1 MKRRR
6 EKQPPPYLDGR
17 VAGNAVSMRRS
28 MRTPAGRFMQFFLC
42 VMMLMAFSVQKA
54 SAYDDWDNKWISQW
68 YDPINATIVLDI
80 RVYQSWGGGS
90 PGGHCGFIGDNG
102 YLTVNVAGYGIKING
117 PSGTWNN
124 SDDLEKYVK
133 NDDDETLN
141 KDVSVEWLD
150 SRVVTSNGKS
160 AYFLK
165 ITVPLTQDRIGTD
178 QEVEYKGK
186 WWRKALAAED
196 QKVNFKE
203 KVDTRYGCTPT
214 IITNAYY
221 GVKQNK
227 PGYVI
232 AWKKDGK
239 AGKNSIDDKGDFI
252 LYSNDKPVDGI
263 STISANLGSTGEF
276 FIPAESLN
284 LDNPSEYKII
294 QRYEPTYNKNVTY
307 ETSSSANKT
316 RPAYPQVKEISA
328 DYNQVTRKIKV
339 NWNLSAAPTQNCI
352 EDNMVLTIKSTN
364 GATNAVKTTTQ
375 NIKYMA
381 GKTAYSY
388 EFDVPLGESLNY
400 EFSIKRSHT
409 GNYAVWNNAFIKH
422 TSLSASAKHCNV
434 TAGSVHAVLDE
445 EAKTATITWQTDGDI
460 WSSGTKAVLTRLNVT
475 NNTTDNI
482 ELSKENFQSGKYVDK
497 MIMVCNEYSYRLT
510 VKPAEAYGTLTPVEA
525 PESIMPTSIGNL
537 VAFTAGKGYY
547 SDRVELAWSSK
558 GNFERFV
565 INRKE
570 HGAPDTDYKQI
581 AVTEGNE
588 AQNDYYYNDVNAV
601 PGVVYDYQIK
611 GQVMCSGN
619 LLESDE
625 VLTDVGFRTPT
636 GDIYGRVTFESGQ
649 AVSGAKVSA
658 EPTDGSGVPG
668 KSYVFSGA
676 SNLTVDNDQLLND
689 ATQAATLQA
698 WVRAANEG
706 TIIEKPGMYK
716 LAYKDKKIEFSAG
729 SQTLKTPKKLS
740 EYVSSDQF
748 VHLSAVASAT
758 HLYIYVNGLAVA
770 EAERTAQ
777 ITGNNNKVVMGEGFE
792 GAIDEVRLWNKALSA
807 DTIASDYSRY
817 LVGNEDGLQAYYTFD
832 YSVDD
837 AFYDISYKGTKY
849 NMNHGVATGVKISS
863 KDIPTSAQLGH
874 SSYTSVDGS
883 YQIRSLPYTG
893 NGTTYMIVPTLGI
906 HQFASAKELRLIN
919 SQAQSHTVNFTDKS
933 AFNISGKVMYKGGN
947 VPVEG
952 VSFAVDG
959 VTVMDGKSNIVKTD
973 AHGQFTISVPVGQHE
988 VKAVLA
994 NHTFENGGKL
1004 TNSDGTDRNYQD
1016 DESGFE
1022 LFDVTTVRYIGRIAG
1037 GTKQE
1042 ALPVGH
1048 SLSKNNLADDVR
1060 IELTYQNEAY
1070 KMTTEARDTT
1080 LNHFKGA
1087 YVSKQHK
1094 NRVAYDGNKITIYPD
1109 AETGEFYADLIPEK
1123 YKINV
1128 VVPGH
1133 DNIPGS
1139 GEDLNLSN
1147 EFVQQNEVNE
1157 YVDSVS
1163 TQGVFVN
1170 CSDTVYYN
1178 KKQQFIKRY
1187 TPSILVK
1194 EKVKG
1199 KLQDFFGKE
1208 ELNVATLDQTKT
1220 IKVKTYN
1227 PDNAAQP
1234 YTLGVPVYEQGQ
1246 YVTYHITTAEVY
1258 EYKDKDGRRKE
1269 GVKEDIV
1276 PTPEAT
1282 LSFSRGDLAYG
1293 TQENITTDE
1302 NGEAEWTF
1310 QVNNPEMTS
1319 AMRSA
1324 AMDMTYTENSQS
1336 SSSTTINW
1344 KEGFDGKGNT
1354 KAIIVGAKTMG
1365 SDFVTNGPDKV
1376 LFVLRDPPGSNSYSY
1391 LEKGVTVTS
1400 TSSYEGSVANE
1411 GVLNSEAKINTEL
1424 VTFVGAGAG
1433 VINKNDIK
1441 NEYSFGVS
1449 HSEMIGGTDTDT
1461 KTMTTTTRF
1470 ETSSD
1475 PQYVGP
1481 DGDLFV
1487 GFSTNIGVGK
1497 TQNIAVV
1504 SREMYQSAPD
1514 KYELFGD
1521 VTPAANDYLLVK
1533 ATGLGLS
1540 QKYGTMF
1547 TYPQVHIEK
1556 VLLPKLEE
1564 VRNSMLHQQSEAL
1577 DFQAMANNT
1586 KKPVYVSKLGVD
1598 DANYGKSNNDKVFK
1612 GANANDPLDGP
1623 SYKIYAPAGQPL
1635 KEDTI
1640 MFLNQSIDNW
1650 KKQLRNNE
1658 EQKVKAELMQN
1669 HSFQGGASYEY
1680 SEEYEVGRSET
1691 TRFSLLIGA
1700 QFSTNFGWELNGT
1713 GMILNID
1720 EKFTTEHGGE
1730 FTNEETARHCKGYVL
1745 AEEGSDYISVDV
1757 CREAGYKDGDQYINY
1772 KDMKDEEGQTFSTFI
1787 FKTRGGATS
1796 CPFEGEYKTKYYEP
1810 GQHVINEATVQM
1822 EVPEITV
1829 EKDFIENVP
1838 SGKSAYF
1845 TLYLRNNSESQDD
1858 NWYNLVIDDS
1868 SNPNGAQL
1876 LIDGAPIGNGRAL
1889 LVPAG
1894 GTLTKTLEVRKGSVM
1909 NYDNLRLMLQS
1920 QCQCDPTDFQDEI
1933 YDDVTF
1939 SVHFTPSATDVNL
1952 KKPTDNWTYNTKLP
1966 TAEVNGVQ
1974 KHYMDVVID
1983 GFDVNYDNFH
1993 RIMLQYKPSSGSDND
2008 WTTLM
2013 SYYNNQ
2019 ALYDQ
2024 AVKNGMNAEMIKA
2037 ADAGTIKYSWFM
2049 DDLQDQRY
2057 DLRTVGTSMINNAEV
2072 YNYSAVHS
2080 GIKDMYNPRLFG
2092 SAQPA
2097 NGVLTVNDEVKLTFN
2112 EPIADG
2118 LLTDNNFSVTGIRN
2132 GAQTDHSV
2140 SVRLDGKNDELVSEF
2155 QRNWSGKNL
2164 TVEMWTL
2171 ADKAQDAVLFSQ
2183 GNANSAIELATTSD
2197 NRLKVKVADKTI
2209 VSDKA
2214 FDYEQGT
2221 WAHVALVYNN
2231 EGNVSAYYNYEQ
2243 LISAAEVGEY
2253 NGEGAYVFGAS
2264 VDGSG
2269 HFAGKMHGARIW
2281 DKVLTPAR
2289 LQTNSLTMLSGA
2301 ESNLIAYY
2309 PMSEAKGDVLA
2320 DKAHG
2325 ANLEM
2330 RGAEWANPEG
2340 RAAAFN
2346 GKDQYLKLSAGS
2358 SCVVD
2363 NTMDYTIE
2371 TWFKADEAQQ
2381 TATIISNGRGD
2392 GEDMGGSLNL
2402 FALNLEEGRLVFHNN
2417 GVRVACDGSYADNDW
2432 HHVAVAVNRTSG
2444 RAQIYVDGK
2453 LNTYFEAADLGGIA
2467 AAYIHLGARVWT
2479 PADNLQQEKADN
2491 FFKGEIDEVRVW
2503 NLYKSETLVENG
2515 NSNRLDGA
2523 EKGLLAYYPFE
2534 TYIEWQGVKELQF
2547 SLKDQKQQA
2556 DPTQKVPDAVVVGGD
2571 VETKTSAPVKA
2582 KGPESKLLYD
2592 FVVNNDALIINLKEP
2607 YERIE
2612 KTIVKFTVDGVRD
2625 KNGNEILSPITWS
2638 AFIDRNQLKW
2648 SDNALTVVKKL
2659 NEEKTIRVKALNNGG
2674 SIEHFTVENLPSWL
2688 EAEPASG
2695 TIDPTASQDIVLTID
2710 PSLNIG
2716 TYDETLYLRGDN
2728 NVVEALQLTVKVEGE
2743 KPDWTVNAADF
2754 KYNMSVF
2761 GKLYINKVYSSDD
2774 EDMLAAF
2781 SGGKCVG
2788 VCNNR
2793 YYKQND
2799 MYYAM
2804 LTVYSNDVSSD
2815 NLEFRIWDASTGQ
2828 TYIAESEKPISFENN
2843 AVVGSPSQPVLF
2855 TAKDYRVQN
2864 ISLNEGWTWISTN
2877 IASDKLSDLNK
2888 LLADG
2893 KWTSDDQVKNEQY
2906 GFASWTKRNG
2916 WMGQLTAIDND
2927 QMYLVHSSQPQSL
2940 HISGPVVDPTSHKLT
2955 IRGAK
2960 ADGTARWNY
2969 ISYLP
2974 SDNFTL
2980 KEALAGYD
2988 AKEGDIVK
2996 SQTQMAMYS
3005 GNLGWIGSLTYMENG
3020 KGYMLQRQS
3029 QDDAQLQYPSKT
3041 SVGRKTKA
3049 AMAAAKSA
3057 DGTNAYFPYS
3067 ANMTAV
3073 VEVEG
3078 VELQQGD
3085 RLVSYVAGELRGYA
3099 EAIALPDGR
3108 TVFMLTIGGD
3118 KPEGVDVT
3126 IERDGD
3132 VVAKAP
3138 SAVSYA
3144 ANSNV
3149 GTLSEPMRISFLG
3162 TEGGLYIYPSPF
3174 YSQLKIRATVD
3185 RDAYTDVYVSDMSG
3199 KRIVAW
3205 NDCNAGGNVDITWNA
3220 GNSVP
3225 AGVYIV
3231 SISVDGNVY
3240 SMKAIKK

>member
-6 EKQPPPYLDGR
+6 EKQPPPYLDRR
-17 VAGNAVSMRRS
+17 VAGNSVSTRRS
-28 MRTPAGRFMQFFLC
+28 MRTSAGRFMQFFLC
-42 VMMLMAFSVQKA
+42 VVMLMAFSVQKA
-54 SAYDDWDNKWISQW
+54 SAGDDWNNSWLKQRFN
-68 YDPINATIVLDI
+68 PVNATLELDI
-80 RVYQSWGGGS
+80 RVYQDWGGS
-90 PGGHCGFIGDNG
+90 NKGHCGFCDKG
-102 YLTVNVAGYGIKING
+102 YLDVDVAGMKIKIDG
-117 PSGTWNN
+117 SGNKWEKL
-124 SDDLEKYVK
+124 DDGKITGIDK
-133 NDDDETLN
+133 SNI
-141 KDVSVEWLD
+141 EWL
-150 SRVVTSNGKS
+150 GKL
-160 AYFLK
+160 YDENNNNKPVFYVRLH
-165 ITVPLTQDRIGTD
+165 IPLTQTKINSSESVT
-178 QEVEYKGK
+178 YTGK
-186 WWRKALAAED
+186 WWREGKSSEQAVSHTVPIKTD
-196 QKVNFKE
+196 
-203 KVDTRYGCTPT
+203 YGCTKT
-214 IITNAYY
+214 IITGGKYEVVN
-221 GVKQNK
+221 NT
-227 PGYVI
+227 PGYNI
-232 AWKKDGK
+232 FFKKDGK
-239 AGKNSIDDKGDFI
+239 ASDFSIDSYGSFVLCNSAGQEISGIGSVSASKTSGSFFVPTDKM
-252 LYSNDKPVDGI
+252 S
-263 STISANLGSTGEF
+263 
-276 FIPAESLN
+276 
-284 LDNPSEYKII
+284 LDNFSDYKVKQKYTPS
-294 QRYEPTYNKNVTY
+294 YNKQVTY
-307 ETSSSANKT
+307 STLGDSHT

-328 DYNQVTRKIKV
+328 DYDQVTRKIKV
-339 NWNLSAAPTQNCI
+339 DWNLSEAPTQNYI
-352 EDNMVLTIKSTN
+352 DDNMVLTIKSTDR
-364 GATNAVKTTTQ
+364 ATNAVETTTQ

-409 GNYAVWNNAFIKH
+409 GNSDVWNNAFSKH
-422 TSLSASAKHCNV
+422 TSLSASAKHSNV

-445 EAKTATITWQTDGDI
+445 EAKTATITWQTEGDI
-460 WSSGTKAVLTRLNVT
+460 WSSGTKAVLTRVNVT
-475 NNTTDNI
+475 TNTTDNI
-482 ELSKENFQSGKYVDK
+482 ELSKEEFLSGKYVDD
-497 MIMVCNEYSYRLT
+497 MIMICNEYRYRLT
-510 VKPAEAYGTLTPVEA
+510 VKPTEAYGTLPTVAA

-537 VAFTAGKGYY
+537 VTFTAGKGYY

-588 AQNDYYYNDVNAV
+588 AQNDYYYNDVNAI
-601 PGVVYDYQIK
+601 PGVVYDYRIK
-611 GQVMCSGN
+611 GQVMCSGK

-625 VLTDVGFRTPT
+625 ELADVGFRTPT
-636 GDIYGRVTFESGQ
+636 GDVYGRVTFESGQ

-658 EPTDGSGVPG
+658 EPTEGSGVPG
-668 KSYVFSGA
+668 KSYVFTGA

-689 ATQAATLQA
+689 ATQAVTLQA
-698 WVRAANEG
+698 WVRAAKEG

-716 LAYKDKKIEFSAG
+716 LAYNGKKIEFTAG

-740 EYVSSDQF
+740 DYASSAQF

-758 HLYIYVNGLAVA
+758 HLIIYINGQAVA

-792 GAIDEVRLWNKALSA
+792 GAIDEVRLWNKALTA
-807 DTIASDYSRY
+807 DTIASDYNRY

-849 NMNHGVATGVKISS
+849 NMNHGVATGVTISS
-863 KDIPTSAQLGH
+863 KDIPTSAQLGY
-874 SSYTSVDGS
+874 SSYTATDGS

-933 AFNISGKVMYKGGN
+933 SFKISGKVMYKGGN

-1016 DESGFE
+1016 DDNGFE
-1022 LFDVTTVRYIGRIAG
+1022 IFDVTTVRYIGRVAG

-1042 ALPVGH
+1042 AFPVGH

-1060 IELTYQNEAY
+1060 IELTYQNDAY
-1070 KMTTEARDTT
+1070 KMTAEARETT
-1080 LNHFKGA
+1080 LNHVKGV
-1087 YVSKQHK
+1087 YVSKQHQ

-1147 EFVQQNEVNE
+1147 EFAKQSEVNA
-1157 YVDSVS
+1157 YVDSIS
-1163 TQGVFVN
+1163 TQGKFVN
-1170 CSDTVYYN
+1170 CSDTVNYN

-1187 TPSILVK
+1187 TPSIIVK

-1208 ELNVATLDQTKT
+1208 ELSISTLDQTKT
-1220 IKVKTYN
+1220 IKVKTYD

-1258 EYKDKDGRRKE
+1258 EYKDKDGRRKD

-1276 PTPEAT
+1276 PTPEAK
-1282 LSFSRGDLAYG
+1282 LSFSRGDIAYG
-1293 TQENITTDE
+1293 TQEDITTDE
-1302 NGEAEWTF
+1302 KGEAEWTF

-1319 AMRSA
+1319 ALRSA
-1324 AMDMTYTENSQS
+1324 AMDMTYSEST
-1336 SSSTTINW
+1336 SSTTINW
-1344 KEGFDGKGNT
+1344 KGGFDGKGNT
-1354 KAIIVGAKTMG
+1354 KAIVIGAKTLG

-1376 LFVLRDPPGSNSYSY
+1376 LFVLRDPPGSNSYAY

-1400 TSSYEGSVANE
+1400 TSTYEGNVTNE
-1411 GVLNSEAKINTEL
+1411 GVLNNEAK
-1424 VTFVGAGAG
+1424 VGAKVITFTGLGAG
-1433 VINKNDIK
+1433 VVNENDVK
-1441 NEYSFGVS
+1441 NEFSFGAS
-1449 HSEMIGGTDTDT
+1449 HSETIGGTDSDT

-1475 PQYVGP
+1475 PQYVGS

-1487 GFSTNIGVGK
+1487 GYSTNIGVGK
-1497 TQNIAVV
+1497 TENIAVTT
-1504 SREMYQSAPD
+1504 REMYQANPSE
-1514 KYELFGD
+1514 YELFGD
-1521 VTPAANDYLLVK
+1521 VTPENSEYLLVK
-1533 ATGLGLS
+1533 TTGLGLS

-1547 TYPQVHIEK
+1547 TYPQVHIEQ
-1556 VLLPKLEE
+1556 VLLPKLED
-1564 VRNSMLHQQSEAL
+1564 VRNKLLHQQAEGV

-1586 KKPVYVSKLGVD
+1586 KLPVYVSKLAAD
-1598 DANYGKSNNDKVFK
+1598 DPNFGKSNNDKVFK

-1650 KKQLRNNE
+1650 KMQLRNNE

-1691 TRFSLLIGA
+1691 QRFSILIGA
-1700 QFSTNFGWELNGT
+1700 QFTNNFGWTLNGT
-1713 GMILNID
+1713 GMVLTVD
-1720 EKFTTEHGGE
+1720 ESLTTEHGGE
-1730 FTNEETARHCKGYVL
+1730 FSTEETARHCKGYVL
-1745 AEEGSDYISVDV
+1745 AEEGSDYLSVDV
-1757 CREAGYKDGDQYINY
+1757 CREAGYKNGDQYIKY
-1772 KDMKDEEGQTFSTFI
+1772 KDMKDEEEQTFSTFI

-1796 CPFEGEYKTKYYEP
+1796 CPYEGEYKTKYYEP

-1920 QCQCDPTDFQDEI
+1920 QCQCDPTDFQGDI

-2013 SYYNNQ
+2013 SYYNDK

-2024 AVKNGMNAEMIKA
+2024 ALTNGMNAEMIKA
-2037 ADAGTIKYSWFM
+2037 ADAGTIKYRWFL

-2057 DLRTVGTSMINNAEV
+2057 DLRTVGTSMINNEEV
-2072 YNYSAVHS
+2072 FNYSAVHS

-2097 NGVLTVNDEVKLTFN
+2097 NGVLTVNDEVMLTFN

-2140 SVRLDGKNDELVSEF
+2140 SVRLDGQNDELVSEF

-2164 TVEMWTL
+2164 TIEMWTL
-2171 ADKAQDAVLFSQ
+2171 ADKPQDAVLFSQ
-2183 GNANSAIELATTSD
+2183 GNANSSIELATTSD

-2209 VSDKA
+2209 VSDKT

-2309 PMSEAKGDVLA
+2309 PMSEAKGSVLA

-2330 RGAEWANPEG
+2330 RGGEWANPEG

-2346 GKDQYLKLSAGS
+2346 GKDQYLKLSSGS

-2392 GEDMGGSLNL
+2392 GEEMGGSLNL

-2417 GVRVACDGSYADNDW
+2417 GVRVACDGSFADNDW

-2444 RAQIYVDGK
+2444 RGQIYVDGK

-2479 PADNLQQEKADN
+2479 PADNLQQETVDN

-2515 NSNRLDGA
+2515 NSNRLDGT

-2547 SLKDQKQQA
+2547 SLMDQKQQA
-2556 DPTQKVPDAVVVGGD
+2556 DPTQKVPDAVAVGGD
-2571 VETKTSAPVKA
+2571 VETKASAPVKA

-2638 AFIDRNQLKW
+2638 AYIDRNQLKW

-2659 NEEKTIRVKALNNGG
+2659 NEEKTIKVKALNKGG
-2674 SIEHFTVENLPSWL
+2674 SIEHFTIENLPSWL

-2695 TIDPTASQDIVLTID
+2695 TIDPTSSADIVLTID

-2743 KPDWTVNAADF
+2743 KPEWTVNPADF

-2804 LTVYSNDVSSD
+2804 LTVYSNDVNNSD
-2815 NLEFRIWDASTGQ
+2815 LEFRIWDASTGQ
-2828 TYIAESEKPISFENN
+2828 TYIAQSEKPISFENN

-2893 KWTSDDQVKNEQY
+2893 KWTSDDQVKSEQY

-2916 WMGQLTAIDND
+2916 WVGQLTGIDND
-2927 QMYLVHSSQPQSL
+2927 QMYLVHSSAPQNL

-2960 ADGTARWNY
+2960 EDGTPRWNY

-3029 QDDAQLQYPSKT
+3029 QDDAVLQYPSKT
-3041 SVGRKTKA
+3041 SVGRKAKA
-3049 AMAAAKSA
+3049 AMAAAKNA
-3057 DGTNAYFPYS
+3057 DDTNAYFPYS

-3078 VELQQGD
+3078 VSLQQGD
-3085 RLVSYVAGELRGYA
+3085 RLVSYVAGEPRGYA
-3099 EAIALPDGR
+3099 EAIELPDGR
-3108 TVFMLTIGGD
+3108 TIFMLTVGGD
-3118 KPEGVDVT
+3118 KPEAVDVT
-3126 IERDGD
+3126 IERGGD
-3132 VVAKAP
+3132 VIAKAP
-3138 SAVSYA
+3138 SVISYA

-3149 GTLSEPMRISFLG
+3149 GTINEPMHISFLG
-3162 TEGGLYIYPSPF
+3162 TEGGLYVYPSPF
-3174 YSQLKIRATVD
+3174 HSQLKIRANVD
-3185 RDAYTDVYVSDMSG
+3185 RNAQTDVFVSDMSG
-3199 KRIVAW
+3199 KRVVAW
-3205 NDCNAGGNVDITWNA
+3205 DNCNDNGNVDITWNS
-3220 GNSVP
+3220 GNTVP
-3225 AGVYIV
+3225 SGVYIV

>member
-6 EKQPPPYLDGR
+6 EKQPPPYLDRR
-17 VAGNAVSMRRS
+17 VAGNSVSTRRS
-28 MRTPAGRFMQFFLC
+28 MRTSAGRFMQFFLC
-42 VMMLMAFSVQKA
+42 VVMLMAFSVQKA
-54 SAYDDWDNKWISQW
+54 SAGDDWNNSWLKQRFN
-68 YDPINATIVLDI
+68 PVNATLELDI
-80 RVYQSWGGGS
+80 RVYQDWGGS
-90 PGGHCGFIGDNG
+90 NKGHCGFCDKG
-102 YLTVNVAGYGIKING
+102 YLDVDVAGMKIKIDG
-117 PSGTWNN
+117 SGNKWEKL
-124 SDDLEKYVK
+124 DDGKITGIDK
-133 NDDDETLN
+133 SNI
-141 KDVSVEWLD
+141 EWL
-150 SRVVTSNGKS
+150 GKL
-160 AYFLK
+160 YDENNNNKPVFYVRLH
-165 ITVPLTQDRIGTD
+165 IPLTQTKINSSESVT
-178 QEVEYKGK
+178 YTGK
-186 WWRKALAAED
+186 WWREGKSSEQAVSHTVPIKTD
-196 QKVNFKE
+196 
-203 KVDTRYGCTPT
+203 YGCTKT
-214 IITNAYY
+214 IITGGKYEVVN
-221 GVKQNK
+221 NT
-227 PGYVI
+227 PGYNI
-232 AWKKDGK
+232 FFKKDGK
-239 AGKNSIDDKGDFI
+239 ASDFSIDSYGSFVLCNSAGQEISGIGSVSASKTSGSFFVPTDKM
-252 LYSNDKPVDGI
+252 S
-263 STISANLGSTGEF
+263 
-276 FIPAESLN
+276 
-284 LDNPSEYKII
+284 LDNFSDYKVKQKYTPS
-294 QRYEPTYNKNVTY
+294 YNKQVTY
-307 ETSSSANKT
+307 STLGDSHT

-328 DYNQVTRKIKV
+328 DYDQVTRKIKV
-339 NWNLSAAPTQNCI
+339 DWNLSEAPTQNFI
-352 EDNMVLTIKSTN
+352 DDDMVLTIKSTDR
-364 GATNAVKTTTQ
+364 ATNAVETTTQ

-409 GNYAVWNNAFIKH
+409 GNSDVWNNAFSKH
-422 TSLSASAKHCNV
+422 TSLSASAKHSNV

-445 EAKTATITWQTDGDI
+445 EAKTATITWQTEGDI
-460 WSSGTKAVLTRLNVT
+460 WSSGTKAVLTRVNVT
-475 NNTTDNI
+475 TNTTDNI
-482 ELSKENFQSGKYVDK
+482 ELSKEEFLSGKYVDD
-497 MIMVCNEYSYRLT
+497 MIMICNEYRYRLT
-510 VKPAEAYGTLTPVEA
+510 VKPTEAYGTLPTVAA

-658 EPTDGSGVPG
+658 EPTEGSGVPG
-668 KSYVFSGA
+668 KSYVFTGA

-689 ATQAATLQA
+689 ATQAVTLQA
-698 WVRAANEG
+698 WVRAAKEG

-716 LAYKDKKIEFSAG
+716 LAYNGKKIEFTAG

-740 EYVSSDQF
+740 DYASSAQF

-758 HLYIYVNGLAVA
+758 HLIIYINGMAVA

-792 GAIDEVRLWNKALSA
+792 GAIDEVRLWNKALNA
-807 DTIASDYSRY
+807 DTLANDYDRY
-817 LVGNEDGLQAYYTFD
+817 IVGNEDGLQAYYTFD

-849 NMNHGVATGVKISS
+849 NMNHGVATGVTISS
-863 KDIPTSAQLGH
+863 KDIPTSAQLGY
-874 SSYTSVDGS
+874 SSYTATDGS

-933 AFNISGKVMYKGGN
+933 SFKISGKVMYKGGN

-1016 DESGFE
+1016 DDNGFE
-1022 LFDVTTVRYIGRIAG
+1022 IFDVTTVRYIGRVAG

-1042 ALPVGH
+1042 AFPVGH

-1060 IELTYQNEAY
+1060 IELTYQNDAY
-1070 KMTTEARDTT
+1070 KMTAEARETT
-1080 LNHFKGA
+1080 LNHVKGV
-1087 YVSKQHK
+1087 YVSKQHQ

-1147 EFVQQNEVNE
+1147 EFAKQSEVNA
-1157 YVDSVS
+1157 YVDSIS
-1163 TQGVFVN
+1163 TQGKFVN

-1187 TPSILVK
+1187 TPSIIVK
-1194 EKVKG
+1194 EKG

-1208 ELNVATLDQTKT
+1208 ELSISTLDQTKT
-1220 IKVKTYN
+1220 IKVKTYD

-1258 EYKDKDGRRKE
+1258 EYKDKDGRRKD

-1276 PTPEAT
+1276 PTPEAK
-1282 LSFSRGDLAYG
+1282 LSFSRGDIAYG
-1293 TQENITTDE
+1293 TQEDITTDE
-1302 NGEAEWTF
+1302 KGEAEWTF

-1319 AMRSA
+1319 ALRSA
-1324 AMDMTYTENSQS
+1324 AMDMTYSENSES
-1336 SSSTTINW
+1336 TSSTTINW
-1344 KEGFDGKGNT
+1344 KGGFDGKGNT
-1354 KAIIVGAKTMG
+1354 KAIVIGAKTLG

-1376 LFVLRDPPGSNSYSY
+1376 LFVLRDPPGSNSYAY

-1400 TSSYEGSVANE
+1400 TSTYEGNVTNE
-1411 GVLNSEAKINTEL
+1411 GVLNNEAK
-1424 VTFVGAGAG
+1424 VGAKVITFTGLGAG
-1433 VINKNDIK
+1433 VVNENDVK
-1441 NEYSFGVS
+1441 NEFSFGAS
-1449 HSEMIGGTDTDT
+1449 HSETIGGTDSDT

-1475 PQYVGP
+1475 PQYVGS

-1487 GFSTNIGVGK
+1487 GYSTNIGVGK
-1497 TQNIAVV
+1497 TENIAVTT
-1504 SREMYQSAPD
+1504 REMYQANPSE
-1514 KYELFGD
+1514 YELFGD
-1521 VTPAANDYLLVK
+1521 VTPENSEYLLVK
-1533 ATGLGLS
+1533 TTGLGLS

-1547 TYPQVHIEK
+1547 TYPQVHIEQ
-1556 VLLPKLEE
+1556 VLLPKLED
-1564 VRNSMLHQQSEAL
+1564 VRNKLLHQQAEGV

-1586 KKPVYVSKLGVD
+1586 KLPVYVSKLAAD
-1598 DANYGKSNNDKVFK
+1598 DPNFGKSNNDKVFK

-1650 KKQLRNNE
+1650 KMQLRNNE

-1691 TRFSLLIGA
+1691 QRFSILIGA
-1700 QFSTNFGWELNGT
+1700 QFTNNFGWTLNGT
-1713 GMILNID
+1713 GMVLTVD
-1720 EKFTTEHGGE
+1720 ESLTTEHGGE
-1730 FTNEETARHCKGYVL
+1730 FSTEETARHCKGYVL

-1757 CREAGYKDGDQYINY
+1757 CREAGYKNGDQYIKY

-1796 CPFEGEYKTKYYEP
+1796 CPYEGEYKTKYYEP

-1920 QCQCDPTDFQDEI
+1920 QCQCDPTDFQGDI

-2013 SYYNNQ
+2013 SYYNDKT
-2019 ALYDQ
+2019 LYDQ
-2024 AVKNGMNAEMIKA
+2024 ALTNGMNAEMIKA
-2037 ADAGTIKYSWFM
+2037 ADAGTIKYRWFL

-2057 DLRTVGTSMINNAEV
+2057 DLRTVGTSMINNEEV
-2072 YNYSAVHS
+2072 FNYSAVHS

-2097 NGVLTVNDEVKLTFN
+2097 NGVLTVNDEVMLTFN

-2140 SVRLDGKNDELVSEF
+2140 SVRLDGQNDELVSEF

-2164 TVEMWTL
+2164 TIEMWTL
-2171 ADKAQDAVLFSQ
+2171 ADKPQDAVLFSQ
-2183 GNANSAIELATTSD
+2183 GNANSSIELATTSD

-2309 PMSEAKGDVLA
+2309 PMSEAKGSVLA

-2330 RGAEWANPEG
+2330 RGGEWANPEG

-2346 GKDQYLKLSAGS
+2346 GKDQYLKLSSGS

-2363 NTMDYTIE
+2363 NSMDYTIE
-2371 TWFKADEAQQ
+2371 TWFKADDAQQ

-2392 GEDMGGSLNL
+2392 GEEMGGSLNL
-2402 FALNLEEGRLVFHNN
+2402 FALNLEDGRLVFHNN
-2417 GVRVACDGSYADNDW
+2417 GVRVACDGSFADNDW

-2444 RAQIYVDGK
+2444 RGQIYVDGK
-2453 LNTYFEAADLGGIA
+2453 LNTYFEAADLGGIS

-2479 PADNLQQEKADN
+2479 PADNLQQETVDN

-2515 NSNRLDGA
+2515 NSNRLDGT

-2547 SLKDQKQQA
+2547 SLMDQKQQA
-2556 DPTQKVPDAVVVGGD
+2556 DPTQKVPDAVAVGGD
-2571 VETKTSAPVKA
+2571 VETKASAPVKA

-2638 AFIDRNQLKW
+2638 AYIDRNQLKW

-2659 NEEKTIRVKALNNGG
+2659 NEEKTIKVKALNKGG
-2674 SIEHFTVENLPSWL
+2674 SIEHFTIENLPSWL

-2695 TIDPTASQDIVLTID
+2695 TIDPTSSADIVLTID

-2743 KPDWTVNAADF
+2743 KPEWTVNPADF

-2804 LTVYSNDVSSD
+2804 LTVYSNDVNNSD
-2815 NLEFRIWDASTGQ
+2815 LEFRIWDASTGQ
-2828 TYIAESEKPISFENN
+2828 TYIAQSEKPISFENN

-2893 KWTSDDQVKNEQY
+2893 KWTSDDQVKSEQY

-2916 WMGQLTAIDND
+2916 WVGQLTGIDND
-2927 QMYLVHSSQPQSL
+2927 QMYLVHSSAPQNL

-2960 ADGTARWNY
+2960 EDGTPRWNY

-3029 QDDAQLQYPSKT
+3029 QDDAVLQYPSKT
-3041 SVGRKTKA
+3041 SVGRKAKA
-3049 AMAAAKSA
+3049 AMAAAKNA
-3057 DGTNAYFPYS
+3057 DDTNAYFPYS

-3078 VELQQGD
+3078 VSLQQGD
-3085 RLVSYVAGELRGYA
+3085 RLVSYVAGEPRGYA
-3099 EAIALPDGR
+3099 EAIELPDGR
-3108 TVFMLTIGGD
+3108 TIFMLTVGGD
-3118 KPEGVDVT
+3118 KPEAVDVT
-3126 IERDGD
+3126 IERGGD
-3132 VVAKAP
+3132 VIAKAP
-3138 SAVSYA
+3138 SVISYA

-3149 GTLSEPMRISFLG
+3149 GTINEPMHISFLG
-3162 TEGGLYIYPSPF
+3162 TEGGLYVYPSPF
-3174 YSQLKIRATVD
+3174 HSQLKIRANVD
-3185 RDAYTDVYVSDMSG
+3185 RNAQTDVFVSDMSG
-3199 KRIVAW
+3199 KRVVAW
-3205 NDCNAGGNVDITWNA
+3205 DNCNDNGNVDITWNA
-3220 GNSVP
+3220 GNTVP
-3225 AGVYIV
+3225 SGVYIV

>member
-1 MKRRR
+1 
-6 EKQPPPYLDGR
+6 
-17 VAGNAVSMRRS
+17 
-28 MRTPAGRFMQFFLC
+28 MQFFLC
-42 VMMLMAFSVQKA
+42 VVMLMAFSVQKA
-54 SAYDDWDNKWISQW
+54 SADDWNNAWIKQRFN
-68 YDPINATIVLDI
+68 PVNATLELDI
-80 RVYQSWGGGS
+80 RVYQDWGGSGN
-90 PGGHCGFIGDNG
+90 GHCGFCRDDG
-102 YLTVNVAGYGIKING
+102 YLTVNVAGKEIKLRGPKNEWTSLEVGSDQVTGI
-117 PSGTWNN
+117 
-124 SDDLEKYVK
+124 DYKYVQ
-133 NDDDETLN
+133 
-141 KDVSVEWLD
+141 WLGKLTD
-150 SRVVTSNGKS
+150 PTNGKK
-160 AYFLK
+160 AYYLRLIIPLK
-165 ITVPLTQDRIGTD
+165 QVNSSESVTYT
-178 QEVEYKGK
+178 GK
-186 WWRKALAAED
+186 WWRRGSSDDNNLTHT
-196 QKVNFKE
+196 VNIK
-203 KVDTRYGCTPT
+203 TNYGCTKT
-214 IITNAYY
+214 VITGGRYY
-221 GVKQNK
+221 VLNRT
-227 PGYVI
+227 PGYI
-232 AWKKDGK
+232 IFFKKDGK
-239 AGKNSIDDKGDFI
+239 ASDYSIDSYGSFVLCNSAGEEISGIGSVSASNTSGSFFVPTDKM
-252 LYSNDKPVDGI
+252 S
-263 STISANLGSTGEF
+263 
-276 FIPAESLN
+276 
-284 LDNPSEYKII
+284 LDNFSDYKVKQKYTPS
-294 QRYEPTYNKNVTY
+294 YNKQVTY
-307 ETSSSANKT
+307 STLSDSHT

-328 DYNQVTRKIKV
+328 NYDKVTRKAKV
-339 NWNLSAAPTQNCI
+339 NWNLSAAQTQNFI
-352 EDNMVLTIKSTN
+352 DDDMVLTIKSTDR
-364 GATNAVKTTTQ
+364 ATNAVETTTQ

-388 EFDVPLGESLNY
+388 EFDVPLGKSLNY

-409 GNYAVWNNAFIKH
+409 GNSDVWNNAFSKH
-422 TSLSASAKHCNV
+422 TSLSASAKHSNV

-445 EAKTATITWQTDGDI
+445 EAKTATITWQTEGDI
-460 WSSGTKAVLTRLNVT
+460 WSSGTKAVITRINVT
-475 NNTTDNI
+475 TNTTDNI
-482 ELSKENFQSGKYVDK
+482 ELSKEEFLSGKYVDD
-497 MIMVCNEYSYRLT
+497 MIMVCNEYRYRLT
-510 VKPAEAYGTLTPVEA
+510 VKPTEAYGTLPTVAA

-570 HGAPDTDYKQI
+570 HGAPDADYKQI

-588 AQNDYYYNDVNAV
+588 AQNDYYYNDVNAI
-601 PGVVYDYQIK
+601 PGIVYDYRIR
-611 GQVMCSGN
+611 GQVMCSGK
-619 LLESDE
+619 LIESDE
-625 VLTDVGFRTPT
+625 KLTDVGFRTPT

-658 EPTDGSGVPG
+658 EPTEGSGVPG

-689 ATQAATLQA
+689 ATQAVTLQA
-698 WVRAANEG
+698 WVRAAKEG

-716 LAYKDKKIEFSAG
+716 LAYNGKKIEFTAG
-729 SQTLKTPKKLS
+729 TQTLKTPKKLS
-740 EYVSSDQF
+740 DYVSSDQF

-758 HLYIYVNGLAVA
+758 HLIIYINGEAVA

-777 ITGNNNKVVMGEGFE
+777 ITGNNNNVVMGEGFE
-792 GAIDEVRLWNKALSA
+792 GAIDEVRLWNKALNA
-807 DTIASDYSRY
+807 DTIASDYNRY

-849 NMNHGVATGVKISS
+849 NMNHGVATNVTTSS
-863 KDIPTSAQLGH
+863 KDIPTSAQLGY
-874 SSYTSVDGS
+874 SSYTATDGS
-883 YQIRSLPYTG
+883 YQIRSLPYTD

-933 AFNISGKVMYKGGN
+933 SFKISGKVMYKGGN

-1016 DESGFE
+1016 DDNGFE
-1022 LFDVTTVRYIGRIAG
+1022 IFDVTTVRYIGRVAG

-1042 ALPVGH
+1042 AFPVGH

-1060 IELTYQNEAY
+1060 IELTYQNDAY
-1070 KMTTEARDTT
+1070 QMTATKHEET
-1080 LNHFKGA
+1080 LNHFKGVYA
-1087 YVSKQHK
+1087 KKQYD
-1094 NRVAYDGNKITIYPD
+1094 NRVVYEGNKITIYPN
-1109 AETGEFYADLIPEK
+1109 AETGEFFADLIPEK

-1147 EFVQQNEVNE
+1147 EFAKQSEVNA
-1157 YVDSVS
+1157 YVDSIS
-1163 TQGVFVN
+1163 TQGKFVN

-1187 TPSILVK
+1187 TPSIIVK

-1208 ELNVATLDQTKT
+1208 ELSIATLDQTKT

-1258 EYKDKDGRRKE
+1258 EYKDKDGRRKD

-1276 PTPEAT
+1276 PTPEAK
-1282 LSFSRGDLAYG
+1282 LSFSRGDIAYG
-1293 TQENITTDE
+1293 TQEDITTDE
-1302 NGEAEWTF
+1302 KGEAEWTF

-1319 AMRSA
+1319 ALRSA
-1324 AMDMTYTENSQS
+1324 AMDMTYSEST
-1336 SSSTTINW
+1336 SSTTINW
-1344 KEGFDGKGNT
+1344 KGGFDGKGNT
-1354 KAIIVGAKTMG
+1354 KAIVIGAKTLG

-1376 LFVLRDPPGSNSYSY
+1376 LFVLRDPPGSNSYAY

-1400 TSSYEGSVANE
+1400 TSTYEGNVTNE
-1411 GVLNSEAKINTEL
+1411 GVLNNEAK
-1424 VTFVGAGAG
+1424 VGAKVITFTGLGAG
-1433 VINKNDIK
+1433 VVNENDVK
-1441 NEYSFGVS
+1441 NEFSFGAS
-1449 HSEMIGGTDTDT
+1449 HSETIGGTDSDT

-1475 PQYVGP
+1475 PQYVGS

-1487 GFSTNIGVGK
+1487 GYSTNIGVGK
-1497 TQNIAVV
+1497 TENIAVTT
-1504 SREMYQSAPD
+1504 REMYLANPSE
-1514 KYELFGD
+1514 YELFGS
-1521 VTPAANDYLLVK
+1521 VTPESNEYLLVK
-1533 ATGLGLS
+1533 TTGLGLS

-1547 TYPQVHIEK
+1547 TYPQVHIEQ
-1556 VLLPKLEE
+1556 VLLPKLED
-1564 VRNSMLHQQSEAL
+1564 VRNKLLHQQAEGV

-1586 KKPVYVSKLGVD
+1586 KKPVYVSKLAVD
-1598 DANYGKSNNDKVFK
+1598 DPNFGKSNNDKVFK
-1612 GANANDPLDGP
+1612 GANANTPTDGP
-1623 SYKIYAPAGQPL
+1623 SYKIYAPVGQPL

-1650 KKQLRNNE
+1650 KMQLRNNE

-1691 TRFSLLIGA
+1691 QRFSILIGA
-1700 QFSTNFGWELNGT
+1700 QFTNNFGWTLNGT
-1713 GMILNID
+1713 GMVLTVD
-1720 EKFTTEHGGE
+1720 ESFTTEHGGE
-1730 FTNEETARHCKGYVL
+1730 FSTEETARHCKGYVL
-1745 AEEGSDYISVDV
+1745 AEEGSDYLSVDV
-1757 CREAGYKDGDQYINY
+1757 CREAGYKDGDQYIKY
-1772 KDMKDEEGQTFSTFI
+1772 KDMKNEEGQTFSTFI

-1796 CPFEGEYKTKYYEP
+1796 CPYEGEYKTKYYEP

-1829 EKDFIENVP
+1829 EKDFVENVP

-1920 QCQCDPTDFQDEI
+1920 QCQCDPTDFQGDI

-1939 SVHFTPSATDVNL
+1939 SVHFTPSATDVKL

-2013 SYYNNQ
+2013 SYYDDET
-2019 ALYDQ
+2019 LYDQ

-2037 ADAGTIKYSWFM
+2037 ADAGTIKYRWFM
-2049 DDLQDQRY
+2049 DDQQDQRY
-2057 DLRTVGTSMINNAEV
+2057 DLRTVGTSMINNEEV
-2072 YNYSAVHS
+2072 YNYSAVHT

-2097 NGVLTVNDEVKLTFN
+2097 NGVLTVNDEVMLRFN

-2132 GAQTDHSV
+2132 SARTDHSV
-2140 SVRLDGKNDELVSEF
+2140 SVRLDGKNDVLVSEF
-2155 QRNWSGKNL
+2155 QRNWSGKSL
-2164 TVEMWTL
+2164 TIEMWTL

-2197 NRLKVKVADKTI
+2197 NRLKVKVAEKTI

-2231 EGNVSAYYNYEQ
+2231 EGDVSAYYNYEQ

-2309 PMSEAKGDVLA
+2309 PMSEAKGSVLA

-2330 RGAEWANPEG
+2330 RGGEWANPEG

-2346 GKDQYLKLSAGS
+2346 GKDQYLKLSSGS

-2363 NTMDYTIE
+2363 KSMDYTIE

-2392 GEDMGGSLNL
+2392 GEEMGGSLNL

-2417 GVRVACDGSYADNDW
+2417 GVRVACDGSFADNDW

-2444 RAQIYVDGK
+2444 RGQIYVDGK

-2479 PADNLQQEKADN
+2479 PADNLQQERADN

-2515 NSNRLDGA
+2515 NSNRLDGT

-2547 SLKDQKQQA
+2547 SLMDQKQQA
-2556 DPTQKVPDAVVVGGD
+2556 DPAQKVPDAVAVGGD
-2571 VETKTSAPVKA
+2571 VETKASAPVKA

-2638 AFIDRNQLKW
+2638 AYIDRNQLKW

-2659 NEEKTIRVKALNNGG
+2659 NEEKTLKVKALNKGG

-2695 TIDPTASQDIVLTID
+2695 TIDPTSSADILLTID

-2743 KPDWTVNAADF
+2743 KPEWTVNPADF

-2804 LTVYSNDVSSD
+2804 LTVYSNDVNGSD
-2815 NLEFRIWDASTGQ
+2815 LEFRIWDASTGQ
-2828 TYIAESEKPISFENN
+2828 TYIAQSEKPISFENN

-2864 ISLNEGWTWISTN
+2864 ITLNEGWTWISTN

-2893 KWTSDDQVKNEQY
+2893 KWTSDDQVKSEQY

-2916 WMGQLTAIDND
+2916 WVGQLTEIDND
-2927 QMYLVHSSQPQSL
+2927 QMYLVHSSAPQNL
-2940 HISGPVVDPTSHKLT
+2940 HISGPAVDPTSHKLT

-2960 ADGTARWNY
+2960 EDGTPRWNY

-3041 SVGRKTKA
+3041 SVGRKAKA
-3049 AMAAAKSA
+3049 AMAAAKNA

-3085 RLVSYVAGELRGYA
+3085 RLVSYVGGEPRGYA
-3099 EAIALPDGR
+3099 EGITLPDGR
-3108 TVFMLTIGGD
+3108 TIFMLAVGGD
-3118 KPEGVDVT
+3118 KPEAVDVT
-3126 IERDGD
+3126 IERGGNII
-3132 VVAKAP
+3132 AKAP
-3138 SAVSYA
+3138 SAISYA

-3149 GTLSEPMRISFLG
+3149 GTINEPMHISFLG
-3162 TEGGLYIYPSPF
+3162 TEGGLYVYPSPF
-3174 YSQLKIRATVD
+3174 YSQLKIRAMVD
-3185 RDAYTDVYVSDMSG
+3185 RDAYADVYVTDMSG
-3199 KRIVAW
+3199 KRVVAW

-3220 GNSVP
+3220 GNTVP
-3225 AGVYIV
+3225 SGVYIV

>member
-1 MKRRR
+1 
-6 EKQPPPYLDGR
+6 
-17 VAGNAVSMRRS
+17 
-28 MRTPAGRFMQFFLC
+28 MQFFLC
-42 VMMLMAFSVQKA
+42 VVMLMAFSVQKA
-54 SAYDDWDNKWISQW
+54 SADDWNNAWIKQRFN
-68 YDPINATIVLDI
+68 PVNATLELDI
-80 RVYQSWGGGS
+80 RVYQDWGASGD
-90 PGGHCGFIGDNG
+90 GHCGFCRKNG
-102 YLTVNVAGYGIKING
+102 YLTVNVAGKEIKIRG
-117 PSGTWNN
+117 PKDEWTSLEVG
-124 SDDLEKYVK
+124 SDQVTGIDYKYVQ
-133 NDDDETLN
+133 
-141 KDVSVEWLD
+141 WL
-150 SRVVTSNGKS
+150 GKS
-160 AYFLK
+160 TDPTNDKKAYYLRLIIPLK
-165 ITVPLTQDRIGTD
+165 QVNSSESVTYT
-178 QEVEYKGK
+178 GK
-186 WWRKALAAED
+186 WWRRGRD
-196 QKVNFKE
+196 DNNVTHTVNIK
-203 KVDTRYGCTPT
+203 TNYGCTKT
-214 IITNAYY
+214 VITGGRYY
-221 GVKQNK
+221 VLNST
-227 PGYVI
+227 PGYI
-232 AWKKDGK
+232 IFFKKDGK
-239 AGKNSIDDKGDFI
+239 ASDYSIDSYGSFVLCNSAGEEISGIGSVSASNTSGSFFVPTDKM
-252 LYSNDKPVDGI
+252 S
-263 STISANLGSTGEF
+263 
-276 FIPAESLN
+276 
-284 LDNPSEYKII
+284 LDNFSDYNVKQKYTPS
-294 QRYEPTYNKNVTY
+294 YNKQVTY
-307 ETSSSANKT
+307 STLSDSHT

-328 DYNQVTRKIKV
+328 DYNQVTRKAKV

-352 EDNMVLTIKSTN
+352 EDNMVLTIKSTDK
-364 GATNAVKTTTQ
+364 ATNAVETTTQ
-375 NIKYMA
+375 NIQYMA

-388 EFDVPLGESLNY
+388 EFDVPLGKSLNY

-409 GNYAVWNNAFIKH
+409 GNSDVWNNAFSKH
-422 TSLSASAKHCNV
+422 TSLSASAKHSNV

-445 EAKTATITWQTDGDI
+445 EAKTATITWQTEGDI
-460 WSSGTKAVLTRLNVT
+460 WSSGTKAVITRINVT
-475 NNTTDNI
+475 TNTTDNI
-482 ELSKENFQSGKYVDK
+482 ELSKEEFLSGKYVDD
-497 MIMVCNEYSYRLT
+497 MIMVCNEYRYRLT
-510 VKPAEAYGTLTPVEA
+510 VKPTEAYGTLPTVAA

-570 HGAPDTDYKQI
+570 HGAPDADYKQI

-588 AQNDYYYNDVNAV
+588 AQNDYYYNDVNAI
-601 PGVVYDYQIK
+601 PGIVYDYRIR
-611 GQVMCSGN
+611 GQVMCSGK
-619 LLESDE
+619 LIESDE
-625 VLTDVGFRTPT
+625 KLTDVGFRTPT

-658 EPTDGSGVPG
+658 EPTEGSGVPG
-668 KSYVFSGA
+668 KSYVFTGA

-689 ATQAATLQA
+689 ATQAVTLQA
-698 WVRAANEG
+698 WVRAAKEG

-716 LAYKDKKIEFSAG
+716 LAYNGKKIEFTAG
-729 SQTLKTPKKLS
+729 TQTLKTPKKLS
-740 EYVSSDQF
+740 DYASSAQF
-748 VHLSAVASAT
+748 VHLSAVANDT

-792 GAIDEVRLWNKALSA
+792 GAIDEVRLWNKALNA
-807 DTIASDYSRY
+807 DTIASDYNRY

-849 NMNHGVATGVKISS
+849 NMNHGVATNVTTSS
-863 KDIPTSAQLGH
+863 KDIPTSAQLGY
-874 SSYTSVDGS
+874 SSYTATDGS

-933 AFNISGKVMYKGGN
+933 SFKISGKVMYKGGN

-1016 DESGFE
+1016 DDNGFE
-1022 LFDVTTVRYIGRIAG
+1022 IFDVTTVRYIGRVAG

-1042 ALPVGH
+1042 AFPVGH

-1060 IELTYQNEAY
+1060 IELTYQNDAY
-1070 KMTTEARDTT
+1070 QMTATKHEET
-1080 LNHFKGA
+1080 LNHFKGVYA
-1087 YVSKQHK
+1087 KKQYD
-1094 NRVAYDGNKITIYPD
+1094 NRVVYEGNKITIYPN
-1109 AETGEFYADLIPEK
+1109 AETGEFFADLIPEK

-1147 EFVQQNEVNE
+1147 EFAKQSEVNA
-1157 YVDSVS
+1157 YVDSIS
-1163 TQGVFVN
+1163 TQGKFVN

-1187 TPSILVK
+1187 TPSIIVK

-1208 ELNVATLDQTKT
+1208 ELSIATLDQTKT

-1258 EYKDKDGRRKE
+1258 EYKDKDGRRKD

-1276 PTPEAT
+1276 PTPEAK
-1282 LSFSRGDLAYG
+1282 LSFSRGDIAYG
-1293 TQENITTDE
+1293 TQEDITTDE
-1302 NGEAEWTF
+1302 KGEAEWTF

-1319 AMRSA
+1319 ALRSA
-1324 AMDMTYTENSQS
+1324 AMDMTYSENSES
-1336 SSSTTINW
+1336 TSSTTINW
-1344 KEGFDGKGNT
+1344 KGGFDGKGNT
-1354 KAIIVGAKTMG
+1354 KAIVIGAKTLG

-1376 LFVLRDPPGSNSYSY
+1376 LFVLRDPPGSNSYAY

-1400 TSSYEGSVANE
+1400 TSTYEGNVTNE
-1411 GVLNSEAKINTEL
+1411 GVLNNEAK
-1424 VTFVGAGAG
+1424 VGAKVITFTGLGAG
-1433 VINKNDIK
+1433 VVNENDVK
-1441 NEYSFGVS
+1441 NEFSFGAS
-1449 HSEMIGGTDTDT
+1449 HSETIGGTDSDT

-1475 PQYVGP
+1475 PQYVGS

-1487 GFSTNIGVGK
+1487 GYSTNIGVGK
-1497 TQNIAVV
+1497 TENIAVTT
-1504 SREMYQSAPD
+1504 REMYLANPTE
-1514 KYELFGD
+1514 YELFGS
-1521 VTPAANDYLLVK
+1521 VTPESNEYLLVK
-1533 ATGLGLS
+1533 TTGLGLS

-1547 TYPQVHIEK
+1547 TYPQVHIEQ
-1556 VLLPKLEE
+1556 VLLPKLED
-1564 VRNSMLHQQSEAL
+1564 VRNKLLHQQAEGV

-1586 KKPVYVSKLGVD
+1586 KKPVYVSKLAVD
-1598 DANYGKSNNDKVFK
+1598 DPNFGKSNNDKVFK
-1612 GANANDPLDGP
+1612 GANANTPTDGP

-1650 KKQLRNNE
+1650 KMQLRNNE

-1691 TRFSLLIGA
+1691 QRFSILIGA
-1700 QFSTNFGWELNGT
+1700 QFTNNFGWTLNGT
-1713 GMILNID
+1713 GMVLTVD
-1720 EKFTTEHGGE
+1720 ESFTTEHGGE
-1730 FTNEETARHCKGYVL
+1730 FSTEETARHCKGYVL
-1745 AEEGSDYISVDV
+1745 AEEGSDYLSVDV
-1757 CREAGYKDGDQYINY
+1757 CREAGYKDGDQYIKY
-1772 KDMKDEEGQTFSTFI
+1772 KDMKNEEGQTFSTFI

-1796 CPFEGEYKTKYYEP
+1796 CPYEGEYKTKYYEP

-1829 EKDFIENVP
+1829 EKDFVENVP

-1858 NWYNLVIDDS
+1858 NWYNLVIDDG

-1876 LIDGAPIGNGRAL
+1876 LMDGAPIGNGRAL

-1920 QCQCDPTDFQDEI
+1920 QCQCDPTDFQGDI

-1939 SVHFTPSATDVNL
+1939 SVHFTPSATDVKL

-2013 SYYNNQ
+2013 SYYDDET
-2019 ALYDQ
+2019 LYDQ

-2037 ADAGTIKYSWFM
+2037 ADAGTIKYRWFM
-2049 DDLQDQRY
+2049 DDQQDQRY
-2057 DLRTVGTSMINNAEV
+2057 DLRTVGTSMINNEEV
-2072 YNYSAVHS
+2072 YNYSAVHT

-2097 NGVLTVNDEVKLTFN
+2097 NGVLTVNDEVMLRFN

-2140 SVRLDGKNDELVSEF
+2140 SVRLDGKNDVLVSEF

-2164 TVEMWTL
+2164 TIEMWTL

-2197 NRLKVKVADKTI
+2197 NRLKVKVAEKTI

-2269 HFAGKMHGARIW
+2269 HFAGRMHGARIW
-2281 DKVLTPAR
+2281 DKVMTPAR

-2309 PMSEAKGDVLA
+2309 PMWEAKGSVLA

-2330 RGAEWANPEG
+2330 RGGEWANPEG

-2346 GKDQYLKLSAGS
+2346 GKDQYVKLSSGS

-2363 NTMDYTIE
+2363 SSMDYTIE

-2392 GEDMGGSLNL
+2392 GEEMGGSLNL

-2417 GVRVACDGSYADNDW
+2417 GVRVACDGSFADNDW

-2444 RAQIYVDGK
+2444 RGQIYVDGK

-2515 NSNRLDGA
+2515 NSNRLDGT

-2534 TYIEWQGVKELQF
+2534 TYTEWQGVKELQF
-2547 SLKDQKQQA
+2547 SLMDQKQQA
-2556 DPTQKVPDAVVVGGD
+2556 DPTQKVPDAVAVGDD
-2571 VETKTSAPVKA
+2571 VETKASAPVKA

-2638 AFIDRNQLKW
+2638 AYIDRNQLKW

-2659 NEEKTIRVKALNNGG
+2659 NEEKTLKVKALNKGG

-2695 TIDPTASQDIVLTID
+2695 TIDPTSSADILLTID

-2743 KPDWTVNAADF
+2743 KPEWTVNPADF

-2804 LTVYSNDVSSD
+2804 LTVYSNDVNGSD
-2815 NLEFRIWDASTGQ
+2815 LEFRIWDASTGQ
-2828 TYIAESEKPISFENN
+2828 TYIAQSEKPISFENN

-2864 ISLNEGWTWISTN
+2864 ITLNEGWTWISTN

-2893 KWTSDDQVKNEQY
+2893 KWTSDDQVKSEQY

-2916 WMGQLTAIDND
+2916 WVGQLTEIDND
-2927 QMYLVHSSQPQSL
+2927 QMYLVHSSQPQNL
-2940 HISGPVVDPTSHKLT
+2940 HISGPAVDPTSHKLT

-2960 ADGTARWNY
+2960 EDGTPRWNY

-3041 SVGRKTKA
+3041 SVGRKAKA
-3049 AMAAAKSA
+3049 AMAAAKNA

-3078 VELQQGD
+3078 VSLQQGD
-3085 RLVSYVAGELRGYA
+3085 RLVSYVGGEPRGYA
-3099 EAIALPDGR
+3099 EGITLPDGR
-3108 TVFMLTIGGD
+3108 TIFMLAVGGD
-3118 KPEGVDVT
+3118 KPEAVDVT
-3126 IERDGD
+3126 IERGGNII
-3132 VVAKAP
+3132 AKAP
-3138 SAVSYA
+3138 SVISYA

-3149 GTLSEPMRISFLG
+3149 GTINEPMHISFLG
-3162 TEGGLYIYPSPF
+3162 TEGGLYVYPSPF
-3174 YSQLKIRATVD
+3174 YSQLKIRAMVD
-3185 RDAYTDVYVSDMSG
+3185 RDAYADVYVTDMSG
-3199 KRIVAW
+3199 KRVMTW

-3220 GNSVP
+3220 GNTVP
-3225 AGVYIV
+3225 SGVYIV

>member
-6 EKQPPPYLDGR
+6 LQQPPPYLDRR
-17 VAGNAVSMRRS
+17 VAGNSVSTRRS
-28 MRTPAGRFMQFFLC
+28 MRTSAGRFMQFFLC
-42 VMMLMAFSVQKA
+42 VVMLMAFSVQKA
-54 SAYDDWDNKWISQW
+54 SADDWNNAWIKQRFNPV
-68 YDPINATIVLDI
+68 DATLELDI
-80 RVYQSWGGGS
+80 RVYQDWGASGD
-90 PGGHCGFIGDNG
+90 GHCGFCRKNG
-102 YLTVNVAGYGIKING
+102 YLTVNVAGKEIKLRGPEDKWTSLEVGGDQVTGI
-117 PSGTWNN
+117 
-124 SDDLEKYVK
+124 DYKYVQ
-133 NDDDETLN
+133 
-141 KDVSVEWLD
+141 WLGKLTD
-150 SRVVTSNGKS
+150 PTNGKK
-160 AYFLK
+160 AYYLRLIIPLK
-165 ITVPLTQDRIGTD
+165 QVNSSESVTYT
-178 QEVEYKGK
+178 GK
-186 WWRKALAAED
+186 WWRRGRD
-196 QKVNFKE
+196 DNNVTHTVNIK
-203 KVDTRYGCTPT
+203 TNYGCTKT
-214 IITNAYY
+214 VITGGRYY
-221 GVKQNK
+221 VLNRT
-227 PGYVI
+227 PGYI
-232 AWKKDGK
+232 IFFKKDGK
-239 AGKNSIDDKGDFI
+239 ASDYSIDSYGSFVLCNSAGVEISGIGSVSASNTSGSFFVPTDKM
-252 LYSNDKPVDGI
+252 S
-263 STISANLGSTGEF
+263 
-276 FIPAESLN
+276 
-284 LDNPSEYKII
+284 LDNFSDYKVKQKYTPS
-294 QRYEPTYNKNVTY
+294 YNKQVTY
-307 ETSSSANKT
+307 STLSDSHT

-328 DYNQVTRKIKV
+328 DYNQVTRKAKV

-352 EDNMVLTIKSTN
+352 EDNMVLTIKSTDK
-364 GATNAVKTTTQ
+364 ATNAVETTTQ
-375 NIKYMA
+375 NIQYMA

-388 EFDVPLGESLNY
+388 EFDVPLGKSLNY

-409 GNYAVWNNAFIKH
+409 GNSDVWNNAFSKH
-422 TSLSASAKHCNV
+422 TSLSASAKHSNV

-445 EAKTATITWQTDGDI
+445 EAKTATITWQTEGDI
-460 WSSGTKAVLTRLNVT
+460 WSSGTKAVITRINVT
-475 NNTTDNI
+475 TNTTDNI
-482 ELSKENFQSGKYVDK
+482 ELSKEEFLSGKYVDD
-497 MIMVCNEYSYRLT
+497 MIMVCNEYRYRLT
-510 VKPAEAYGTLTPVEA
+510 VKPTEAYGTLPTVAA

-547 SDRVELAWSSK
+547 SDRVELSWSSK

-588 AQNDYYYNDVNAV
+588 AQNDYYYNDVNAI
-601 PGVVYDYQIK
+601 PGIVYDYRIK
-611 GQVMCSGN
+611 GQVMCSGK
-619 LLESDE
+619 LIESDE
-625 VLTDVGFRTPT
+625 ELTDVGFRTPT

-658 EPTDGSGVPG
+658 EPTEGSGVPG
-668 KSYVFSGA
+668 KSYVFTGA

-689 ATQAATLQA
+689 ATQAVTLQA
-698 WVRAANEG
+698 WVRAAKEG

-716 LAYKDKKIEFSAG
+716 LAYNGKKIEFTAG
-729 SQTLKTPKKLS
+729 TQTLKTPKKLS
-740 EYVSSDQF
+740 DYASASQF
-748 VHLSAVASAT
+748 VHLSAVANDT
-758 HLYIYVNGLAVA
+758 HLYIYVNGLVVA

-807 DTIASDYSRY
+807 DTIASDYNRY

-849 NMNHGVATGVKISS
+849 NMNHGVATKVTTSS
-863 KDIPTSAQLGH
+863 KDIPTSAQLGY
-874 SSYTSVDGS
+874 SSYTATDGS

-933 AFNISGKVMYKGGN
+933 SFKISGKVMYKGGN

-1016 DESGFE
+1016 DDNGFE
-1022 LFDVTTVRYIGRIAG
+1022 IFDVTTVRYIGRVAG

-1042 ALPVGH
+1042 AFPVGH

-1060 IELTYQNEAY
+1060 IELTYQNDAY
-1070 KMTTEARDTT
+1070 QMTATKHEET
-1080 LNHFKGA
+1080 LNHFKGVYA
-1087 YVSKQHK
+1087 KKQYD
-1094 NRVAYDGNKITIYPD
+1094 NRVVYEGNKITIYPN
-1109 AETGEFYADLIPEK
+1109 AETGEFFADLIPEK

-1147 EFVQQNEVNE
+1147 EFAKQSEVNA
-1157 YVDSVS
+1157 YVDSIS
-1163 TQGVFVN
+1163 TQGKFVN

-1187 TPSILVK
+1187 TPSIIVK

-1208 ELNVATLDQTKT
+1208 ELSIATLDQTKT
-1220 IKVKTYN
+1220 IKVKTYD

-1258 EYKDKDGRRKE
+1258 EYKDKDGRRKD

-1276 PTPEAT
+1276 PTPEAK
-1282 LSFSRGDLAYG
+1282 LSFSRGDIAYG
-1293 TQENITTDE
+1293 TQEDITTDE
-1302 NGEAEWTF
+1302 KGEAEWTF

-1319 AMRSA
+1319 ALRSA
-1324 AMDMTYTENSQS
+1324 AMDMTYSEST
-1336 SSSTTINW
+1336 SSTTINW
-1344 KEGFDGKGNT
+1344 KGGFDGKGNT
-1354 KAIIVGAKTMG
+1354 KAIVIGAKTLG

-1376 LFVLRDPPGSNSYSY
+1376 LFVLRDPPGSNSYAY

-1400 TSSYEGSVANE
+1400 TSTYEGNVTNE
-1411 GVLNSEAKINTEL
+1411 GVLNNEAK
-1424 VTFVGAGAG
+1424 VGAKVITFTGLGAG
-1433 VINKNDIK
+1433 VVNENDVK
-1441 NEYSFGVS
+1441 NEFSFGAS
-1449 HSEMIGGTDTDT
+1449 HSETIGGTDSDT

-1475 PQYVGP
+1475 PQYVGS

-1487 GFSTNIGVGK
+1487 GYSTNIGVGK
-1497 TQNIAVV
+1497 TENIAVTT
-1504 SREMYQSAPD
+1504 REMYLANPSE
-1514 KYELFGD
+1514 YELFGS
-1521 VTPAANDYLLVK
+1521 VTPESNEYLLVK
-1533 ATGLGLS
+1533 TTGLGLS

-1547 TYPQVHIEK
+1547 TYPQVHIEQ
-1556 VLLPKLEE
+1556 VLLPKLED
-1564 VRNSMLHQQSEAL
+1564 VRNKLLHQSAEGV

-1586 KKPVYVSKLGVD
+1586 KKPVYVSKLAVD
-1598 DANYGKSNNDKVFK
+1598 DPNFGKSNNDKVFK
-1612 GANANDPLDGP
+1612 GANANTPTDGP

-1650 KKQLRNNE
+1650 KMQLRNNE

-1691 TRFSLLIGA
+1691 QRFSILIGA
-1700 QFSTNFGWELNGT
+1700 QFTNNFGWTLNGT
-1713 GMILNID
+1713 GMVLTVD
-1720 EKFTTEHGGE
+1720 ESFTTEHGGE
-1730 FTNEETARHCKGYVL
+1730 FSTEETARHCKGYVL
-1745 AEEGSDYISVDV
+1745 AEEGSDYLSVDV
-1757 CREAGYKDGDQYINY
+1757 CREAGYKDGDQYVKY
-1772 KDMKDEEGQTFSTFI
+1772 KDMKNEEGQTFSTFI

-1796 CPFEGEYKTKYYEP
+1796 CPYEGEYKTKYYEP

-1876 LIDGAPIGNGRAL
+1876 LMDGAPIGNGRAL

-1920 QCQCDPTDFQDEI
+1920 QCQCDPTDFQGDI

-1939 SVHFTPSATDVNL
+1939 SVHFTPSATDVKL

-1966 TAEVNGVQ
+1966 TTEVNGVQ

-2013 SYYNNQ
+2013 SYYDDET
-2019 ALYDQ
+2019 LYDQ

-2037 ADAGTIKYSWFM
+2037 ADAGTIKYRWFM
-2049 DDLQDQRY
+2049 DDQQDQRY
-2057 DLRTVGTSMINNAEV
+2057 DLRTVGTSMINNEEV
-2072 YNYSAVHS
+2072 YNYSAVHT

-2097 NGVLTVNDEVKLTFN
+2097 NGVLTVNDEVMLRFN

-2118 LLTDNNFSVTGIRN
+2118 LLTDNNFSVTGVRN

-2140 SVRLDGKNDELVSEF
+2140 SVRLDGKNDVLVSEF

-2164 TVEMWTL
+2164 TIEMWTL

-2197 NRLKVKVADKTI
+2197 NRLKVKVAEKTI

-2231 EGNVSAYYNYEQ
+2231 EGDVSAYYNYEQ

-2269 HFAGKMHGARIW
+2269 HFAGRMHGARIW
-2281 DKVLTPAR
+2281 DKVMTPAR

-2309 PMSEAKGDVLA
+2309 PMSEAKGSVLA

-2330 RGAEWANPEG
+2330 RGGEWANPEG

-2346 GKDQYLKLSAGS
+2346 GKDQYVKLSSGS

-2363 NTMDYTIE
+2363 NSMDYTIE

-2392 GEDMGGSLNL
+2392 GEEMGGSLNL

-2444 RAQIYVDGK
+2444 RGQIYVDGK

-2534 TYIEWQGVKELQF
+2534 TYTEWQGVKELQF
-2547 SLKDQKQQA
+2547 SLMDQKQQA
-2556 DPTQKVPDAVVVGGD
+2556 DPTQKVPEAVAVGGD

-2638 AFIDRNQLKW
+2638 AYIDRNQLKW

-2659 NEEKTIRVKALNNGG
+2659 NEEKTIRVKALNKGG

-2695 TIDPTASQDIVLTID
+2695 TIDPTASADIVLTID

-2743 KPDWTVNAADF
+2743 KPEWTVNAADF

-2788 VCNNR
+2788 VCVCNNR

-2804 LTVYSNDVSSD
+2804 LTVYSNDVNGSD
-2815 NLEFRIWDASTGQ
+2815 LEFRIWDASTGQ
-2828 TYIAESEKPISFENN
+2828 TYIAQSEKPISFENN

-2864 ISLNEGWTWISTN
+2864 ITLNEGWTWISTN

-2893 KWTSDDQVKNEQY
+2893 KWTSDDQVKSEQY

-2916 WMGQLTAIDND
+2916 WVGQLTEIDND
-2927 QMYLVHSSQPQSL
+2927 QMYLVHSSAPQNL
-2940 HISGPVVDPTSHKLT
+2940 HISGPAVDQTSHKLT

-2960 ADGTARWNY
+2960 EDGTPRWNY

-3041 SVGRKTKA
+3041 SVGRKAKA
-3049 AMAAAKSA
+3049 AMAAAKNA

-3085 RLVSYVAGELRGYA
+3085 RLVSYVGGEPRGYA
-3099 EAIALPDGR
+3099 EGITLPDGR
-3108 TVFMLTIGGD
+3108 TIFMLAVGGD
-3118 KPEGVDVT
+3118 KPEAVDVT
-3126 IERDGD
+3126 IERGGNII
-3132 VVAKAP
+3132 AKAP
-3138 SAVSYA
+3138 SVISYA

-3149 GTLSEPMRISFLG
+3149 GTINEPMHISFLG
-3162 TEGGLYIYPSPF
+3162 TEGGLYVYPSPF

-3185 RDAYTDVYVSDMSG
+3185 RDAYADVYVTDMSG

-3220 GNSVP
+3220 GNTVP
-3225 AGVYIV
+3225 SGVYIV

>member
-1 MKRRR
+1 
-6 EKQPPPYLDGR
+6 
-17 VAGNAVSMRRS
+17 
-28 MRTPAGRFMQFFLC
+28 MQFFLC
-42 VMMLMAFSVQKA
+42 VVMLMAFSVQKA
-54 SAYDDWDNKWISQW
+54 SATDDWNNSWIHHR
-68 YDPINATIVLDI
+68 YNPVNATLELDI
-80 RVYQSWGGGS
+80 RVFQTWGGIGN
-90 PGGHCGFIGDNG
+90 GHCGFCRNAG
-102 YLTVNVAGYGIKING
+102 YLNVKVGGYDIKISG
-117 PSGTWNN
+117 PDDNWKNFDVG
-124 SDDLEKYVK
+124 SDQVTGIDHKYVK
-133 NDDDETLN
+133 
-141 KDVSVEWLD
+141 WLGY
-150 SRVVTSNGKS
+150 TSDK
-160 AYFLK
+160 AYYLRLV
-165 ITVPLTQDRIGTD
+165 IPLTQSQIGTD
-178 QEVEYKGK
+178 VAVSYSGM
-186 WWRKALAAED
+186 WWRKGKTESSED
-196 QKVNFKE
+196 NPVSHN
-203 KVDTRYGCTPT
+203 TSINTSYGCTKT
-214 IITNAYY
+214 VITGGRY
-221 GVKQNK
+221 GVQRNTT
-227 PGYVI
+227 GYYI
-232 AWKKDGK
+232 DWKKDGTTPNYSIDHYGSFVLCNS
-239 AGKNSIDDKGDFI
+239 AGKEISGIGSVSASNTSGSFFVPTDKM
-252 LYSNDKPVDGI
+252 S
-263 STISANLGSTGEF
+263 
-276 FIPAESLN
+276 
-284 LDNPSEYKII
+284 LDNFSDYKVKQKYTPS
-294 QRYEPTYNKNVTY
+294 YNKQVTY
-307 ETSSSANKT
+307 STLSDSHT
-316 RPAYPQVKEISA
+316 RPAYPQVKELSA
-328 DYNQVTRKIKV
+328 DYNQVTRKAKV

-352 EDNMVLTIKSTN
+352 EDNMVLTIKSTDK
-364 GATNAVKTTTQ
+364 ATNAVETTTQ
-375 NIKYMA
+375 NFKYMA
-381 GKTAYSY
+381 GKTVYSY
-388 EFDVPLGESLNY
+388 EFDVPLGKSMNY
-400 EFSIKRSHT
+400 EFSVRRSHT
-409 GNYAVWNNAFIKH
+409 GNYAVWNNTFSKQ
-422 TSLSASAKHCNV
+422 TSLSASAKHSNV

-445 EAKTATITWQTDGDI
+445 EAKTATITWQTNGDI
-460 WSSGTKAVLTRLNVT
+460 WSSGTKAVITRINVT
-475 NNTTDNI
+475 TNTTDNI
-482 ELSKENFQSGKYVDK
+482 ELSKEDFLSGKYVDD
-497 MIMVCNEYSYRLT
+497 MIMVCNEYRYRLT
-510 VKPAEAYGTLTPVEA
+510 VKPAEAYGTLTPVAA

-658 EPTDGSGVPG
+658 EPTEGSGVPG

-689 ATQAATLQA
+689 ATQAVTLQA
-698 WVRAANEG
+698 WVRAAKEG

-716 LAYKDKKIEFSAG
+716 LAYNGKKIEFTAG
-729 SQTLKTPKKLS
+729 TQTLKTPKKLS

-758 HLYIYVNGLAVA
+758 HLIIYINGEAVA

-777 ITGNNNKVVMGEGFE
+777 ITGNNNNVVMGEGFE
-792 GAIDEVRLWNKALSA
+792 GAIDEVRLWNKALNA
-807 DTIASDYSRY
+807 DTIASDYNRY

-849 NMNHGVATGVKISS
+849 NMNHGVATNITTSS
-863 KDIPTSAQLGH
+863 KDIPTSAQLGY
-874 SSYTSVDGS
+874 SSYTATDGS

-933 AFNISGKVMYKGGN
+933 SFNISGKVMYKGGN

-1016 DESGFE
+1016 DDNGFE
-1022 LFDVTTVRYIGRIAG
+1022 IFDVTTVRYIGRVAG

-1042 ALPVGH
+1042 AFPVGH

-1060 IELTYQNEAY
+1060 IELTYQNDAY
-1070 KMTTEARDTT
+1070 QMTATKHEET
-1080 LNHFKGA
+1080 LNHFKGVYA
-1087 YVSKQHK
+1087 KKQYD
-1094 NRVAYDGNKITIYPD
+1094 NRVVYEGNKITIYPN
-1109 AETGEFYADLIPEK
+1109 AETGEFFADLIPEK

-1147 EFVQQNEVNE
+1147 EFAKQSEVNA
-1157 YVDSVS
+1157 YVDSIS
-1163 TQGVFVN
+1163 TQGKFVN

-1187 TPSILVK
+1187 TPSIIVK

-1199 KLQDFFGKE
+1199 KLQDFFGKK
-1208 ELNVATLDQTKT
+1208 ELGISTLDQTKT
-1220 IKVKTYN
+1220 IKVKTYD

-1258 EYKDKDGRRKE
+1258 EYKDKDGRRKD

-1276 PTPEAT
+1276 PTPEAK
-1282 LSFSRGDLAYG
+1282 LSFSRGDIAYG
-1293 TQENITTDE
+1293 TQEDITTDE
-1302 NGEAEWTF
+1302 KGEAEWTF

-1319 AMRSA
+1319 ALRSA
-1324 AMDMTYTENSQS
+1324 AMDMTYSENSES
-1336 SSSTTINW
+1336 TSSTTINW
-1344 KEGFDGKGNT
+1344 KGGFDGKGNT
-1354 KAIIVGAKTMG
+1354 KAIVIGAKTLG

-1376 LFVLRDPPGSNSYSY
+1376 LFVLRDPPGSNSYAY

-1400 TSSYEGSVANE
+1400 TSTYEGNVTNE
-1411 GVLNSEAKINTEL
+1411 GVLNNEAK
-1424 VTFVGAGAG
+1424 VGAKVITFTGLGAG
-1433 VINKNDIK
+1433 VVNENDVK
-1441 NEYSFGVS
+1441 NEFSFGAS
-1449 HSEMIGGTDTDT
+1449 HSETIGGTDSDT

-1475 PQYVGP
+1475 PQYVGS

-1487 GFSTNIGVGK
+1487 GYSTNIGVGK
-1497 TQNIAVV
+1497 TENIAVTT
-1504 SREMYQSAPD
+1504 REMYLANPSE
-1514 KYELFGD
+1514 YELFGS
-1521 VTPAANDYLLVK
+1521 VTPESNEYLLVK
-1533 ATGLGLS
+1533 TTGLGLS

-1547 TYPQVHIEK
+1547 TYPQVHIEQ
-1556 VLLPKLEE
+1556 VLLPKLED
-1564 VRNSMLHQQSEAL
+1564 VRNKLLHQQAEGV

-1586 KKPVYVSKLGVD
+1586 KKPVYVSKLAVD
-1598 DANYGKSNNDKVFK
+1598 DPNFGKSNNDKVFK
-1612 GANANDPLDGP
+1612 GANANTPTDGP
-1623 SYKIYAPAGQPL
+1623 SYKIYAPVGQPL

-1650 KKQLRNNE
+1650 KMQLRNNE

-1691 TRFSLLIGA
+1691 QRFSILIGA
-1700 QFSTNFGWELNGT
+1700 QFTNNFGWTLNGT
-1713 GMILNID
+1713 GMVLTVD
-1720 EKFTTEHGGE
+1720 ESFTTEHGGE
-1730 FTNEETARHCKGYVL
+1730 FSTEETARHCKGYVL
-1745 AEEGSDYISVDV
+1745 AEEGSDYLSVDV
-1757 CREAGYKDGDQYINY
+1757 CREAGYKDGDQYIKY
-1772 KDMKDEEGQTFSTFI
+1772 KDMKNEEGQTFSTFI

-1796 CPFEGEYKTKYYEP
+1796 CPYEGEYKTKYYEP
-1810 GQHVINEATVQM
+1810 GQHVIDEATVQM

-1829 EKDFIENVP
+1829 EKDFVENVP

-1858 NWYNLVIDDS
+1858 NWYNLVIDDD

-1876 LIDGAPIGNGRAL
+1876 LMDGAPIGNGRAL

-1920 QCQCDPTDFQDEI
+1920 QCQCDPTDFQGDI

-1939 SVHFTPSATDVNL
+1939 SVHFTPSATDVKL

-1966 TAEVNGVQ
+1966 TTEVNGVQ

-2013 SYYNNQ
+2013 SYYDDET
-2019 ALYDQ
+2019 LYDQ

-2037 ADAGTIKYSWFM
+2037 ADAGTIKYRWFM
-2049 DDLQDQRY
+2049 DDQQDQRY
-2057 DLRTVGTSMINNAEV
+2057 DLRTVGTSMINNEEV
-2072 YNYSAVHS
+2072 YNYSAVHT

-2097 NGVLTVNDEVKLTFN
+2097 NGVLTVNDEVMLRFN

-2118 LLTDNNFSVTGIRN
+2118 LLTDNNFSVTGVRN

-2164 TVEMWTL
+2164 TIEMWTL

-2197 NRLKVKVADKTI
+2197 NRLKVKVAEKTI

-2281 DKVLTPAR
+2281 DKVMTPAR

-2309 PMSEAKGDVLA
+2309 PMSEAKGSVLA

-2330 RGAEWANPEG
+2330 RGGEWANPDG

-2346 GKDQYLKLSAGS
+2346 GKDQYLKLSSGS

-2363 NTMDYTIE
+2363 SSMDYTIE

-2392 GEDMGGSLNL
+2392 GEEMGGSLNL

-2417 GVRVACDGSYADNDW
+2417 GVRVACDGSFADNDW

-2444 RAQIYVDGK
+2444 RGQIYVDGK

-2479 PADNLQQEKADN
+2479 PADNLQQERADN

-2515 NSNRLDGA
+2515 NSNRLDGT

-2547 SLKDQKQQA
+2547 SLMDQKQQA
-2556 DPTQKVPDAVVVGGD
+2556 DPTQKVPDAVAVGGD
-2571 VETKTSAPVKA
+2571 VETKASAPVKA

-2638 AFIDRNQLKW
+2638 AYIDRNQLKW
-2648 SDNALTVVKKL
+2648 SDRALTVVKKL
-2659 NEEKTIRVKALNNGG
+2659 NEEKTLKVKALNKGG

-2695 TIDPTASQDIVLTID
+2695 TIDPTSSADIVLTID

-2743 KPDWTVNAADF
+2743 KPEWMVNPADF

-2804 LTVYSNDVSSD
+2804 LTVYSNDVNGSD
-2815 NLEFRIWDASTGQ
+2815 LEFRIWDASTGQ
-2828 TYIAESEKPISFENN
+2828 TYIAQSEKPISFENN
-2843 AVVGSPSQPVLF
+2843 AVVGSPAQPVLF

-2864 ISLNEGWTWISTN
+2864 ITLNEGWTWISTN

-2893 KWTSDDQVKNEQY
+2893 KWTSDDQVKSEQY

-2916 WMGQLTAIDND
+2916 WVGQLTEIDND
-2927 QMYLVHSSQPQSL
+2927 QMYLVHSSAPQNL
-2940 HISGPVVDPTSHKLT
+2940 HISGPAVDPTSHKLT

-2960 ADGTARWNY
+2960 EDGTPRWNY

-3029 QDDAQLQYPSKT
+3029 QDDAVLQYPSKT
-3041 SVGRKTKA
+3041 SVGRKAKA
-3049 AMAAAKSA
+3049 AMAAAKNA

-3085 RLVSYVAGELRGYA
+3085 RLVSYVAGEPRGYA
-3099 EAIALPDGR
+3099 EGITLPDGR
-3108 TVFMLTIGGD
+3108 TIFMLAVGGD
-3118 KPEGVDVT
+3118 KPEAVDVT
-3126 IERDGD
+3126 IERGGNII
-3132 VVAKAP
+3132 AKAP
-3138 SAVSYA
+3138 SAISYA

-3149 GTLSEPMRISFLG
+3149 GTINEPMHISFLG
-3162 TEGGLYIYPSPF
+3162 TEDGLYVYPSPF
-3174 YSQLKIRATVD
+3174 YSQLKIRAMVD
-3185 RDAYTDVYVSDMSG
+3185 RDAYADVYVTDMSG
-3199 KRIVAW
+3199 KRVVTW

-3220 GNSVP
+3220 GNTVP
-3225 AGVYIV
+3225 SGVYIV

>member
-1 MKRRR
+1 
-6 EKQPPPYLDGR
+6 
-17 VAGNAVSMRRS
+17 
-28 MRTPAGRFMQFFLC
+28 MQFFLC
-42 VMMLMAFSVQKA
+42 VVMLMAFSVQKA
-54 SAYDDWDNKWISQW
+54 SADDWNNAWIKQRFN
-68 YDPINATIVLDI
+68 PVNATLELDI
-80 RVYQSWGGGS
+80 RVYQDWGASGD
-90 PGGHCGFIGDNG
+90 GHCGFCRKNG
-102 YLTVNVAGYGIKING
+102 YLTVNVAGKEIKLRGPEDKWTSLEVGGDQVTGI
-117 PSGTWNN
+117 
-124 SDDLEKYVK
+124 DYKYVQ
-133 NDDDETLN
+133 
-141 KDVSVEWLD
+141 WLGKSTD
-150 SRVVTSNGKS
+150 PTNGKK
-160 AYFLK
+160 AYYLRLIIPLK
-165 ITVPLTQDRIGTD
+165 QVNSSESVTYT
-178 QEVEYKGK
+178 GK
-186 WWRKALAAED
+186 WWRRGRD
-196 QKVNFKE
+196 DNNVTHTVNIK
-203 KVDTRYGCTPT
+203 TNYGCTKT
-214 IITNAYY
+214 VITGGRYY
-221 GVKQNK
+221 VLNRT
-227 PGYVI
+227 PGYI
-232 AWKKDGK
+232 IFFKKDGK
-239 AGKNSIDDKGDFI
+239 ASDYSIDSYGSFVLCNSAGEEISGIGSVSASNTSGSFFVPTDKM
-252 LYSNDKPVDGI
+252 S
-263 STISANLGSTGEF
+263 
-276 FIPAESLN
+276 
-284 LDNPSEYKII
+284 LDNFSDYKVKQKYTPS
-294 QRYEPTYNKNVTY
+294 YNKQVTY
-307 ETSSSANKT
+307 STLSDSHT

-328 DYNQVTRKIKV
+328 DYNQVTRKAKV

-352 EDNMVLTIKSTN
+352 EDNMVLTIKSTDK
-364 GATNAVKTTTQ
+364 ATNAVETTTQ
-375 NIKYMA
+375 NFKYMA
-381 GKTAYSY
+381 GKTVYSY
-388 EFDVPLGESLNY
+388 EFDVPLGKSMNY
-400 EFSIKRSHT
+400 EFSVRRSHT
-409 GNYAVWNNAFIKH
+409 GNYAVWNNTFSKQ
-422 TSLSASAKHCNV
+422 TSLSASAKHSNV

-445 EAKTATITWQTDGDI
+445 EAKTATITWQTNGDI

-475 NNTTDNI
+475 TNTTDNI
-482 ELSKENFQSGKYVDK
+482 ELSKEDFLSGKYVDD
-497 MIMVCNEYSYRLT
+497 MIMVCNEYRYRLT
-510 VKPAEAYGTLTPVEA
+510 VKPAEAYGTLTPVAA

-570 HGAPDTDYKQI
+570 HSAPDTDYKQI

-676 SNLTVDNDQLLND
+676 SNLTVDNDLLLND
-689 ATQAATLQA
+689 ATQAATLQT
-698 WVRAANEG
+698 WVRPTAEG

-716 LAYKDKKIEFSAG
+716 LAYKDKKIEFTAG

-758 HLYIYVNGLAVA
+758 HLIIYINGEAVA

-792 GAIDEVRLWNKALSA
+792 GAIDEVRLWNKALNA
-807 DTIASDYSRY
+807 DTIASDYNRY

-863 KDIPTSAQLGH
+863 KDIPTSAQLGY
-874 SSYTSVDGS
+874 SSYTATDGS

-933 AFNISGKVMYKGGN
+933 SFNISGKVMYKGGN

-994 NHTFENGGKL
+994 NHEFENGGKL

-1016 DESGFE
+1016 DDNGFE
-1022 LFDVTTVRYIGRIAG
+1022 IFDVTTVRYIGRVAG

-1042 ALPVGH
+1042 AFPVGH

-1060 IELTYQNEAY
+1060 IELTYQNDAY
-1070 KMTTEARDTT
+1070 QMTATKHEET
-1080 LNHFKGA
+1080 LNHFKGVYA
-1087 YVSKQHK
+1087 KKQYD
-1094 NRVAYDGNKITIYPD
+1094 NRVVYEGNKITIYPN
-1109 AETGEFYADLIPEK
+1109 AETGEFFADLIPEK

-1147 EFVQQNEVNE
+1147 EFAKQSEVNA
-1157 YVDSVS
+1157 YVDSIS
-1163 TQGVFVN
+1163 TQGKFVN

-1187 TPSILVK
+1187 TPSIIVK

-1208 ELNVATLDQTKT
+1208 ELSIATLDQTKT
-1220 IKVKTYN
+1220 IKVKTYD

-1234 YTLGVPVYEQGQ
+1234 YKLGVPVYEQGQ

-1258 EYKDKDGRRKE
+1258 EYKDKDGRRKD

-1276 PTPEAT
+1276 PTPEAK
-1282 LSFSRGDLAYG
+1282 LSFSRGDIAYG
-1293 TQENITTDE
+1293 TQEDITTDE
-1302 NGEAEWTF
+1302 KGEAEWTF

-1319 AMRSA
+1319 ALRSA
-1324 AMDMTYTENSQS
+1324 AMDMTYSENSES
-1336 SSSTTINW
+1336 TSSTTINW
-1344 KEGFDGKGNT
+1344 KGGFDGKGNT
-1354 KAIIVGAKTMG
+1354 KAIVIGAKTLG

-1376 LFVLRDPPGSNSYSY
+1376 LFVLRDPPGSNSYAY

-1400 TSSYEGSVANE
+1400 TSTYEGNVTNE
-1411 GVLNSEAKINTEL
+1411 GVLNNEAK
-1424 VTFVGAGAG
+1424 VGAKVITFTGLGAG
-1433 VINKNDIK
+1433 VVNENDVK
-1441 NEYSFGVS
+1441 NEFSFGAS
-1449 HSEMIGGTDTDT
+1449 HSETIGGTDSDT

-1475 PQYVGP
+1475 PQYVGS

-1487 GFSTNIGVGK
+1487 GYSTNIGVGK
-1497 TQNIAVV
+1497 TENIAVTT
-1504 SREMYQSAPD
+1504 REMYLANPTE
-1514 KYELFGD
+1514 YELFGS
-1521 VTPAANDYLLVK
+1521 VTPESNEYLLVK
-1533 ATGLGLS
+1533 TTGLGLS

-1547 TYPQVHIEK
+1547 TYPQVHIEQ
-1556 VLLPKLEE
+1556 VLLPKLED
-1564 VRNSMLHQQSEAL
+1564 VRNKLLHQQAEGV

-1586 KKPVYVSKLGVD
+1586 KKPVYVSKLAVD
-1598 DANYGKSNNDKVFK
+1598 DPNFGKSNNDKVFK
-1612 GANANDPLDGP
+1612 GANANTPTDGP

-1640 MFLNQSIDNW
+1640 MFLNQSIENW
-1650 KKQLRNNE
+1650 KMQLRNNE

-1691 TRFSLLIGA
+1691 QRFSILIGA
-1700 QFSTNFGWELNGT
+1700 QFTNNFGWTLNGT
-1713 GMILNID
+1713 GMVLTVD
-1720 EKFTTEHGGE
+1720 ESFTTEHGGE
-1730 FTNEETARHCKGYVL
+1730 FSTEETARHCKGYVL
-1745 AEEGSDYISVDV
+1745 AEEGSDYLSVDV
-1757 CREAGYKDGDQYINY
+1757 CREAGYKDGDQYVKY
-1772 KDMKDEEGQTFSTFI
+1772 KDMKNEEGGTFSTFI

-1796 CPFEGEYKTKYYEP
+1796 CPYEGEYKTKYYEP

-1829 EKDFIENVP
+1829 EKDFVENVP

-1858 NWYNLVIDDS
+1858 NWYNLVIDDG

-1876 LIDGAPIGNGRAL
+1876 LMDGAPIGNGRAL

-1920 QCQCDPTDFQDEI
+1920 QCQCDPTDFQGDI

-1939 SVHFTPSATDVNL
+1939 SVHFTPSATDVKL

-2013 SYYNNQ
+2013 SYYDDET
-2019 ALYDQ
+2019 LYDQ

-2037 ADAGTIKYSWFM
+2037 ADAGTIKYRWFM
-2049 DDLQDQRY
+2049 DDQQDQRY
-2057 DLRTVGTSMINNAEV
+2057 DLRTVGTSMINNEEV

-2097 NGVLTVNDEVKLTFN
+2097 NGVLTVNDEVMLTFN

-2164 TVEMWTL
+2164 TIEMWTL
-2171 ADKAQDAVLFSQ
+2171 ADKPQDAVLFSQ
-2183 GNANSAIELATTSD
+2183 GNANSSIELATTSD

-2231 EGNVSAYYNYEQ
+2231 EGDVSAYYNYEQ

-2281 DKVLTPAR
+2281 DKVMTPAR

-2309 PMSEAKGDVLA
+2309 PMAEAKGSVLA

-2330 RGAEWANPEG
+2330 RGGEWANPEG

-2346 GKDQYLKLSAGS
+2346 GKDQYLKLSSGS

-2363 NTMDYTIE
+2363 SSMDYTIE

-2392 GEDMGGSLNL
+2392 GEEMGGSLNL

-2417 GVRVACDGSYADNDW
+2417 GVRVACDGSFADNDW

-2444 RAQIYVDGK
+2444 RGQIYVDGK

-2479 PADNLQQEKADN
+2479 PADNLQQERADN

-2515 NSNRLDGA
+2515 NSNRLDGT

-2547 SLKDQKQQA
+2547 SLMDQKQQA
-2556 DPTQKVPDAVVVGGD
+2556 DPTQKVPDAVAVGGD
-2571 VETKTSAPVKA
+2571 VETKASAPVKA

-2638 AFIDRNQLKW
+2638 AYIDRNQLKW

-2659 NEEKTIRVKALNNGG
+2659 NEEKTIKVKALNKGG

-2695 TIDPTASQDIVLTID
+2695 TIDPTASADIVLTID

-2743 KPDWTVNAADF
+2743 KPEWTVNAADF

-2804 LTVYSNDVSSD
+2804 LTVYSNDVNGSD
-2815 NLEFRIWDASTGQ
+2815 LEFRIWDASTGQ
-2828 TYIAESEKPISFENN
+2828 TYIAQSEKPISFENN
-2843 AVVGSPSQPVLF
+2843 AVVGSPAQPVLF

-2864 ISLNEGWTWISTN
+2864 ITLNEGWTWISTN

-2893 KWTSDDQVKNEQY
+2893 KWTSDDQVKSEQY

-2916 WMGQLTAIDND
+2916 WVGQLTEIDND
-2927 QMYLVHSSQPQSL
+2927 QMYLVHSSAPQNL
-2940 HISGPVVDPTSHKLT
+2940 HISGTAVDPTSHKLT

-2960 ADGTARWNY
+2960 EDGTPRWNY

-3041 SVGRKTKA
+3041 SVGRKAKA
-3049 AMAAAKSA
+3049 AMAAAKNA

-3078 VELQQGD
+3078 VSLQQGD
-3085 RLVSYVAGELRGYA
+3085 RLVSYVGGEPRGYA
-3099 EAIALPDGR
+3099 EGITLPDGR
-3108 TVFMLTIGGD
+3108 TIFMLAVGGD
-3118 KPEGVDVT
+3118 KPEAVDVT
-3126 IERDGD
+3126 IERGGNII
-3132 VVAKAP
+3132 AKAP
-3138 SAVSYA
+3138 SAISYA

-3149 GTLSEPMRISFLG
+3149 GTINEPMHISFLG
-3162 TEGGLYIYPSPF
+3162 TEGGLYVYPSPF
-3174 YSQLKIRATVD
+3174 YSQLKIRAMVD
-3185 RDAYTDVYVSDMSG
+3185 RDAYADVYVTDMSG
-3199 KRIVAW
+3199 KRVVAW

-3220 GNSVP
+3220 GNTVP
-3225 AGVYIV
+3225 SGVYIV

>member
-6 EKQPPPYLDGR
+6 LQQPPPYLDGR
-17 VAGNAVSMRRS
+17 VADNSVSMQRS
-28 MRTPAGRFMQFFLC
+28 MRTSAGRFMQFFLC

-54 SAYDDWDNKWISQW
+54 SAYDDWNNKWISQW

-80 RVYQSWGGGS
+80 RVYQSWGGGDD
-90 PGGHCGFIGDNG
+90 GHCGFIGDDG
-102 YLTVNVAGYGIKING
+102 YLTVTVAGYGIKING
-117 PSGTWNN
+117 PSGTWN
-124 SDDLEKYVK
+124 SSKDFKKYVK
-133 NDDDETLN
+133 NDDGKTLN
-141 KDVSVEWLD
+141 KDVSVEWLGD
-150 SRVVTSNGKS
+150 RVVTSNGKS
-160 AYFLK
+160 AYYLK
-165 ITVPLTQDRIGTD
+165 ITVPLTQDRIGKD
-178 QEVEYKGK
+178 QEVYYNGK
-186 WWRKALAAED
+186 WWRRTKTATD
-196 QKVNFKE
+196 QKVDFTE
-203 KVDTRYGCTPT
+203 IVDTRYGCTPT

-227 PGYVI
+227 PGYFIV
-232 AWKKDGK
+232 WKKDGK
-239 AGKNSIDDKGDFI
+239 ADKNSIDRYGYYFI
-252 LYSNDKPVDGI
+252 CDSEGKEINGTDSLV
-263 STISANLGSTGEF
+263 GSQTSGSL
-276 FIPAESLN
+276 FIPTERMS
-284 LDNPSEYKII
+284 LDNFSDYKVKQKYTPSNN
-294 QRYEPTYNKNVTY
+294 NKVTY
-307 ETSSSANKT
+307 STLSDSYT
-316 RPAYPQVKEISA
+316 RPAYPQVNEISA
-328 DYNQVTRKIKV
+328 NYDQVTRKMKV
-339 NWNLSAAPTQNCI
+339 NWNLSAAPTLNCI
-352 EDNMVLTIKSTN
+352 EDNMVLTIKSTDK
-364 GATNAVKTTTQ
+364 ATNAVETTTQ

-388 EFDVPLGESLNY
+388 EFDVPLGKSLNY

-409 GNYAVWNNAFIKH
+409 GNSDVWNNAFSKS
-422 TSLSASAKHCNV
+422 TSLDVSTKHSNV

-445 EAKTATITWQTDGDI
+445 EAKTATITWQTNGDT

-475 NNTTDNI
+475 SNTTDNI
-482 ELSKENFQSGKYVDK
+482 ELSKEEFLSGKYVDD
-497 MIMVCNEYSYRLT
+497 MIMVCNEYRYRLT
-510 VKPAEAYGTLTPVEA
+510 VKPAEAYGTLPTVAA

-668 KSYVFSGA
+668 KSYVFTGA

-689 ATQAATLQA
+689 ATQAVTLQA
-698 WVRAANEG
+698 WVRAAKEG

-716 LAYKDKKIEFSAG
+716 LAYNDKKVEFTAG
-729 SQTLKTPKKLS
+729 TQTLKTPKKLS

-758 HLYIYVNGLAVA
+758 HLIIYINGQAVA

-807 DTIASDYSRY
+807 DTIASDYNRY
-817 LVGNEDGLQAYYTFD
+817 LVGNEEGLQAYYTFD

-849 NMNHGVATGVKISS
+849 NMNHGVATNVTTSS
-863 KDIPTSAQLGH
+863 KDIPTSAQLGY
-874 SSYTSVDGS
+874 SSYTAKDGS

-933 AFNISGKVMYKGGN
+933 SFNISGKVMYKGGN

-973 AHGQFTISVPVGQHE
+973 SHGQFTISVPVGQHE

-1016 DESGFE
+1016 NDNGFE
-1022 LFDVTTVRYIGRIAG
+1022 IFDVTTVRYIGRVAG

-1042 ALPVGH
+1042 AFPVGH

-1070 KMTTEARDTT
+1070 KMTTEARETT
-1080 LNHFKGA
+1080 LNHVKGV
-1087 YVSKQHK
+1087 YVSKQHQ
-1094 NRVAYDGNKITIYPD
+1094 NRVAYNGNKITIYPD

-1147 EFVQQNEVNE
+1147 EFAKQSEVNA
-1157 YVDSVS
+1157 YVDSIS
-1163 TQGVFVN
+1163 TQGKFVN

-1187 TPSILVK
+1187 TPSIIVK

-1208 ELNVATLDQTKT
+1208 ELTVATLDQTKT

-1227 PDNAAQP
+1227 PDNAAQS

-1258 EYKDKDGRRKE
+1258 EYKDKDGRRKD

-1276 PTPEAT
+1276 PTPEAK
-1282 LSFSRGDLAYG
+1282 LSFSRGDIAYG
-1293 TQENITTDE
+1293 TQEDITTDE

-1324 AMDMTYTENSQS
+1324 AMDMTYSEDSQS
-1336 SSSTTINW
+1336 TSSTTINW
-1344 KEGFDGKGNT
+1344 KGGFDGKGNT
-1354 KAIIVGAKTMG
+1354 KAIVIGAKTLG

-1376 LFVLRDPPGSNSYSY
+1376 LFVLRDPPGSNSYAY

-1400 TSSYEGSVANE
+1400 TSSYEGNVTNE
-1411 GVLNSEAKINTEL
+1411 GVLNNEAKIGLEL
-1424 VTFVGAGAG
+1424 MTFAGVGAGK
-1433 VINKNDIK
+1433 ITNNEIK
-1441 NEYSFGVS
+1441 DEYSFGVS
-1449 HSEMIGGTDTDT
+1449 HSETIGGTDTDT

-1475 PQYVGP
+1475 PQYVGA

-1504 SREMYQSAPD
+1504 SREMYLSAPN

-1547 TYPQVHIEK
+1547 IYPQVHIEK

-1577 DFQAMANNT
+1577 DFQAMADNT
-1586 KKPVYVSKLGVD
+1586 KLPVYVSKLATD
-1598 DANYGKSNNDKVFK
+1598 DPNYGKSNNDKVFG
-1612 GANANDPLDGP
+1612 GANADDPCDGP
-1623 SYKIYAPAGQPL
+1623 SYKIYAPKGVVM

-1640 MFLNQSIDNW
+1640 MYLNQSIENW
-1650 KKQLRNNE
+1650 KTQLRNNE

-1680 SEEYEVGRSET
+1680 SEEYGVGRSET
-1691 TRFSLLIGA
+1691 TRFSLLVGA
-1700 QFSTNFGWELNGT
+1700 QYSTNVGWGFDGT
-1713 GMILNID
+1713 GFVLNID
-1720 EKFTTEHGGE
+1720 EKVTTEHGGE

-1757 CREAGYKDGDQYINY
+1757 CREAGYKNGDQYIKY
-1772 KDMKDEEGQTFSTFI
+1772 KDMKNEEGQTFSTFI

-1796 CPFEGEYKTKYYEP
+1796 CPYEGEYKTKYYEP

-2013 SYYNNQ
+2013 SYYNDQ

-2340 RAAAFN
+2340 RAVAFN
-2346 GKDQYLKLSAGS
+2346 GKDQYLKLSSGS

-2479 PADNLQQEKADN
+2479 PVDNLQQEKADN

-2515 NSNRLDGA
+2515 NSNRLDGT

-2648 SDNALTVVKKL
+2648 SDRALTVVKKL

-2804 LTVYSNDVSSD
+2804 LTVYSNEVSSD

-2843 AVVGSPSQPVLF
+2843 AVVGSPLQPVLF

-2864 ISLNEGWTWISTN
+2864 ITLNEGWTWISTN

-2940 HISGPVVDPTSHKLT
+2940 HISGPAVDPTSHKLT

-3041 SVGRKTKA
+3041 SVGRKAKA
-3049 AMAAAKSA
+3049 AMAAAKNT

-3085 RLVSYVAGELRGYA
+3085 RLVSYVAGEPRGYA

-3118 KPEGVDVT
+3118 KPEAVDVT
-3126 IERDGD
+3126 VERDGD

-3205 NDCNAGGNVDITWNA
+3205 NDCNTGGNVDITWNA
-3220 GNSVP
+3220 GNTVP

-3231 SISVDGNVY
+3231 SIAVDGNVY

>member
-6 EKQPPPYLDGR
+6 LQQPPPYLDR
-17 VAGNAVSMRRS
+17 RFAGNSVSTRRS
-28 MRTPAGRFMQFFLC
+28 MRTSAGRFMQFFLC
-42 VMMLMAFSVQKA
+42 VVMLMAFSVQKA
-54 SAYDDWDNKWISQW
+54 SADDWNNAWIKQRFN
-68 YDPINATIVLDI
+68 PVNATLELDI
-80 RVYQSWGGGS
+80 RVYQDWGASGD
-90 PGGHCGFIGDNG
+90 GHCGFCRKNG
-102 YLTVNVAGYGIKING
+102 YLTVNVAGKEIKLRGPEDKWTSLEVGSDQVTGI
-117 PSGTWNN
+117 
-124 SDDLEKYVK
+124 DYKYVQ
-133 NDDDETLN
+133 
-141 KDVSVEWLD
+141 WL
-150 SRVVTSNGKS
+150 GKS
-160 AYFLK
+160 TDPTNDKKAYYLRLIIPLK
-165 ITVPLTQDRIGTD
+165 QVNSSESVTYT
-178 QEVEYKGK
+178 GK
-186 WWRKALAAED
+186 WWRRGRD
-196 QKVNFKE
+196 DNNVTHTVNIK
-203 KVDTRYGCTPT
+203 TNYGCTKT
-214 IITNAYY
+214 VITGGRYY
-221 GVKQNK
+221 VLNRT
-227 PGYVI
+227 PGYI
-232 AWKKDGK
+232 IFFKKDGK
-239 AGKNSIDDKGDFI
+239 ASDYSIDSYGSFVLCNSAGEEISGIGSVSASNTSGSFFVPTDKM
-252 LYSNDKPVDGI
+252 S
-263 STISANLGSTGEF
+263 
-276 FIPAESLN
+276 
-284 LDNPSEYKII
+284 LDNFSDYNVKQKYTPS
-294 QRYEPTYNKNVTY
+294 YNKQVTY
-307 ETSSSANKT
+307 STLSDSHT

-328 DYNQVTRKIKV
+328 DYNQVTRKAKV

-352 EDNMVLTIKSTN
+352 EDNMVLTIKSTDK
-364 GATNAVKTTTQ
+364 ATNAVETTTQ
-375 NIKYMA
+375 NIQYMA

-388 EFDVPLGESLNY
+388 EFDVPLGKSLNY

-409 GNYAVWNNAFIKH
+409 GNSDVWNNAFSKH
-422 TSLSASAKHCNV
+422 TSLSASAKHSNV

-445 EAKTATITWQTDGDI
+445 EAKTATITWQTEGDI
-460 WSSGTKAVLTRLNVT
+460 WSSGTKAVITRINVT
-475 NNTTDNI
+475 TNTTDNI
-482 ELSKENFQSGKYVDK
+482 ELSKEEFLSGKYVDD
-497 MIMVCNEYSYRLT
+497 MIMVCNEYRYRLT
-510 VKPAEAYGTLTPVEA
+510 VKPTEAYGTLPTVAA
-525 PESIMPTSIGNL
+525 PESVMPTSIGNL

-588 AQNDYYYNDVNAV
+588 AQNDYYYNDVNAI
-601 PGVVYDYQIK
+601 PGIVYDYRIK
-611 GQVMCSGN
+611 GQVMCSGK
-619 LLESDE
+619 LIESDE
-625 VLTDVGFRTPT
+625 ELTDVGFRTPT

-658 EPTDGSGVPG
+658 EPTEGSGVPG
-668 KSYVFSGA
+668 KSYVFTGA

-689 ATQAATLQA
+689 ATQAVTLQA
-698 WVRAANEG
+698 WVRAAKEG

-716 LAYKDKKIEFSAG
+716 LAYNGKKIEFTAG
-729 SQTLKTPKKLS
+729 TQTLKTPKKLS
-740 EYVSSDQF
+740 DYASSAQF
-748 VHLSAVASAT
+748 VHLSAVANDT

-792 GAIDEVRLWNKALSA
+792 GAIDEVRLWNKALNA
-807 DTIASDYSRY
+807 DTIASDYNRY

-849 NMNHGVATGVKISS
+849 NMNHGVATNVTTSS
-863 KDIPTSAQLGH
+863 KDIPTFAQLGY
-874 SSYTSVDGS
+874 SSYTATDGS

-933 AFNISGKVMYKGGN
+933 SFKISGKVMYKGGN

-1016 DESGFE
+1016 DDNGFE
-1022 LFDVTTVRYIGRIAG
+1022 IFDVTTVRYIGRVAG

-1042 ALPVGH
+1042 AFPVGH

-1060 IELTYQNEAY
+1060 IELTYQNDAY
-1070 KMTTEARDTT
+1070 QMTATKHEET
-1080 LNHFKGA
+1080 LNHFKGVYA
-1087 YVSKQHK
+1087 KKQYD
-1094 NRVAYDGNKITIYPD
+1094 NRVVYEGNKITIYPN
-1109 AETGEFYADLIPEK
+1109 AETGEFFADLIPEK

-1147 EFVQQNEVNE
+1147 EFAKQSEVNA
-1157 YVDSVS
+1157 YVDSIS
-1163 TQGVFVN
+1163 TQGKFVN

-1187 TPSILVK
+1187 TPSIIVK

-1208 ELNVATLDQTKT
+1208 ELGISTLDQTKT

-1258 EYKDKDGRRKE
+1258 EYKDKDGRRKD

-1276 PTPEAT
+1276 PTPEAK
-1282 LSFSRGDLAYG
+1282 LSFSRGDIAYG
-1293 TQENITTDE
+1293 TQEDITTDE
-1302 NGEAEWTF
+1302 KGEAEWTF

-1319 AMRSA
+1319 ALRSA
-1324 AMDMTYTENSQS
+1324 AMDMTYSENSES
-1336 SSSTTINW
+1336 TSSTTINW
-1344 KEGFDGKGNT
+1344 KGGFDGKGNT
-1354 KAIIVGAKTMG
+1354 KAIVIGAKTLG

-1376 LFVLRDPPGSNSYSY
+1376 LFVLRDPPGSNSYAY

-1400 TSSYEGSVANE
+1400 TSTYEGNVTNE
-1411 GVLNSEAKINTEL
+1411 GVLNNEAK
-1424 VTFVGAGAG
+1424 VGAKVITFTGLGAG
-1433 VINKNDIK
+1433 VVNENDVK
-1441 NEYSFGVS
+1441 NEFSFGAS
-1449 HSEMIGGTDTDT
+1449 HSETIGGTDSDT

-1475 PQYVGP
+1475 PQYVGS

-1487 GFSTNIGVGK
+1487 GYSTNIGVGK
-1497 TQNIAVV
+1497 TENIAVTT
-1504 SREMYQSAPD
+1504 REMYLANPTE
-1514 KYELFGD
+1514 YELFGS
-1521 VTPAANDYLLVK
+1521 VTPESNEYLLVK
-1533 ATGLGLS
+1533 TTGLGLS

-1547 TYPQVHIEK
+1547 TYPQVHIEQ
-1556 VLLPKLEE
+1556 VLLPKLED
-1564 VRNSMLHQQSEAL
+1564 VRNKLLHQQAEGV

-1586 KKPVYVSKLGVD
+1586 KKPVYVSKLAVD
-1598 DANYGKSNNDKVFK
+1598 DPNFGKSNNDKVFK
-1612 GANANDPLDGP
+1612 GANANTPTDGP

-1650 KKQLRNNE
+1650 KMQLRNNE

-1691 TRFSLLIGA
+1691 QRFSILIGA
-1700 QFSTNFGWELNGT
+1700 QFTNNFGWTLNGT
-1713 GMILNID
+1713 GMVLTVD
-1720 EKFTTEHGGE
+1720 ESFTTEHGGE
-1730 FTNEETARHCKGYVL
+1730 FSTEETARHCKGYVL

-1757 CREAGYKDGDQYINY
+1757 CREAGYKDGDQYVKY
-1772 KDMKDEEGQTFSTFI
+1772 KDMKNEEGQTFSTFI

-1796 CPFEGEYKTKYYEP
+1796 CPYEGEYKTKYYEP

-1829 EKDFIENVP
+1829 EKDFVENVP

-1858 NWYNLVIDDS
+1858 NWYNLVIDDG

-1876 LIDGAPIGNGRAL
+1876 LMDGAPIGNGRAL

-1920 QCQCDPTDFQDEI
+1920 QCQCDPTDFQGDI

-1939 SVHFTPSATDVNL
+1939 SVHFTPSATDVKL

-2013 SYYNNQ
+2013 SYYDDET
-2019 ALYDQ
+2019 LYDQ

-2037 ADAGTIKYSWFM
+2037 ADAGTIKYRWFM
-2049 DDLQDQRY
+2049 DDQQDQRY
-2057 DLRTVGTSMINNAEV
+2057 DLRTVGTSMINNEEV
-2072 YNYSAVHS
+2072 YNYSAVHT

-2097 NGVLTVNDEVKLTFN
+2097 NGVLTVNDEVMLRFN

-2118 LLTDNNFSVTGIRN
+2118 LLTDNNFSVTGVRN

-2140 SVRLDGKNDELVSEF
+2140 SVRLDGKNDVLVSEF

-2164 TVEMWTL
+2164 TIEMWTL
-2171 ADKAQDAVLFSQ
+2171 ADKPQDAVLFSQ

-2243 LISAAEVGEY
+2243 LISAVEVGEY

-2289 LQTNSLTMLSGA
+2289 LQTNSLTLLSGA

-2309 PMSEAKGDVLA
+2309 PMSEAKGSVLA

-2330 RGAEWANPEG
+2330 RGGEWANPEG

-2346 GKDQYLKLSAGS
+2346 GKDQYLKLSSGS

-2363 NTMDYTIE
+2363 SSMDYTIE

-2392 GEDMGGSLNL
+2392 GEEMGGSLNL

-2417 GVRVACDGSYADNDW
+2417 GVRVACDGSFADNDW

-2444 RAQIYVDGK
+2444 RGQIYVDGK

-2479 PADNLQQEKADN
+2479 PADNLQQERADN

-2515 NSNRLDGA
+2515 NSNRLDGT

-2547 SLKDQKQQA
+2547 SLMDQKQQA
-2556 DPTQKVPDAVVVGGD
+2556 DPTQKVPDAVAVGGD
-2571 VETKTSAPVKA
+2571 VETKASAPVKA

-2638 AFIDRNQLKW
+2638 AYIDRNQLKW

-2659 NEEKTIRVKALNNGG
+2659 NEEKTIKVKALNKGG

-2695 TIDPTASQDIVLTID
+2695 TIDPTSSADIVLTID

-2743 KPDWTVNAADF
+2743 KPEWMVNPADF

-2804 LTVYSNDVSSD
+2804 LTVYSNDVNGSD
-2815 NLEFRIWDASTGQ
+2815 LEFRIWDASTGQ
-2828 TYIAESEKPISFENN
+2828 TYIAQSEKPISFENN
-2843 AVVGSPSQPVLF
+2843 AVVGSPAQPVLF

-2864 ISLNEGWTWISTN
+2864 ITLNEGWTWISTN

-2893 KWTSDDQVKNEQY
+2893 KWTSDDQVKSEQY

-2916 WMGQLTAIDND
+2916 WVGQLTEIDND
-2927 QMYLVHSSQPQSL
+2927 QMYLVHSSAPQNL
-2940 HISGPVVDPTSHKLT
+2940 HISGPAVDPTSHKLT

-2960 ADGTARWNY
+2960 EDGTPRWNY

-3029 QDDAQLQYPSKT
+3029 QDDAVLQYPSKT
-3041 SVGRKTKA
+3041 SVGRKAKA
-3049 AMAAAKSA
+3049 AMAAAKNA

-3085 RLVSYVAGELRGYA
+3085 RLVSYVAGEPRGYA
-3099 EAIALPDGR
+3099 EGITLPDGR
-3108 TVFMLTIGGD
+3108 TIFMLAVGGD
-3118 KPEGVDVT
+3118 KPEAVDVT
-3126 IERDGD
+3126 IERGGNII
-3132 VVAKAP
+3132 AKAP
-3138 SAVSYA
+3138 SAISYA

-3149 GTLSEPMRISFLG
+3149 GTINEPMHISFLG
-3162 TEGGLYIYPSPF
+3162 TEDGLYVYPSPF
-3174 YSQLKIRATVD
+3174 YSQLKIRAMVD
-3185 RDAYTDVYVSDMSG
+3185 RDAYADVYVTDMSG
-3199 KRIVAW
+3199 KRVVTW

-3220 GNSVP
+3220 GNTVP
-3225 AGVYIV
+3225 SGVYIV

>member
-6 EKQPPPYLDGR
+6 LQQPPPYLDGR
-17 VAGNAVSMRRS
+17 LAGNSVSMQRS
-28 MRTPAGRFMQFFLC
+28 MRTSAGRFMQFFLC

-54 SAYDDWDNKWISQW
+54 SAYDDWNNKWISQW

-80 RVYQSWGGGS
+80 RVYQSWGGGDD
-90 PGGHCGFIGDNG
+90 GHCGFIGDDG
-102 YLTVNVAGYGIKING
+102 YLTVTVAGYGIKING

-124 SDDLEKYVK
+124 SKDFKKYVK
-133 NDDDETLN
+133 NDDGKTLN
-141 KDVSVEWLD
+141 KDVSVEWLGD
-150 SRVVTSNGKS
+150 RVVTSNGKS
-160 AYFLK
+160 AYYLK
-165 ITVPLTQDRIGTD
+165 ITVPLTQDRIGKD
-178 QEVEYKGK
+178 QEVYYNGK
-186 WWRKALAAED
+186 WWRRTKTATD
-196 QKVNFKE
+196 QKVDFTE
-203 KVDTRYGCTPT
+203 IVDTRYGCTPT

-227 PGYVI
+227 PGYFI
-232 AWKKDGK
+232 DWKKNGTATNK
-239 AGKNSIDDKGDFI
+239 SIDRYGYYFI
-252 LYSNDKPVDGI
+252 CDSEGKEINGTDSLV
-263 STISANLGSTGEF
+263 GSQTSGSL
-276 FIPAESLN
+276 FIPTERMS
-284 LDNPSEYKII
+284 LDNFSDYKVKQKYTPSNN
-294 QRYEPTYNKNVTY
+294 NKVTY
-307 ETSSSANKT
+307 STLSDSYT
-316 RPAYPQVKEISA
+316 RPAYPQVNEISA
-328 DYNQVTRKIKV
+328 NYDQVTRKMKV

-352 EDNMVLTIKSTN
+352 EDNMVLTIKSTDK
-364 GATNAVKTTTQ
+364 ATNAVETTTQ

-388 EFDVPLGESLNY
+388 EFDVPLGRSMNY
-400 EFSIKRSHT
+400 EFRVKRSHT
-409 GNYAVWNNAFIKH
+409 GNSDVWNNTFSKQ
-422 TSLSASAKHCNV
+422 TSLSASTKHSNV

-445 EAKTATITWQTDGDI
+445 EAKTATITWQTNGDT

-475 NNTTDNI
+475 SNTTDNI
-482 ELSKENFQSGKYVDK
+482 ELSKEEFLSGKYVDD
-497 MIMVCNEYSYRLT
+497 MIMVCNEYRYRLT
-510 VKPAEAYGTLTPVEA
+510 VKPAEAYGTLPTVAA
-525 PESIMPTSIGNL
+525 PESIMPTSIGDL

-668 KSYVFSGA
+668 KSYVFTGA

-698 WVRAANEG
+698 WVRAAKEG

-716 LAYKDKKIEFSAG
+716 LAYNDKKVEFTAG
-729 SQTLKTPKKLS
+729 TQTLKTPKKLS

-758 HLYIYVNGLAVA
+758 HLIIYINGQAVA

-807 DTIASDYSRY
+807 DTIASDYDRY

-933 AFNISGKVMYKGGN
+933 SFNISGKVMYKGGN

-1016 DESGFE
+1016 DDNGFE
-1022 LFDVTTVRYIGRIAG
+1022 IFDVTTVRYIGRVAG

-1042 ALPVGH
+1042 AFPVGH

-1070 KMTTEARDTT
+1070 KMTTEARETT
-1080 LNHFKGA
+1080 LNHVKGV

-1109 AETGEFYADLIPEK
+1109 AETGEFFADLIPEK

-1147 EFVQQNEVNE
+1147 EFVQQNELNE

-1163 TQGVFVN
+1163 TQGKFVN

-1208 ELNVATLDQTKT
+1208 ELTVATLDQTKT

-1258 EYKDKDGRRKE
+1258 EYKDKDGRRKD

-1276 PTPEAT
+1276 PTPEAK

-1324 AMDMTYTENSQS
+1324 AMDMTYSEDSQS
-1336 SSSTTINW
+1336 TSSTTINW

-1354 KAIIVGAKTMG
+1354 KAVVVGAKIMG

-1376 LFVLRDPPGSNSYSY
+1376 LFVLRDPPGSNSYAY

-1400 TSSYEGSVANE
+1400 TSSYEGNVTNE
-1411 GVLNSEAKINTEL
+1411 GVLNNEAKIGLEL
-1424 VTFVGAGAG
+1424 MTFAGVGAGK
-1433 VINKNDIK
+1433 ITNNEIK
-1441 NEYSFGVS
+1441 DEYSFGVS
-1449 HSEMIGGTDTDT
+1449 HSETIGGTDTDT

-1475 PQYVGP
+1475 PQYVGA

-1504 SREMYQSAPD
+1504 SREMYQSAPN

-1547 TYPQVHIEK
+1547 IYPQVHIEK

-1577 DFQAMANNT
+1577 DFQAMADNT
-1586 KKPVYVSKLGVD
+1586 KLPVYVSKLATD
-1598 DANYGKSNNDKVFK
+1598 DPNYGKSNNDKVFG
-1612 GANANDPLDGP
+1612 GANADDPCDGP
-1623 SYKIYAPAGQPL
+1623 SYKIYAPKGVVM

-1640 MFLNQSIDNW
+1640 MYLNQSIENW
-1650 KKQLRNNE
+1650 KTQLRNNE

-1680 SEEYEVGRSET
+1680 SEEYGVGRSET
-1691 TRFSLLIGA
+1691 TRFSLLVGA
-1700 QFSTNFGWELNGT
+1700 QYSTNVGWGFDGT
-1713 GMILNID
+1713 GFVLNID
-1720 EKFTTEHGGE
+1720 EKVTTEHGGE

-1757 CREAGYKDGDQYINY
+1757 CREAGYKNGDQYIKY
-1772 KDMKDEEGQTFSTFI
+1772 KDMKNEEGQTFSTFI

-1796 CPFEGEYKTKYYEP
+1796 CPYEGEYKTKYYES

-2013 SYYNNQ
+2013 SYYNDQ

-2340 RAAAFN
+2340 RAVAFN
-2346 GKDQYLKLSAGS
+2346 GKDQYLKLSSGS

-2515 NSNRLDGA
+2515 NSNRLDGT

-2648 SDNALTVVKKL
+2648 SDRALTVVKKL

-2804 LTVYSNDVSSD
+2804 LTVYSNEVSSD

-2864 ISLNEGWTWISTN
+2864 ITLNEGWTWISTN

-3041 SVGRKTKA
+3041 SVGRKAKA
-3049 AMAAAKSA
+3049 VKSA
-3057 DGTNAYFPYS
+3057 DEPTAYFPYS

-3085 RLVSYVAGELRGYA
+3085 RLVSYVAGEPRGYA

-3118 KPEGVDVT
+3118 KPEAVDVT
-3126 IERDGD
+3126 VERDGD

-3174 YSQLKIRATVD
+3174 YSQLKIRAIVD

-3220 GNSVP
+3220 GNTVP

-3231 SISVDGNVY
+3231 SIAVDGNVY

>member
-6 EKQPPPYLDGR
+6 LQQPPPYLDR
-17 VAGNAVSMRRS
+17 RFAGNSVSTRRS
-28 MRTPAGRFMQFFLC
+28 MRTSAGRFMQFFLC
-42 VMMLMAFSVQKA
+42 VVMLMAFSVQKA
-54 SAYDDWDNKWISQW
+54 SADDWNNAWIKQRFN
-68 YDPINATIVLDI
+68 PVNATLELDI
-80 RVYQSWGGGS
+80 RVYQDWGASGD
-90 PGGHCGFIGDNG
+90 GHCGFCRKNG
-102 YLTVNVAGYGIKING
+102 YLTVNVAGKEIKLRGPEDKWTSLEVGSDQVTGI
-117 PSGTWNN
+117 
-124 SDDLEKYVK
+124 DYKYVQ
-133 NDDDETLN
+133 
-141 KDVSVEWLD
+141 WLGKSTD
-150 SRVVTSNGKS
+150 PTNGKK
-160 AYFLK
+160 AYYLRLIIPLK
-165 ITVPLTQDRIGTD
+165 QVNSSESVTYT
-178 QEVEYKGK
+178 GK
-186 WWRKALAAED
+186 WWRRGRD
-196 QKVNFKE
+196 DNNVTHTVNIK
-203 KVDTRYGCTPT
+203 TNYGCTKT
-214 IITNAYY
+214 VITGGRYY
-221 GVKQNK
+221 VLNRT
-227 PGYVI
+227 PGYI
-232 AWKKDGK
+232 IFFKKDGK
-239 AGKNSIDDKGDFI
+239 ASDYSIDSYGSFVLCNSAGEEISGIGSVSASNTSGSFFVPTDKM
-252 LYSNDKPVDGI
+252 S
-263 STISANLGSTGEF
+263 
-276 FIPAESLN
+276 
-284 LDNPSEYKII
+284 LDNFSDYKVKQKYTPS
-294 QRYEPTYNKNVTY
+294 YNKQVTY
-307 ETSSSANKT
+307 STLSDSHT

-328 DYNQVTRKIKV
+328 DYNQVTRKAKV

-352 EDNMVLTIKSTN
+352 EDNMVLTIKSTDK
-364 GATNAVKTTTQ
+364 ATNAVETTTQ
-375 NIKYMA
+375 NIQYMA

-388 EFDVPLGESLNY
+388 EFDVPLGKSLNY
-400 EFSIKRSHT
+400 KFSIKRSHT
-409 GNYAVWNNAFIKH
+409 GNSDVWNNAFSKH
-422 TSLSASAKHCNV
+422 TSLSASAKHSNV

-445 EAKTATITWQTDGDI
+445 EAKTATITWQTEGDI
-460 WSSGTKAVLTRLNVT
+460 WSSGTKAVITRINVT
-475 NNTTDNI
+475 TNTTDNI
-482 ELSKENFQSGKYVDK
+482 ELSKEEFLSGKYVDD
-497 MIMVCNEYSYRLT
+497 MIMVCNEYRYRLT
-510 VKPAEAYGTLTPVEA
+510 VKPTEAYGTLPTVAA
-525 PESIMPTSIGNL
+525 PESVMPTSIGNL

-570 HGAPDTDYKQI
+570 HGAPDADYKQI

-588 AQNDYYYNDVNAV
+588 AQNDYYYNDVNAI
-601 PGVVYDYQIK
+601 PGIVYDYRIR
-611 GQVMCSGN
+611 GQVMCSGK
-619 LLESDE
+619 LIESDE
-625 VLTDVGFRTPT
+625 KLTDVGFRTPT

-658 EPTDGSGVPG
+658 EPTEGSGVPG

-689 ATQAATLQA
+689 ATQAVTLQA
-698 WVRAANEG
+698 WVRAAKEG

-716 LAYKDKKIEFSAG
+716 LAYNGKKIEFTAG
-729 SQTLKTPKKLS
+729 TQTLKTPKKLS
-740 EYVSSDQF
+740 DYVSSDQF
-748 VHLSAVASAT
+748 VHLSAVANDT
-758 HLYIYVNGLAVA
+758 HLYIYVNGLVVA

-792 GAIDEVRLWNKALSA
+792 GAIDEVRLWNKALNA
-807 DTIASDYSRY
+807 DTIASDYNRY

-849 NMNHGVATGVKISS
+849 NMNHGVATNVTTSS
-863 KDIPTSAQLGH
+863 KDIPTFAQLGY
-874 SSYTSVDGS
+874 SSYTATDGS

-933 AFNISGKVMYKGGN
+933 SFKISGKVMYKGGN

-1016 DESGFE
+1016 DDNGFE
-1022 LFDVTTVRYIGRIAG
+1022 IFDVTTVRYIGRVAG

-1042 ALPVGH
+1042 AFPVGH

-1060 IELTYQNEAY
+1060 IELTYQNDAY
-1070 KMTTEARDTT
+1070 QMTATKHEET
-1080 LNHFKGA
+1080 LNHFKGV
-1087 YVSKQHK
+1087 YTKKQYD
-1094 NRVAYDGNKITIYPD
+1094 NRVVYEGNKITIYPN
-1109 AETGEFYADLIPEK
+1109 AETGEFFADLIPEK

-1147 EFVQQNEVNE
+1147 EFAKQSEVNA
-1157 YVDSVS
+1157 YVDSIS
-1163 TQGVFVN
+1163 TQGKFVN

-1187 TPSILVK
+1187 TPSIIVK

-1208 ELNVATLDQTKT
+1208 ELSIATLDQTKT
-1220 IKVKTYN
+1220 IKVKTYD

-1258 EYKDKDGRRKE
+1258 EYKDKDGRRKD

-1276 PTPEAT
+1276 PTPEAK
-1282 LSFSRGDLAYG
+1282 LSFSRGDIAYG
-1293 TQENITTDE
+1293 TQEDITTDE
-1302 NGEAEWTF
+1302 KGEAEWTF

-1319 AMRSA
+1319 ALRSA
-1324 AMDMTYTENSQS
+1324 AMDMTYSENSES
-1336 SSSTTINW
+1336 TSSTTINW
-1344 KEGFDGKGNT
+1344 KGGFDGKGNT
-1354 KAIIVGAKTMG
+1354 KAIVIGAKTLG

-1376 LFVLRDPPGSNSYSY
+1376 LFVLRDPPGSNSYAY

-1400 TSSYEGSVANE
+1400 TSTYEGNVTNE
-1411 GVLNSEAKINTEL
+1411 GVLNNEAK
-1424 VTFVGAGAG
+1424 VGAKVITFTGLGAG
-1433 VINKNDIK
+1433 VVNENDVK
-1441 NEYSFGVS
+1441 NEFSFGAS
-1449 HSEMIGGTDTDT
+1449 HSETIGGTDSDT

-1475 PQYVGP
+1475 PQYVGS

-1487 GFSTNIGVGK
+1487 GYSTNIGVGK
-1497 TQNIAVV
+1497 TENIAVTT
-1504 SREMYQSAPD
+1504 REMYLANPTE
-1514 KYELFGD
+1514 YELFGS
-1521 VTPAANDYLLVK
+1521 VTPESNEYLLVK
-1533 ATGLGLS
+1533 TTGLGLS

-1547 TYPQVHIEK
+1547 TYPQVHIEQ
-1556 VLLPKLEE
+1556 VLLPKLED
-1564 VRNSMLHQQSEAL
+1564 VRNKLLHQQAEGV

-1586 KKPVYVSKLGVD
+1586 KKPVYVSKLAVD
-1598 DANYGKSNNDKVFK
+1598 DPNFGKSNNDKVFK
-1612 GANANDPLDGP
+1612 GANANTPTDGP
-1623 SYKIYAPAGQPL
+1623 SYKIYAPAGLPL

-1650 KKQLRNNE
+1650 KMQLRNNE

-1691 TRFSLLIGA
+1691 QRFSILIGA
-1700 QFSTNFGWELNGT
+1700 QFTNNFGWTLNGT
-1713 GMILNID
+1713 GMVLTVD
-1720 EKFTTEHGGE
+1720 ESFTTEHGGE
-1730 FTNEETARHCKGYVL
+1730 FSTEETARHCKGYVL

-1757 CREAGYKDGDQYINY
+1757 CREAGYKDGDQYIKY
-1772 KDMKDEEGQTFSTFI
+1772 KDMKNEEGGTFSTFI

-1796 CPFEGEYKTKYYEP
+1796 CPYEGEYKTKYYEP

-1829 EKDFIENVP
+1829 EKDFVENVP

-1858 NWYNLVIDDS
+1858 NWYNLVIDDG

-1876 LIDGAPIGNGRAL
+1876 LMDGAPIGNGRAL

-1920 QCQCDPTDFQDEI
+1920 QCQCDPTDFQGDI

-1939 SVHFTPSATDVNL
+1939 SVHFTPSATDVKL

-1966 TAEVNGVQ
+1966 TTEVNGVQ

-2013 SYYNNQ
+2013 SYYDDET
-2019 ALYDQ
+2019 LYDQ
-2024 AVKNGMNAEMIKA
+2024 AVKKGMNAEMIKA
-2037 ADAGTIKYSWFM
+2037 ADAGTIKYRWFM
-2049 DDLQDQRY
+2049 DDQQDQRY
-2057 DLRTVGTSMINNAEV
+2057 DLRTVGTSMINNEEV
-2072 YNYSAVHS
+2072 YNYSAVHT

-2097 NGVLTVNDEVKLTFN
+2097 NGVLTVNDEVMLRFN

-2118 LLTDNNFSVTGIRN
+2118 LLTDNNFSVTGVRN

-2140 SVRLDGKNDELVSEF
+2140 SVRLDGKNDVLVSEF

-2164 TVEMWTL
+2164 TIEMWTL

-2269 HFAGKMHGARIW
+2269 HFAGRMHGARIW
-2281 DKVLTPAR
+2281 DKVMTPAR

-2309 PMSEAKGDVLA
+2309 PMAEAKGNVLA

-2330 RGAEWANPEG
+2330 RGGEWANPEG

-2346 GKDQYLKLSAGS
+2346 GKDQYLKLSSGS

-2363 NTMDYTIE
+2363 KSMDYTIE

-2392 GEDMGGSLNL
+2392 GEEMGGSLNL

-2417 GVRVACDGSYADNDW
+2417 GVRVACDGSFADNDW

-2444 RAQIYVDGK
+2444 RGQIYVDGK

-2515 NSNRLDGA
+2515 NSNRFDGT

-2534 TYIEWQGVKELQF
+2534 TYTEWQGVKELQF
-2547 SLKDQKQQA
+2547 SLMDQKQQA
-2556 DPTQKVPDAVVVGGD
+2556 DPTQKVPDAVAVGGD
-2571 VETKTSAPVKA
+2571 VETKASAPVKA

-2638 AFIDRNQLKW
+2638 AYIDRNQLKW
-2648 SDNALTVVKKL
+2648 SDRALTVVKKL
-2659 NEEKTIRVKALNNGG
+2659 NEEKTLKVKALNKGG

-2695 TIDPTASQDIVLTID
+2695 TIDPTSSADIVLTID

-2743 KPDWTVNAADF
+2743 KPEWTVNAADF

-2804 LTVYSNDVSSD
+2804 LTVYSNDVNGSD
-2815 NLEFRIWDASTGQ
+2815 LEFRIWDASTGQ
-2828 TYIAESEKPISFENN
+2828 TYIAQSEKPISFENN

-2864 ISLNEGWTWISTN
+2864 ITLNEGWTWISTN
-2877 IASDKLSDLNK
+2877 IVSDKLSDLNK

-2893 KWTSDDQVKNEQY
+2893 KWTSDDQVKSEQY

-2916 WMGQLTAIDND
+2916 WVGQLTEIGND

-2940 HISGPVVDPTSHKLT
+2940 HISGPAVDPTSHKLT

-2960 ADGTARWNY
+2960 EDGTPRWNY

-3041 SVGRKTKA
+3041 SVGRKAKA
-3049 AMAAAKSA
+3049 AMAAAKNA

-3085 RLVSYVAGELRGYA
+3085 RLVSYVGGEPRGYA
-3099 EAIALPDGR
+3099 EGITLPDGR
-3108 TVFMLTIGGD
+3108 TIFMLAVGGD
-3118 KPEGVDVT
+3118 KPEAVDVT
-3126 IERDGD
+3126 IERGGD
-3132 VVAKAP
+3132 IIAKAP
-3138 SAVSYA
+3138 SVISYA

-3149 GTLSEPMRISFLG
+3149 GTINEPMHISFLG
-3162 TEGGLYIYPSPF
+3162 TEGGLYVYPSPF
-3174 YSQLKIRATVD
+3174 HSQLKIRAMVD
-3185 RDAYTDVYVSDMSG
+3185 RDAYADVYVTDMSG
-3199 KRIVAW
+3199 KRVVAW

-3220 GNSVP
+3220 GNMVP

>member
-6 EKQPPPYLDGR
+6 EKQPPPYLDGW
-17 VAGNAVSMRRS
+17 VAGNSVSARS
-28 MRTPAGRFMQFFLC
+28 STRTPAGRFMQFFLC

-54 SAYDDWDNKWISQW
+54 SAYDDWDNKWITQW
-68 YDPINATIVLDI
+68 YDPEKATIVLDI
-80 RVYQSWGGGS
+80 RVYQSWGGGDD
-90 PGGHCGFIGDNG
+90 GHCGFIGDDG
-102 YLTVNVAGYGIKING
+102 YLTITVAGYGIKING

-124 SDDLEKYVK
+124 SKDFEKYVK
-133 NDDDETLN
+133 NDEGGELDE
-141 KDVSVEWLD
+141 KVAVKWLGP
-150 SRVVTSNGKS
+150 RVVTSNGKS
-160 AYFLK
+160 AYFLR
-165 ITVPLTQDRIGTD
+165 ITVPLTQDRIGKD
-178 QEVEYKGK
+178 QEVKYNGK
-186 WWRKALAAED
+186 WWRRTKTATD
-196 QKVNFKE
+196 QKVEFTE
-203 KVDTRYGCTPT
+203 IVDTRYGCTPT

-232 AWKKDGK
+232 TWKKDGK
-239 AGKNSIDDKGDFI
+239 VYINSIDILGNFI
-252 LYSNDKPVDGI
+252 LCDSNGAPVPDI
-263 STISANLGSTGEF
+263 STIDASSNSSGEF

-294 QRYEPTYNKNVTY
+294 QSYQPTYNKEVVC
-307 ETSSSANKT
+307 ETSSTANHT
-316 RPAYPQVKEISA
+316 RPAYPQVKVISA
-328 DYNQVTRKIKV
+328 DYNQTTRKVKV

-352 EDNMVLTIKSTN
+352 EDNMVLTIKSTDK
-364 GATNAVKTTTQ
+364 ATNTANTTTQ

-381 GKTAYSY
+381 GKTAYGY
-388 EFDVPLGESLNY
+388 EFDVPLGRSMNY
-400 EFSIKRSHT
+400 EFRVKRSHT
-409 GNYAVWNNAFIKH
+409 GNSDVWNNAFSKS
-422 TSLSASAKHCNV
+422 TSLDVSTKHSNV
-434 TAGSVHAVLDE
+434 TVGSVHATLSEDD
-445 EAKTATITWQTDGDI
+445 KTATITWQTEGDT

-475 NNTTDNI
+475 SNTTDNI
-482 ELSKENFQSGKYVDK
+482 ELSKEEFLSGKYVDD
-497 MIMVCNEYSYRLT
+497 MIMVCNEYRYRLT
-510 VKPAEAYGTLTPVEA
+510 VKPAEAYGTLPTVAA
-525 PESIMPTSIGNL
+525 PESIMPISIGNL

-547 SDRVELAWSSK
+547 SDRIELAWSSK

-581 AVTEGNE
+581 AVAEGNE

-636 GDIYGRVTFESGQ
+636 GDVYGRVTFESGQ

-658 EPTDGSGVPG
+658 EPTEGSGVPG
-668 KSYVFSGA
+668 KSYVFTGA

-689 ATQAATLQA
+689 ATQAVTLQA
-698 WVRAANEG
+698 WVRAAKEG

-716 LAYKDKKIEFSAG
+716 LAYNGKKIEFTAG

-740 EYVSSDQF
+740 DYASSAQF

-758 HLYIYVNGLAVA
+758 HLIIYINGKAVA

-792 GAIDEVRLWNKALSA
+792 GAIDEVRLWNKALNA
-807 DTIASDYSRY
+807 DTLANDYDRY
-817 LVGNEDGLQAYYTFD
+817 IVGNEDGLQAYYTFD

-849 NMNHGVATGVKISS
+849 NMNHGVATGVTISS
-863 KDIPTSAQLGH
+863 KDIPTSAQLGY
-874 SSYTSVDGS
+874 SSYTATDGS

-933 AFNISGKVMYKGGN
+933 SFKISGKVMYKGGN

-973 AHGQFTISVPVGQHE
+973 AKGQFTISVPVGQHE

-1016 DESGFE
+1016 DDNGFE
-1022 LFDVTTVRYIGRIAG
+1022 IFDVTTVRYIGRVAG

-1042 ALPVGH
+1042 AFPVGH
-1048 SLSKNNLADDVR
+1048 SLSKNNLADSVR

-1070 KMTTEARDTT
+1070 KMTAAPRETT
-1080 LNHFKGA
+1080 LNHFKGV
-1087 YVSKQHK
+1087 YVSKQHQ

-1133 DNIPGS
+1133 DNIPGN

-1199 KLQDFFGKE
+1199 KLQDFFGKA
-1208 ELNVATLDQTKT
+1208 ELTVATLDQTKT

-1227 PDNAAQP
+1227 PDNAVQP

-1324 AMDMTYTENSQS
+1324 AMDMTYSEDSQS
-1336 SSSTTINW
+1336 TSSTTINW

-1354 KAIIVGAKTMG
+1354 KAVVVGAKIMG

-1376 LFVLRDPPGSNSYSY
+1376 LFVLRDPPGSNSYAY

-1400 TSSYEGSVANE
+1400 TSSYEGNVTNE
-1411 GVLNSEAKINTEL
+1411 GVLNNEAKIGLEL
-1424 VTFVGAGAG
+1424 MTFAGVGAGK
-1433 VINKNDIK
+1433 ITNNEIK
-1441 NEYSFGVS
+1441 DEYSFGVS
-1449 HSEMIGGTDTDT
+1449 HSETIGGTDTDT

-1475 PQYVGP
+1475 PQYVGA

-1547 TYPQVHIEK
+1547 IYPQVHIEK

-1577 DFQAMANNT
+1577 DFQAMADNT
-1586 KKPVYVSKLGVD
+1586 KLPVYVSKLATD
-1598 DANYGKSNNDKVFK
+1598 DPNYGKSNNDKVFG
-1612 GANANDPLDGP
+1612 GANADNPCDGP
-1623 SYKIYAPAGQPL
+1623 SYKIYAPKGVVM

-1640 MFLNQSIDNW
+1640 MYLNQSIENW
-1650 KKQLRNNE
+1650 KTQLRNNE

-1680 SEEYEVGRSET
+1680 SEEYGVGRSET
-1691 TRFSLLIGA
+1691 TRFSLLVGA
-1700 QFSTNFGWELNGT
+1700 QYSANVGWGLDGT
-1713 GMILNID
+1713 GFVLNID

-1730 FTNEETARHCKGYVL
+1730 FTNEETARHCKGFVL
-1745 AEEGSDYISVDV
+1745 AEQGSDYISVDV

-1796 CPFEGEYKTKYYEP
+1796 CPYEGEYKTKYYEP

-2013 SYYNNQ
+2013 SYYNDQ

-2221 WAHVALVYNN
+2221 
-2231 EGNVSAYYNYEQ
+2231 
-2243 LISAAEVGEY
+2243 
-2253 NGEGAYVFGAS
+2253 
-2264 VDGSG
+2264 
-2269 HFAGKMHGARIW
+2269 
-2281 DKVLTPAR
+2281 
-2289 LQTNSLTMLSGA
+2289 
-2301 ESNLIAYY
+2301 
-2309 PMSEAKGDVLA
+2309 
-2320 DKAHG
+2320 
-2325 ANLEM
+2325 
-2330 RGAEWANPEG
+2330 
-2340 RAAAFN
+2340 
-2346 GKDQYLKLSAGS
+2346 
-2358 SCVVD
+2358 
-2363 NTMDYTIE
+2363 
-2371 TWFKADEAQQ
+2371 
-2381 TATIISNGRGD
+2381 
-2392 GEDMGGSLNL
+2392 
-2402 FALNLEEGRLVFHNN
+2402 
-2417 GVRVACDGSYADNDW
+2417 
-2432 HHVAVAVNRTSG
+2432 
-2444 RAQIYVDGK
+2444 
-2453 LNTYFEAADLGGIA
+2453 
-2467 AAYIHLGARVWT
+2467 
-2479 PADNLQQEKADN
+2479 
-2491 FFKGEIDEVRVW
+2491 
-2503 NLYKSETLVENG
+2503 
-2515 NSNRLDGA
+2515 
-2523 EKGLLAYYPFE
+2523 
-2534 TYIEWQGVKELQF
+2534 
-2547 SLKDQKQQA
+2547 
-2556 DPTQKVPDAVVVGGD
+2556 
-2571 VETKTSAPVKA
+2571 
-2582 KGPESKLLYD
+2582 
-2592 FVVNNDALIINLKEP
+2592 
-2607 YERIE
+2607 
-2612 KTIVKFTVDGVRD
+2612 
-2625 KNGNEILSPITWS
+2625 
-2638 AFIDRNQLKW
+2638 
-2648 SDNALTVVKKL
+2648 
-2659 NEEKTIRVKALNNGG
+2659 
-2674 SIEHFTVENLPSWL
+2674 
-2688 EAEPASG
+2688 
-2695 TIDPTASQDIVLTID
+2695 
-2710 PSLNIG
+2710 
-2716 TYDETLYLRGDN
+2716 
-2728 NVVEALQLTVKVEGE
+2728 
-2743 KPDWTVNAADF
+2743 
-2754 KYNMSVF
+2754 
-2761 GKLYINKVYSSDD
+2761 
-2774 EDMLAAF
+2774 
-2781 SGGKCVG
+2781 
-2788 VCNNR
+2788 
-2793 YYKQND
+2793 
-2799 MYYAM
+2799 
-2804 LTVYSNDVSSD
+2804 
-2815 NLEFRIWDASTGQ
+2815 
-2828 TYIAESEKPISFENN
+2828 
-2843 AVVGSPSQPVLF
+2843 
-2855 TAKDYRVQN
+2855 
-2864 ISLNEGWTWISTN
+2864 
-2877 IASDKLSDLNK
+2877 
-2888 LLADG
+2888 
-2893 KWTSDDQVKNEQY
+2893 
-2906 GFASWTKRNG
+2906 
-2916 WMGQLTAIDND
+2916 
-2927 QMYLVHSSQPQSL
+2927 
-2940 HISGPVVDPTSHKLT
+2940 
-2955 IRGAK
+2955 
-2960 ADGTARWNY
+2960 
-2969 ISYLP
+2969 
-2974 SDNFTL
+2974 
-2980 KEALAGYD
+2980 
-2988 AKEGDIVK
+2988 
-2996 SQTQMAMYS
+2996 
-3005 GNLGWIGSLTYMENG
+3005 
-3020 KGYMLQRQS
+3020 
-3029 QDDAQLQYPSKT
+3029 
-3041 SVGRKTKA
+3041 
-3049 AMAAAKSA
+3049 
-3057 DGTNAYFPYS
+3057 
-3067 ANMTAV
+3067 
-3073 VEVEG
+3073 
-3078 VELQQGD
+3078 
-3085 RLVSYVAGELRGYA
+3085 
-3099 EAIALPDGR
+3099 
-3108 TVFMLTIGGD
+3108 
-3118 KPEGVDVT
+3118 
-3126 IERDGD
+3126 
-3132 VVAKAP
+3132 
-3138 SAVSYA
+3138 
-3144 ANSNV
+3144 
-3149 GTLSEPMRISFLG
+3149 
-3162 TEGGLYIYPSPF
+3162 
-3174 YSQLKIRATVD
+3174 
-3185 RDAYTDVYVSDMSG
+3185 
-3199 KRIVAW
+3199 
-3205 NDCNAGGNVDITWNA
+3205 
-3220 GNSVP
+3220 
-3225 AGVYIV
+3225 
-3231 SISVDGNVY
+3231 
-3240 SMKAIKK
+3240 

>member
-1 MKRRR
+1 
-6 EKQPPPYLDGR
+6 
-17 VAGNAVSMRRS
+17 
-28 MRTPAGRFMQFFLC
+28 MQFFLC
-42 VMMLMAFSVQKA
+42 VVMLMAFSVQKA
-54 SAYDDWDNKWISQW
+54 SADDWNNAWLKQRFN
-68 YDPINATIVLDI
+68 PVNATLELDI
-80 RVYQSWGGGS
+80 RVYQDWGASGD
-90 PGGHCGFIGDNG
+90 GHCGFCRKNG
-102 YLTVNVAGYGIKING
+102 YLTVNVAGKEIKLRGPEDKWTSLEVGSDQVTGI
-117 PSGTWNN
+117 
-124 SDDLEKYVK
+124 DYKYVQ
-133 NDDDETLN
+133 
-141 KDVSVEWLD
+141 WLGKSTD
-150 SRVVTSNGKS
+150 PTNGKK
-160 AYFLK
+160 AYYLRLIIPLK
-165 ITVPLTQDRIGTD
+165 QVNSSESVTYT
-178 QEVEYKGK
+178 GK
-186 WWRKALAAED
+186 WWRRGRD
-196 QKVNFKE
+196 DNNVTHTVNIK
-203 KVDTRYGCTPT
+203 TNYGCTKT
-214 IITNAYY
+214 VITGGRYY
-221 GVKQNK
+221 VLNRT
-227 PGYVI
+227 PGYI
-232 AWKKDGK
+232 IFFKKDGK
-239 AGKNSIDDKGDFI
+239 ASDNSIDSYGSFVLCNSAGEEISGIGSVSASNTSGSFFVPTDKM
-252 LYSNDKPVDGI
+252 S
-263 STISANLGSTGEF
+263 
-276 FIPAESLN
+276 
-284 LDNPSEYKII
+284 LDNFSDYKVKQKYTPS
-294 QRYEPTYNKNVTY
+294 YNKQVTY
-307 ETSSSANKT
+307 STLSDSHT

-328 DYNQVTRKIKV
+328 DYNQVTRKAKV

-352 EDNMVLTIKSTN
+352 EDNMVLTIKSTDK
-364 GATNAVKTTTQ
+364 ATNAVETTTQ
-375 NIKYMA
+375 NIQYMA

-388 EFDVPLGESLNY
+388 EFDVPLGKSLNY

-409 GNYAVWNNAFIKH
+409 GNSDVWNNAFSKH
-422 TSLSASAKHCNV
+422 TSLSASAKHSNV

-445 EAKTATITWQTDGDI
+445 EAKTATITWQTEGDI
-460 WSSGTKAVLTRLNVT
+460 WSSGTKAVITRINVT
-475 NNTTDNI
+475 TNTTDNI
-482 ELSKENFQSGKYVDK
+482 ELSKEEFLSGKYVDD
-497 MIMVCNEYSYRLT
+497 MIMVCNEYRYRLT
-510 VKPAEAYGTLTPVEA
+510 VKPTEAYGTLPTVAA

-658 EPTDGSGVPG
+658 EPTEGSGVPG

-689 ATQAATLQA
+689 ATQAVTLQA
-698 WVRAANEG
+698 WVRAAKEG

-716 LAYKDKKIEFSAG
+716 LAYNGKKIEFTAG
-729 SQTLKTPKKLS
+729 TQTLKTPKKLS

-758 HLYIYVNGLAVA
+758 HLIIYINGEAVA

-777 ITGNNNKVVMGEGFE
+777 ITGNNNNVVMGEGFE
-792 GAIDEVRLWNKALSA
+792 GAIDEVRLWNKALNA
-807 DTIASDYSRY
+807 DTIASDYNRY

-849 NMNHGVATGVKISS
+849 NMNHGVATNITTSS
-863 KDIPTSAQLGH
+863 KDIPTSAQLGY
-874 SSYTSVDGS
+874 SSYTATDGS

-933 AFNISGKVMYKGGN
+933 SFNISGKVMYKGGN

-1016 DESGFE
+1016 DDNGFE
-1022 LFDVTTVRYIGRIAG
+1022 IFDVTTVRYIGRVAG

-1042 ALPVGH
+1042 AFPVGH

-1060 IELTYQNEAY
+1060 IELTYQNDAY
-1070 KMTTEARDTT
+1070 QMTATKHEET
-1080 LNHFKGA
+1080 LNHFKGVYA
-1087 YVSKQHK
+1087 KKQYD
-1094 NRVAYDGNKITIYPD
+1094 NRVVYEGNKITIYPN
-1109 AETGEFYADLIPEK
+1109 AETGEFFADLIPEK

-1147 EFVQQNEVNE
+1147 EFAKQSEVNA
-1157 YVDSVS
+1157 YVDSIS
-1163 TQGVFVN
+1163 TQGKFVN

-1187 TPSILVK
+1187 TPSIIVK

-1208 ELNVATLDQTKT
+1208 ELSISTLDQTKT
-1220 IKVKTYN
+1220 IKVKTYD

-1258 EYKDKDGRRKE
+1258 EYKDKDGRRKD

-1276 PTPEAT
+1276 PTPEAK
-1282 LSFSRGDLAYG
+1282 LSFSRGDIAYG
-1293 TQENITTDE
+1293 TQEDITTDE
-1302 NGEAEWTF
+1302 KGEAEWTF

-1319 AMRSA
+1319 ALRSA
-1324 AMDMTYTENSQS
+1324 AMDMTYSENSES
-1336 SSSTTINW
+1336 TSSTTINW
-1344 KEGFDGKGNT
+1344 KGGFDGKGNT
-1354 KAIIVGAKTMG
+1354 KAIVIGAKTLG

-1376 LFVLRDPPGSNSYSY
+1376 LFVLRDPPGSNSYAY

-1400 TSSYEGSVANE
+1400 TSTYEGNVTNE
-1411 GVLNSEAKINTEL
+1411 GVLNNEAK
-1424 VTFVGAGAG
+1424 VGAKVITFTGLGAG
-1433 VINKNDIK
+1433 VVNENDVK
-1441 NEYSFGVS
+1441 NEFSFGAS
-1449 HSEMIGGTDTDT
+1449 HSETIGGTDSDT

-1475 PQYVGP
+1475 PQYVGS

-1487 GFSTNIGVGK
+1487 GYSTNIGVGK
-1497 TQNIAVV
+1497 TENIAVTT
-1504 SREMYQSAPD
+1504 REMYLANPTE
-1514 KYELFGD
+1514 YELFGS
-1521 VTPAANDYLLVK
+1521 VTPESNEYLLVK
-1533 ATGLGLS
+1533 TTGLGLS

-1547 TYPQVHIEK
+1547 TYPQVHIEQ
-1556 VLLPKLEE
+1556 VLLPKLED
-1564 VRNSMLHQQSEAL
+1564 VRNKLLHQSAEGV

-1586 KKPVYVSKLGVD
+1586 KKPVYVSKLAVD
-1598 DANYGKSNNDKVFK
+1598 DPNFGKSNNDKVFK
-1612 GANANDPLDGP
+1612 GANANTPTDGP

-1650 KKQLRNNE
+1650 KMQLRNNE

-1691 TRFSLLIGA
+1691 QRFSILIGA
-1700 QFSTNFGWELNGT
+1700 QFTNNFGWTLNGT
-1713 GMILNID
+1713 GMVLTVD
-1720 EKFTTEHGGE
+1720 ESFTTEHGGE
-1730 FTNEETARHCKGYVL
+1730 FSTEETARHCKGYVL
-1745 AEEGSDYISVDV
+1745 AEEGSDYLSVDV
-1757 CREAGYKDGDQYINY
+1757 CREAGYKDGDQYIKY
-1772 KDMKDEEGQTFSTFI
+1772 KDMKNEEGQTFSTFI

-1796 CPFEGEYKTKYYEP
+1796 CPYEGEYKTKYYEP
-1810 GQHVINEATVQM
+1810 GQHVIDEATVQM

-1829 EKDFIENVP
+1829 EKNFVENVP

-1858 NWYNLVIDDS
+1858 NWYNLVIDDG

-1876 LIDGAPIGNGRAL
+1876 LMDGAPIGNGRAL

-1920 QCQCDPTDFQDEI
+1920 QCQCDPTDFQGDI

-1939 SVHFTPSATDVNL
+1939 SVHFTPSATDVSL

-2013 SYYNNQ
+2013 SYYNDQ
-2019 ALYDQ
+2019 TLYDQ

-2037 ADAGTIKYSWFM
+2037 ADAGTIKYRWFM
-2049 DDLQDQRY
+2049 DDQQDQRY
-2057 DLRTVGTSMINNAEV
+2057 DLRTVGTSMINNEEV
-2072 YNYSAVHS
+2072 YNYSAVHT

-2097 NGVLTVNDEVKLTFN
+2097 NGVLTVNDEVMLRFN

-2140 SVRLDGKNDELVSEF
+2140 SVRLDGKNDVLVSEF

-2164 TVEMWTL
+2164 TIEMWTL

-2183 GNANSAIELATTSD
+2183 GNANRAIELATTSD
-2197 NRLKVKVADKTI
+2197 NRLKVKVAEKTI

-2281 DKVLTPAR
+2281 DKVMTPAR

-2309 PMSEAKGDVLA
+2309 PMWEAKGSVLA

-2330 RGAEWANPEG
+2330 RGGEWANPEG

-2346 GKDQYLKLSAGS
+2346 GKDQYVKLSSGS

-2363 NTMDYTIE
+2363 SSMDYTIE

-2392 GEDMGGSLNL
+2392 GEEMGGSLNL

-2417 GVRVACDGSYADNDW
+2417 GVRVACDGSFADNDW

-2444 RAQIYVDGK
+2444 RGQIYVDGK

-2515 NSNRLDGA
+2515 NSNRLDGT

-2547 SLKDQKQQA
+2547 SLMDQKQQA
-2556 DPTQKVPDAVVVGGD
+2556 DPTQKVPDAVAVGGD
-2571 VETKTSAPVKA
+2571 VETKVSAPVKA

-2638 AFIDRNQLKW
+2638 AYIDRNQLKW

-2659 NEEKTIRVKALNNGG
+2659 NEEKTLKVKALNKGG

-2695 TIDPTASQDIVLTID
+2695 TIDPTSSADIVLTID

-2743 KPDWTVNAADF
+2743 KPEWTVNPADF

-2804 LTVYSNDVSSD
+2804 LTVYSNDVNGSD
-2815 NLEFRIWDASTGQ
+2815 LEFRIWDASTGQ
-2828 TYIAESEKPISFENN
+2828 TYIAQSEKPISFENN

-2864 ISLNEGWTWISTN
+2864 ITLNEGWTWISTN

-2893 KWTSDDQVKNEQY
+2893 KWTSDDQVKNEQC

-2916 WMGQLTAIDND
+2916 WVGQLTEIDND
-2927 QMYLVHSSQPQSL
+2927 QMYLVHSSAPQNL
-2940 HISGPVVDPTSHKLT
+2940 HISGPAVDPTSHKLT

-2960 ADGTARWNY
+2960 EDGTPRWNY

-3041 SVGRKTKA
+3041 SVGRKAKA
-3049 AMAAAKSA
+3049 AMAAAKNA

-3085 RLVSYVAGELRGYA
+3085 RLVSYVGGEPRGYA
-3099 EAIALPDGR
+3099 EGITLPDGR
-3108 TVFMLTIGGD
+3108 TIFMLAVGGD
-3118 KPEGVDVT
+3118 KPEAVDVT
-3126 IERDGD
+3126 IERGGD
-3132 VVAKAP
+3132 IIAKAP
-3138 SAVSYA
+3138 SVISYA

-3149 GTLSEPMRISFLG
+3149 GTINEPMHISFLG
-3162 TEGGLYIYPSPF
+3162 TDGGLYVYPSPF
-3174 YSQLKIRATVD
+3174 YSQLKIRAMVD
-3185 RDAYTDVYVSDMSG
+3185 RDAYADVYVTDMSG
-3199 KRIVAW
+3199 KRVVAW

-3220 GNSVP
+3220 GNTVP
-3225 AGVYIV
+3225 SGVYIV

>member
-6 EKQPPPYLDGR
+6 LQQPPPYLDR
-17 VAGNAVSMRRS
+17 RFAGNSVSTRRS
-28 MRTPAGRFMQFFLC
+28 MRTSAGRFMQFFLC
-42 VMMLMAFSVQKA
+42 VVMLMAFSVQKA
-54 SAYDDWDNKWISQW
+54 SATDDWNNSWIHHR
-68 YDPINATIVLDI
+68 YNPVNATLELDI
-80 RVYQSWGGGS
+80 RVFQTWGGIGN
-90 PGGHCGFIGDNG
+90 GHCGFCRNAG
-102 YLTVNVAGYGIKING
+102 YLNVKVGGYDIKISG
-117 PSGTWNN
+117 PDDNWKNFDVG
-124 SDDLEKYVK
+124 SDQVTGIDHKYVK
-133 NDDDETLN
+133 
-141 KDVSVEWLD
+141 WLGY
-150 SRVVTSNGKS
+150 TSDK
-160 AYFLK
+160 AYYLRLV
-165 ITVPLTQDRIGTD
+165 IPLTQSQIGTD
-178 QEVEYKGK
+178 VAVSYSGM
-186 WWRKALAAED
+186 WWRKGKTESSED
-196 QKVNFKE
+196 NPVSHN
-203 KVDTRYGCTPT
+203 TSINTSYGCTKT
-214 IITNAYY
+214 VITGGRY
-221 GVKQNK
+221 GVQRNTT
-227 PGYVI
+227 GYYI
-232 AWKKDGK
+232 DWKKDGTTPNYSIDHYGSFVLCNS
-239 AGKNSIDDKGDFI
+239 AGKEISGIGSVSASNTSGSFFVPTDKM
-252 LYSNDKPVDGI
+252 S
-263 STISANLGSTGEF
+263 
-276 FIPAESLN
+276 
-284 LDNPSEYKII
+284 LDNFSDYKVKQKYTPS
-294 QRYEPTYNKNVTY
+294 YNKQVTY
-307 ETSSSANKT
+307 STLSDSHT
-316 RPAYPQVKEISA
+316 RPAYPQVKELSA
-328 DYNQVTRKIKV
+328 DYNQVTRKAKV

-352 EDNMVLTIKSTN
+352 EDNMVLTIKSTDK
-364 GATNAVKTTTQ
+364 ATNAVETTTQ
-375 NIKYMA
+375 NFKYMA
-381 GKTAYSY
+381 GKTVYSY
-388 EFDVPLGESLNY
+388 EFDVPLGKSMNY
-400 EFSIKRSHT
+400 EFSVRRSHT
-409 GNYAVWNNAFIKH
+409 GNYAVWNNTFSKQ
-422 TSLSASAKHCNV
+422 TSLSASAKHSNV

-445 EAKTATITWQTDGDI
+445 EAKTATITWQTNGDI
-460 WSSGTKAVLTRLNVT
+460 WSSGTKAVITRINVT
-475 NNTTDNI
+475 TNTTDNI
-482 ELSKENFQSGKYVDK
+482 ELSKEDFLSGKYVDD
-497 MIMVCNEYSYRLT
+497 MIMVCNEYRYRLT
-510 VKPAEAYGTLTPVEA
+510 VKPAEAYGTLTPVAA

-658 EPTDGSGVPG
+658 EPTEGSGVPG

-689 ATQAATLQA
+689 ATQAVTLQA
-698 WVRAANEG
+698 WVRAAKEG

-716 LAYKDKKIEFSAG
+716 LAYNGKKIEFTAG
-729 SQTLKTPKKLS
+729 TQTLKTPKKLS
-740 EYVSSDQF
+740 DYASSAQF
-748 VHLSAVASAT
+748 VHLSAVANDT
-758 HLYIYVNGLAVA
+758 HLYIYVNGLVVA

-792 GAIDEVRLWNKALSA
+792 GAIDEVRLWNKALNA
-807 DTIASDYSRY
+807 DTIASDYNRY

-863 KDIPTSAQLGH
+863 KDIPTSAQLGY
-874 SSYTSVDGS
+874 SSYTATDGS

-933 AFNISGKVMYKGGN
+933 SFNISGKVMYKGGN

-994 NHTFENGGKL
+994 NHEFENGGKL

-1016 DESGFE
+1016 DDNGFE
-1022 LFDVTTVRYIGRIAG
+1022 IFDVTTVRYIGRVAG

-1042 ALPVGH
+1042 AFPVGH

-1060 IELTYQNEAY
+1060 IELTYQNDAY
-1070 KMTTEARDTT
+1070 QMTATKHEET
-1080 LNHFKGA
+1080 LNHFKGVYA
-1087 YVSKQHK
+1087 KKQYD
-1094 NRVAYDGNKITIYPD
+1094 NRVVYEDNKITIYPN
-1109 AETGEFYADLIPEK
+1109 AETGEFFADLIPEK

-1147 EFVQQNEVNE
+1147 EFAKQSEVNA
-1157 YVDSVS
+1157 YVDSIS
-1163 TQGVFVN
+1163 TQGKFVN

-1187 TPSILVK
+1187 TPSIIVK

-1208 ELNVATLDQTKT
+1208 ELSIATLDQTKT
-1220 IKVKTYN
+1220 IKVKTYD

-1234 YTLGVPVYEQGQ
+1234 YKLGVPVYEQGQ

-1258 EYKDKDGRRKE
+1258 EYKDKDGRRKD

-1276 PTPEAT
+1276 PTPEAK
-1282 LSFSRGDLAYG
+1282 LSFSRGDIAYG
-1293 TQENITTDE
+1293 TQEDITTDE
-1302 NGEAEWTF
+1302 KGEAEWTF

-1319 AMRSA
+1319 ALRSA
-1324 AMDMTYTENSQS
+1324 AMDMTYSENSES
-1336 SSSTTINW
+1336 TSSTTINW
-1344 KEGFDGKGNT
+1344 KGGFDGKGNT
-1354 KAIIVGAKTMG
+1354 KAIVIGAKTLG

-1376 LFVLRDPPGSNSYSY
+1376 LFVLRDPPGSNSYAY

-1400 TSSYEGSVANE
+1400 TSTYEGNVTNE
-1411 GVLNSEAKINTEL
+1411 GVLNNEAK
-1424 VTFVGAGAG
+1424 VGAKVITFTGLGAG
-1433 VINKNDIK
+1433 VVNENDVK
-1441 NEYSFGVS
+1441 NEFSFGAS
-1449 HSEMIGGTDTDT
+1449 HSETIGGTDSDT

-1475 PQYVGP
+1475 PQYVGS

-1487 GFSTNIGVGK
+1487 GYSTNIGVGK
-1497 TQNIAVV
+1497 TENIAVTT
-1504 SREMYQSAPD
+1504 REMYLANPTE
-1514 KYELFGD
+1514 YELFGS
-1521 VTPAANDYLLVK
+1521 VTPESNEYLLVK
-1533 ATGLGLS
+1533 TTGLGLS

-1547 TYPQVHIEK
+1547 TYPQVHIEQ
-1556 VLLPKLEE
+1556 VLLPKLED
-1564 VRNSMLHQQSEAL
+1564 VRNKLLHQQAEGV

-1586 KKPVYVSKLGVD
+1586 KKPVYVSKLAVD
-1598 DANYGKSNNDKVFK
+1598 DPNFGKSNNDKVFK
-1612 GANANDPLDGP
+1612 GANANTPTDGP

-1650 KKQLRNNE
+1650 KMQLRNNE

-1691 TRFSLLIGA
+1691 QRFSILIGA
-1700 QFSTNFGWELNGT
+1700 QFTNNFGWTLNGT
-1713 GMILNID
+1713 GMVLTVD
-1720 EKFTTEHGGE
+1720 ESFTTEHGGE
-1730 FTNEETARHCKGYVL
+1730 FSTEETARHCKGYVL
-1745 AEEGSDYISVDV
+1745 AEEGSDYLSVDV
-1757 CREAGYKDGDQYINY
+1757 CREAGYKDGDQYIKY
-1772 KDMKDEEGQTFSTFI
+1772 KDMKNEEGQTFSTFI

-1796 CPFEGEYKTKYYEP
+1796 CPYEGEYKTKYYEP

-1829 EKDFIENVP
+1829 EKDFVENVP

-1920 QCQCDPTDFQDEI
+1920 QCQCDPTDFQGDI

-1939 SVHFTPSATDVNL
+1939 SVHFTPSATDVSL

-1966 TAEVNGVQ
+1966 TTEVNGVQ

-2013 SYYNNQ
+2013 SYYNDQ
-2019 ALYDQ
+2019 TLYDQ

-2037 ADAGTIKYSWFM
+2037 ADAGCIKYRWFM
-2049 DDLQDQRY
+2049 DDQQDQRY
-2057 DLRTVGTSMINNAEV
+2057 DLRTVGTSMINNEEV
-2072 YNYSAVHS
+2072 YNYSAVHT

-2097 NGVLTVNDEVKLTFN
+2097 NGVLTVNDEVLLTFN

-2140 SVRLDGKNDELVSEF
+2140 SVRLDGKNDVLVSEF

-2164 TVEMWTL
+2164 TIEMWTL

-2309 PMSEAKGDVLA
+2309 PMSEAKGSVLA

-2330 RGAEWANPEG
+2330 RGGEWANPEG

-2346 GKDQYLKLSAGS
+2346 GKDQYVKLSSGS

-2363 NTMDYTIE
+2363 SSMDYTIE

-2392 GEDMGGSLNL
+2392 GEEMGGSLNL

-2417 GVRVACDGSYADNDW
+2417 GVRVACDGSFADNDW

-2444 RAQIYVDGK
+2444 RGQIYVDGK

-2479 PADNLQQEKADN
+2479 PADNLQQERADN

-2534 TYIEWQGVKELQF
+2534 TYTEWQGVKELQF
-2547 SLKDQKQQA
+2547 SLMDQKQQA
-2556 DPTQKVPDAVVVGGD
+2556 DPTQKVPDAVAVGGD
-2571 VETKTSAPVKA
+2571 VETKASAPVKA

-2638 AFIDRNQLKW
+2638 AYIDRNQLKW

-2659 NEEKTIRVKALNNGG
+2659 NEEKTIKVKALNKGG

-2695 TIDPTASQDIVLTID
+2695 TIDPTSSADIVLTID

-2743 KPDWTVNAADF
+2743 KPEWTVNASDF

-2804 LTVYSNDVSSD
+2804 LTVYSNDVNGSD
-2815 NLEFRIWDASTGQ
+2815 LEFRIWDASTGQ
-2828 TYIAESEKPISFENN
+2828 TYIAQSEKPISFENN

-2864 ISLNEGWTWISTN
+2864 ITLNEGWTWISTN

-2893 KWTSDDQVKNEQY
+2893 KWTSDDQVKSEQY

-2916 WMGQLTAIDND
+2916 WVGQLTEIDND
-2927 QMYLVHSSQPQSL
+2927 QMYLVHSSAPQNL
-2940 HISGPVVDPTSHKLT
+2940 HISGPAVDPTSHKLT

-2960 ADGTARWNY
+2960 EDGTPRWNY

-3041 SVGRKTKA
+3041 SVGRKAKA
-3049 AMAAAKSA
+3049 AMAAAKNA

-3078 VELQQGD
+3078 VSLQQGD
-3085 RLVSYVAGELRGYA
+3085 RLVSYVAGEPRGYA
-3099 EAIALPDGR
+3099 EGITLPDGR
-3108 TVFMLTIGGD
+3108 TIFMLAIGGD
-3118 KPEGVDVT
+3118 KPEAVDVT
-3126 IERDGD
+3126 VERDGN

-3138 SAVSYA
+3138 SVISYA

-3149 GTLSEPMRISFLG
+3149 GTINEPMHISFLG
-3162 TEGGLYIYPSPF
+3162 TEGGLYVYPSPF
-3174 YSQLKIRATVD
+3174 YSQLKIRAMVD
-3185 RDAYTDVYVSDMSG
+3185 RDAYADVYVTDMSG
-3199 KRIVAW
+3199 KRVVTW

-3220 GNSVP
+3220 GNTLPS
-3225 AGVYIV
+3225 GVYIV

>member
-6 EKQPPPYLDGR
+6 LQQPPPYLDR
-17 VAGNAVSMRRS
+17 RFAGNSVSTRRS
-28 MRTPAGRFMQFFLC
+28 MRTSAGRFMQFFLC
-42 VMMLMAFSVQKA
+42 VVMLMAFSVQKA
-54 SAYDDWDNKWISQW
+54 SADDWNNAWIKQRFN
-68 YDPINATIVLDI
+68 PVNATLELDI
-80 RVYQSWGGGS
+80 RVYQDWGGSGN
-90 PGGHCGFIGDNG
+90 GHCGFCRDDG
-102 YLTVNVAGYGIKING
+102 YLTVNVAGKEIKLRGPKNEWTSLEVGSDQVTGI
-117 PSGTWNN
+117 
-124 SDDLEKYVK
+124 DYKYVQ
-133 NDDDETLN
+133 
-141 KDVSVEWLD
+141 WLGKLTD
-150 SRVVTSNGKS
+150 PTNGKK
-160 AYFLK
+160 AYYLRLIIPLK
-165 ITVPLTQDRIGTD
+165 QVNSSESVTYT
-178 QEVEYKGK
+178 GK
-186 WWRKALAAED
+186 WWRRGSSDDNNLTHT
-196 QKVNFKE
+196 VNIK
-203 KVDTRYGCTPT
+203 TNYGCTKT
-214 IITNAYY
+214 VITGGRYY
-221 GVKQNK
+221 VLNRT
-227 PGYVI
+227 PGYI
-232 AWKKDGK
+232 IFFKKDGK
-239 AGKNSIDDKGDFI
+239 ASDYSIDSYGSFVLCNSAGEEISGIGSVSASNTSGSFFVPTDKM
-252 LYSNDKPVDGI
+252 S
-263 STISANLGSTGEF
+263 
-276 FIPAESLN
+276 
-284 LDNPSEYKII
+284 LDNFSDYKVKQKYTPS
-294 QRYEPTYNKNVTY
+294 YNKQVTY
-307 ETSSSANKT
+307 STLSDSHT

-328 DYNQVTRKIKV
+328 NYDKVTRKAKV
-339 NWNLSAAPTQNCI
+339 NWNLSAAQTQNFI
-352 EDNMVLTIKSTN
+352 DDDMVLTIKSTDR
-364 GATNAVKTTTQ
+364 ATNAVETTTQ

-388 EFDVPLGESLNY
+388 EFDVPLGKSLNY

-409 GNYAVWNNAFIKH
+409 GNSDVWNNAFSKH
-422 TSLSASAKHCNV
+422 TSLSASAKHSNV

-445 EAKTATITWQTDGDI
+445 EAKTATITWQTEGDI
-460 WSSGTKAVLTRLNVT
+460 WSSGTKAVITRINVT
-475 NNTTDNI
+475 TNTTDNI
-482 ELSKENFQSGKYVDK
+482 ELSKEEFLSGKYVDD
-497 MIMVCNEYSYRLT
+497 MIMICNEYRYRLT
-510 VKPAEAYGTLTPVEA
+510 VKPTEAYGTLPTVAA

-570 HGAPDTDYKQI
+570 HGAPESDYKQI

-588 AQNDYYYNDVNAV
+588 AQNDYYYNDVNAI
-601 PGVVYDYQIK
+601 PGIVYDYRIR
-611 GQVMCSGN
+611 GQVMCSGK
-619 LLESDE
+619 LIESDE
-625 VLTDVGFRTPT
+625 KLTDVGFRTPT

-658 EPTDGSGVPG
+658 EPTEGSGVPG
-668 KSYVFSGA
+668 KSYVFTGA

-689 ATQAATLQA
+689 ATQAVTLQA
-698 WVRAANEG
+698 WVRAAKEG

-716 LAYKDKKIEFSAG
+716 LAYNGKKIEFTAG
-729 SQTLKTPKKLS
+729 TQTLKTPKKLS
-740 EYVSSDQF
+740 DYASSAQF
-748 VHLSAVASAT
+748 VHLSAVANDT

-792 GAIDEVRLWNKALSA
+792 GAIDEVRLWNKALNA
-807 DTIASDYSRY
+807 DTIANDYNRY

-849 NMNHGVATGVKISS
+849 NMNHGVATKVTTSS
-863 KDIPTSAQLGH
+863 KDIPTSAQLGY
-874 SSYTSVDGS
+874 SSYTATDGS

-933 AFNISGKVMYKGGN
+933 SFKISGKVMYKGGN

-1016 DESGFE
+1016 DDNGFE
-1022 LFDVTTVRYIGRIAG
+1022 IFDVTTVRYIGRVAG

-1042 ALPVGH
+1042 AFPVGH

-1060 IELTYQNEAY
+1060 IELTYQNDAY
-1070 KMTTEARDTT
+1070 QMTATKHEET
-1080 LNHFKGA
+1080 LNHFKGVYA
-1087 YVSKQHK
+1087 KKQYD
-1094 NRVAYDGNKITIYPD
+1094 NRVVYEGNKITIYPN
-1109 AETGEFYADLIPEK
+1109 AETGEFFADLIPEK

-1147 EFVQQNEVNE
+1147 EFAKQSEVNA
-1157 YVDSVS
+1157 YVDSIS
-1163 TQGVFVN
+1163 TQGKFVN

-1187 TPSILVK
+1187 TPSIIVK
-1194 EKVKG
+1194 EKG

-1208 ELNVATLDQTKT
+1208 ELSISTLDQTKT

-1258 EYKDKDGRRKE
+1258 EYKDKDGRRKD

-1276 PTPEAT
+1276 PTPEAK
-1282 LSFSRGDLAYG
+1282 LSFSRGDIAYG
-1293 TQENITTDE
+1293 TQEDITTDE
-1302 NGEAEWTF
+1302 KGEAEWTF

-1319 AMRSA
+1319 ALRSA
-1324 AMDMTYTENSQS
+1324 AMDMTYSENSES
-1336 SSSTTINW
+1336 TSSTTINW
-1344 KEGFDGKGNT
+1344 KGGFDGKGNT
-1354 KAIIVGAKTMG
+1354 KAVVIGAKTLG

-1376 LFVLRDPPGSNSYSY
+1376 LFVLRDPPGSNSYAY

-1400 TSSYEGSVANE
+1400 TSTYEGNVTNE
-1411 GVLNSEAKINTEL
+1411 GVLNNEAK
-1424 VTFVGAGAG
+1424 VGAKVITFTGLGAG
-1433 VINKNDIK
+1433 VVNENDVK
-1441 NEYSFGVS
+1441 NEFSFGAS
-1449 HSEMIGGTDTDT
+1449 HSETIGGTDSDT

-1475 PQYVGP
+1475 PQYVGS

-1487 GFSTNIGVGK
+1487 GYSTNIGVGK
-1497 TQNIAVV
+1497 TENIAVTT
-1504 SREMYQSAPD
+1504 REMYLANPTE
-1514 KYELFGD
+1514 YELFGS
-1521 VTPAANDYLLVK
+1521 VTPESNEYLLVK
-1533 ATGLGLS
+1533 TTGLGLS

-1547 TYPQVHIEK
+1547 TYPQVHIEQ
-1556 VLLPKLEE
+1556 VLLPKLED
-1564 VRNSMLHQQSEAL
+1564 VRNKLLHQQAEGV

-1586 KKPVYVSKLGVD
+1586 KKPVYVSKLAVD
-1598 DANYGKSNNDKVFK
+1598 DPNFGKSNNDKVFK
-1612 GANANDPLDGP
+1612 GANANTPTDGP
-1623 SYKIYAPAGQPL
+1623 SYKIYAPAGLPL

-1650 KKQLRNNE
+1650 KMQLRNNE

-1691 TRFSLLIGA
+1691 QRFSILIGA
-1700 QFSTNFGWELNGT
+1700 QFTNNFGWTLNGT
-1713 GMILNID
+1713 GMVLTVD
-1720 EKFTTEHGGE
+1720 ESFTTEHGGE
-1730 FTNEETARHCKGYVL
+1730 FSTEETARHCKGYVL
-1745 AEEGSDYISVDV
+1745 AEEGSDYLSVDV
-1757 CREAGYKDGDQYINY
+1757 CREAGYKDGDQYVKY
-1772 KDMKDEEGQTFSTFI
+1772 KDMKNEEGQTFSTFI

-1796 CPFEGEYKTKYYEP
+1796 CPYEGEYKTKYYEP

-1829 EKDFIENVP
+1829 EKDFVENVP

-1858 NWYNLVIDDS
+1858 NWYNLVIDDG

-1876 LIDGAPIGNGRAL
+1876 LMDGAPIGNGRAL

-1920 QCQCDPTDFQDEI
+1920 QCQCDPTDFQGDI

-1939 SVHFTPSATDVNL
+1939 SVHFTPSATDVKL

-1966 TAEVNGVQ
+1966 TTEVNGVQ

-2013 SYYNNQ
+2013 SYYDDET
-2019 ALYDQ
+2019 LYDQ
-2024 AVKNGMNAEMIKA
+2024 AVKKGMNAEMIKA
-2037 ADAGTIKYSWFM
+2037 ADAGTIKYRWFM
-2049 DDLQDQRY
+2049 DDQQDQRY
-2057 DLRTVGTSMINNAEV
+2057 DLRTVGTSMINNEEV

-2097 NGVLTVNDEVKLTFN
+2097 NGVLTVNDEVMLTFN

-2164 TVEMWTL
+2164 TIEMWTL
-2171 ADKAQDAVLFSQ
+2171 ADKPQDAVLFSQ

-2269 HFAGKMHGARIW
+2269 HFAGRMHGARIW
-2281 DKVLTPAR
+2281 DKVMTPAR

-2309 PMSEAKGDVLA
+2309 PMSEAKGSVLA

-2330 RGAEWANPEG
+2330 RGGEWANPEG

-2346 GKDQYLKLSAGS
+2346 GKDQYLKLSSGS

-2363 NTMDYTIE
+2363 KSMDYTIE

-2392 GEDMGGSLNL
+2392 GEEMGGSLNL

-2417 GVRVACDGSYADNDW
+2417 GVRVACDGSFADNDW

-2444 RAQIYVDGK
+2444 RGQIYVDGK

-2479 PADNLQQEKADN
+2479 PADNLQQERADN

-2534 TYIEWQGVKELQF
+2534 TYTEWQGVKELQF
-2547 SLKDQKQQA
+2547 SLMDQKQQA

-2571 VETKTSAPVKA
+2571 VETKASAPVKA

-2638 AFIDRNQLKW
+2638 AYIDRNQLKW
-2648 SDNALTVVKKL
+2648 SDRALTVVKKL
-2659 NEEKTIRVKALNNGG
+2659 NEEKTLKVKALNKGG

-2695 TIDPTASQDIVLTID
+2695 TIDPTASADIVLTID

-2743 KPDWTVNAADF
+2743 KPEWTVNPADF

-2804 LTVYSNDVSSD
+2804 LTVYSNDVNGSD
-2815 NLEFRIWDASTGQ
+2815 LEFRIWDASTGQ
-2828 TYIAESEKPISFENN
+2828 TYIAQSEKPISFENN

-2864 ISLNEGWTWISTN
+2864 ITLNEGWTWISTN

-2893 KWTSDDQVKNEQY
+2893 KWTSDDQVKSEQY

-2916 WMGQLTAIDND
+2916 WVGQLTEIDND
-2927 QMYLVHSSQPQSL
+2927 QMYLVHSSAPQNL
-2940 HISGPVVDPTSHKLT
+2940 HISGPAVDPTSHKLT

-2960 ADGTARWNY
+2960 EDGTPRWNY

-3041 SVGRKTKA
+3041 SVGRKAKA
-3049 AMAAAKSA
+3049 AMAAAKNA

-3085 RLVSYVAGELRGYA
+3085 RLVSYVAGEPRGYA
-3099 EAIALPDGR
+3099 EGITLPDGR
-3108 TVFMLTIGGD
+3108 TIFMLAVGGD
-3118 KPEGVDVT
+3118 KPEAVDVT
-3126 IERDGD
+3126 IERGGNII
-3132 VVAKAP
+3132 AKAP
-3138 SAVSYA
+3138 SAISYA

-3149 GTLSEPMRISFLG
+3149 GTINEPMHISFLG
-3162 TEGGLYIYPSPF
+3162 TEGGLYVYPSPF
-3174 YSQLKIRATVD
+3174 YSQLKIRAMVD
-3185 RDAYTDVYVSDMSG
+3185 RDAYADVYVTDMSG
-3199 KRIVAW
+3199 KRVVAW

-3220 GNSVP
+3220 GNTVP
-3225 AGVYIV
+3225 SGVYIV

>member
-1 MKRRR
+1 
-6 EKQPPPYLDGR
+6 
-17 VAGNAVSMRRS
+17 
-28 MRTPAGRFMQFFLC
+28 MQFFLC
-42 VMMLMAFSVQKA
+42 VVMLMAFSVQKA
-54 SAYDDWDNKWISQW
+54 SADDWNNAWIKQRFN
-68 YDPINATIVLDI
+68 PVNATLELDI
-80 RVYQSWGGGS
+80 RVYQDWGGSGN
-90 PGGHCGFIGDNG
+90 GHCGFCRDDG
-102 YLTVNVAGYGIKING
+102 YLTVNVAGKEIKLRGPKNEWTSLEVGSDQVTGI
-117 PSGTWNN
+117 
-124 SDDLEKYVK
+124 DYKYVQ
-133 NDDDETLN
+133 
-141 KDVSVEWLD
+141 WLGKLTD
-150 SRVVTSNGKS
+150 PTNGKK
-160 AYFLK
+160 AYYLRLIIPLK
-165 ITVPLTQDRIGTD
+165 QVNSSESVTYT
-178 QEVEYKGK
+178 GK
-186 WWRKALAAED
+186 WWRRGSSDDNNLTHT
-196 QKVNFKE
+196 VNIK
-203 KVDTRYGCTPT
+203 TNYGCTKT
-214 IITNAYY
+214 VITGGRYY
-221 GVKQNK
+221 VLNRT
-227 PGYVI
+227 PGYI
-232 AWKKDGK
+232 IFFKKDGK
-239 AGKNSIDDKGDFI
+239 ASDYSIDSYGSFVLCNSAGEEISGIGSVSASNTSGSFFVPTDKM
-252 LYSNDKPVDGI
+252 S
-263 STISANLGSTGEF
+263 
-276 FIPAESLN
+276 
-284 LDNPSEYKII
+284 LDNFSDYKVKQKYTPS
-294 QRYEPTYNKNVTY
+294 YNKQVTY
-307 ETSSSANKT
+307 STLSDSHT

-328 DYNQVTRKIKV
+328 NYDKVTRKAKV
-339 NWNLSAAPTQNCI
+339 NWNLSAAQTQNFI
-352 EDNMVLTIKSTN
+352 DDDMVLTIKSTDR
-364 GATNAVKTTTQ
+364 ATNAVETTTQ

-388 EFDVPLGESLNY
+388 EFDVPLGKSLNY

-409 GNYAVWNNAFIKH
+409 GNSDVWNNAFSKH
-422 TSLSASAKHCNV
+422 TSLSASAKHSNV

-445 EAKTATITWQTDGDI
+445 EAKTATITWQTEGDI
-460 WSSGTKAVLTRLNVT
+460 WSSGTKAVITRINVT
-475 NNTTDNI
+475 TNTTDNI
-482 ELSKENFQSGKYVDK
+482 ELSKEEFLSGKYVDD
-497 MIMVCNEYSYRLT
+497 MIMVCNEYRYRLT
-510 VKPAEAYGTLTPVEA
+510 VKPTEAYGTLPTVAA

-570 HGAPDTDYKQI
+570 HGAPDADYKQI

-588 AQNDYYYNDVNAV
+588 AQNDYYYNDVNAI
-601 PGVVYDYQIK
+601 PGIVYDYRIR
-611 GQVMCSGN
+611 GQVMCSGK
-619 LLESDE
+619 LIESDE
-625 VLTDVGFRTPT
+625 KLTDVGFRTPT

-658 EPTDGSGVPG
+658 EPTEGSGVPG

-689 ATQAATLQA
+689 ATQAVTLQA
-698 WVRAANEG
+698 WVRAAKEG

-716 LAYKDKKIEFSAG
+716 LAYNGKKIEFTAG
-729 SQTLKTPKKLS
+729 TQTLKTPKKLS
-740 EYVSSDQF
+740 DYASSAQF
-748 VHLSAVASAT
+748 VHLSAVANDT
-758 HLYIYVNGLAVA
+758 HLYIYVNGLVVA

-792 GAIDEVRLWNKALSA
+792 GAIDEVRLWNKALNA
-807 DTIASDYSRY
+807 DTIASDYNRY

-849 NMNHGVATGVKISS
+849 NMNHGVATNVTTSS
-863 KDIPTSAQLGH
+863 KDIPTFAQLGY
-874 SSYTSVDGS
+874 SSYTATDGS

-933 AFNISGKVMYKGGN
+933 SFKISGKVMYKGGN

-1016 DESGFE
+1016 DDNGFE
-1022 LFDVTTVRYIGRIAG
+1022 IFDVTTVRYIGRVAG

-1042 ALPVGH
+1042 AFPVGH

-1060 IELTYQNEAY
+1060 IELTYQNDAY
-1070 KMTTEARDTT
+1070 QMTATKHEET
-1080 LNHFKGA
+1080 LNHFKGVYA
-1087 YVSKQHK
+1087 KKQYD
-1094 NRVAYDGNKITIYPD
+1094 NRVVYEGNKITIYPN
-1109 AETGEFYADLIPEK
+1109 AETGEFFADLIPEK

-1128 VVPGH
+1128 VAPGH

-1147 EFVQQNEVNE
+1147 EFAKQSEVNA
-1157 YVDSVS
+1157 YVDSIS
-1163 TQGVFVN
+1163 TQGKFVN

-1187 TPSILVK
+1187 TPSIIVK

-1208 ELNVATLDQTKT
+1208 ELSIATLDQTKT

-1258 EYKDKDGRRKE
+1258 EYKDKDGRRKD

-1276 PTPEAT
+1276 PTPEAK
-1282 LSFSRGDLAYG
+1282 LSFSRGDIAYG
-1293 TQENITTDE
+1293 TQEDITTDE
-1302 NGEAEWTF
+1302 KGEAEWTF

-1319 AMRSA
+1319 ALRSA
-1324 AMDMTYTENSQS
+1324 AMDMTYSENSES
-1336 SSSTTINW
+1336 TSSTTINW
-1344 KEGFDGKGNT
+1344 KGGFDGKGNT
-1354 KAIIVGAKTMG
+1354 KAIVIGAKTLG

-1376 LFVLRDPPGSNSYSY
+1376 LFVLRDPPGSNSYAY

-1400 TSSYEGSVANE
+1400 TSTYEGNVTNE
-1411 GVLNSEAKINTEL
+1411 GVLNNEAK
-1424 VTFVGAGAG
+1424 VGAKVITFTGLGAG
-1433 VINKNDIK
+1433 VVNENDVK
-1441 NEYSFGVS
+1441 NEFSFGAS
-1449 HSEMIGGTDTDT
+1449 HSETIGGTDSDT

-1475 PQYVGP
+1475 PQYVGS

-1487 GFSTNIGVGK
+1487 GYSTNIGVGK
-1497 TQNIAVV
+1497 TENIAVTT
-1504 SREMYQSAPD
+1504 REMYLANPTE
-1514 KYELFGD
+1514 YELFGS
-1521 VTPAANDYLLVK
+1521 VTPESNEYLLVK
-1533 ATGLGLS
+1533 TTGLGLS

-1547 TYPQVHIEK
+1547 TYPQVHIEQM
-1556 VLLPKLEE
+1556 LLPKLED
-1564 VRNSMLHQQSEAL
+1564 VRNKLLHQQAEGV

-1586 KKPVYVSKLGVD
+1586 KKPVYVSKLAVD
-1598 DANYGKSNNDKVFK
+1598 DPNFGKSNNDKVFK
-1612 GANANDPLDGP
+1612 GANANTPTDGP

-1650 KKQLRNNE
+1650 KMQLRNNE

-1691 TRFSLLIGA
+1691 QRFSILIGA
-1700 QFSTNFGWELNGT
+1700 QFTNNFGWTLNGT
-1713 GMILNID
+1713 GMVLTVD
-1720 EKFTTEHGGE
+1720 ESFTTEHGGE
-1730 FTNEETARHCKGYVL
+1730 FSTEETARHCKGYVL

-1757 CREAGYKDGDQYINY
+1757 CREAGYKDGDQYVKY
-1772 KDMKDEEGQTFSTFI
+1772 KDMKNEEGQTFSTFI

-1796 CPFEGEYKTKYYEP
+1796 CPYEGEYKTKYYEP
-1810 GQHVINEATVQM
+1810 GQHVIDEATVQM

-1829 EKDFIENVP
+1829 EKDFVENVP

-1858 NWYNLVIDDS
+1858 NWYNLVIDDG

-1876 LIDGAPIGNGRAL
+1876 LMDGAPIGNGRAL

-1920 QCQCDPTDFQDEI
+1920 QCQCDPTDFQGDI

-1939 SVHFTPSATDVNL
+1939 SVHFTPSATDVKL
-1952 KKPTDNWTYNTKLP
+1952 KKPTDNTKLP

-2013 SYYNNQ
+2013 SYYNDQ

-2037 ADAGTIKYSWFM
+2037 ADAGTIKYRWFM
-2049 DDLQDQRY
+2049 DDQQDQRY
-2057 DLRTVGTSMINNAEV
+2057 DLRTVGTSMINNEEV
-2072 YNYSAVHS
+2072 YNYSAVHT

-2097 NGVLTVNDEVKLTFN
+2097 NGVQPVNDEVMLRFN

-2164 TVEMWTL
+2164 TIEMWTL

-2197 NRLKVKVADKTI
+2197 NRLKVKVAEKTI

-2281 DKVLTPAR
+2281 DKVMTPAR

-2309 PMSEAKGDVLA
+2309 PMAEAKGNVLA

-2330 RGAEWANPEG
+2330 RGGEWANPEG

-2346 GKDQYLKLSAGS
+2346 GKDQYVKLSSGS

-2363 NTMDYTIE
+2363 SSMDYTIE

-2392 GEDMGGSLNL
+2392 GEEMGGSLNL

-2417 GVRVACDGSYADNDW
+2417 GVRVACDGSFADNDW

-2444 RAQIYVDGK
+2444 RGQIYVDGK

-2534 TYIEWQGVKELQF
+2534 TYTEWQGVKELQF
-2547 SLKDQKQQA
+2547 SLMDQKQQA
-2556 DPTQKVPDAVVVGGD
+2556 DPTQKVPDAVAVGGD
-2571 VETKTSAPVKA
+2571 VETKASAPVKA

-2638 AFIDRNQLKW
+2638 AYIDRNQLKW
-2648 SDNALTVVKKL
+2648 SDRALTVVKKL
-2659 NEEKTIRVKALNNGG
+2659 NEEKTLKVKALNKGG

-2695 TIDPTASQDIVLTID
+2695 TIDPTASADIVLTID

-2743 KPDWTVNAADF
+2743 KPEWTVNAADF

-2804 LTVYSNDVSSD
+2804 LTVYSNDVNGSD
-2815 NLEFRIWDASTGQ
+2815 LEFRIWDASTGQ
-2828 TYIAESEKPISFENN
+2828 TYIAQSEKPISFENN

-2864 ISLNEGWTWISTN
+2864 ITLNEGWTWISTN

-2893 KWTSDDQVKNEQY
+2893 KWTSDDQVKSEQY

-2916 WMGQLTAIDND
+2916 WVGQLTEIDND
-2927 QMYLVHSSQPQSL
+2927 QMYLVHSSAPQNL
-2940 HISGPVVDPTSHKLT
+2940 HISGPAVDPTSHKLT

-2960 ADGTARWNY
+2960 EDGTPRWNY

-3041 SVGRKTKA
+3041 SVGRKAKA
-3049 AMAAAKSA
+3049 AMAAAKNA

-3085 RLVSYVAGELRGYA
+3085 RLVSYVGGEPRGYA
-3099 EAIALPDGR
+3099 EGITLPDGR
-3108 TVFMLTIGGD
+3108 TIFMLAVGGD
-3118 KPEGVDVT
+3118 KPEAVDVT
-3126 IERDGD
+3126 IERGGNII
-3132 VVAKAP
+3132 AKAP
-3138 SAVSYA
+3138 SAISYA

-3149 GTLSEPMRISFLG
+3149 GTINEPMHISFLG
-3162 TEGGLYIYPSPF
+3162 TEGGLYVYPSPF
-3174 YSQLKIRATVD
+3174 YSQLKIRAVVD
-3185 RDAYTDVYVSDMSG
+3185 RDAYADVYVTDMSG
-3199 KRIVAW
+3199 KRVVAW
-3205 NDCNAGGNVDITWNA
+3205 NDCNAGGNVDITWNV
-3220 GNSVP
+3220 GNTVP
-3225 AGVYIV
+3225 SGVYIV

>member
-6 EKQPPPYLDGR
+6 LQQPPPYLDRR
-17 VAGNAVSMRRS
+17 VAGNSVSTRRS
-28 MRTPAGRFMQFFLC
+28 MRTSAGRFMQFFLC
-42 VMMLMAFSVQKA
+42 VVMLMAFSVQKA
-54 SAYDDWDNKWISQW
+54 SATDDWNNSWIHHR
-68 YDPINATIVLDI
+68 YNPVNATLELDI
-80 RVYQSWGGGS
+80 RVFQTWGGIGN
-90 PGGHCGFIGDNG
+90 GHCGFCRNAG
-102 YLTVNVAGYGIKING
+102 YLNVKVGGYDIKISG
-117 PSGTWNN
+117 PDDNWKNFDVG
-124 SDDLEKYVK
+124 SDQVTGIDHKYVK
-133 NDDDETLN
+133 
-141 KDVSVEWLD
+141 WLGY
-150 SRVVTSNGKS
+150 TSDK
-160 AYFLK
+160 AYYLRLV
-165 ITVPLTQDRIGTD
+165 IPLTQSQIGTD
-178 QEVEYKGK
+178 VAVSYSGM
-186 WWRKALAAED
+186 WWRKGKTESSED
-196 QKVNFKE
+196 NPVSHN
-203 KVDTRYGCTPT
+203 TSINTSYGCTKT
-214 IITNAYY
+214 VITGGRY
-221 GVKQNK
+221 GVQRNTT
-227 PGYVI
+227 GYYI
-232 AWKKDGK
+232 DWKKDGTTPNYSIDHYGSFVLCNS
-239 AGKNSIDDKGDFI
+239 AGKEISGIGSVSASNTSGSFFVPTDKM
-252 LYSNDKPVDGI
+252 S
-263 STISANLGSTGEF
+263 
-276 FIPAESLN
+276 
-284 LDNPSEYKII
+284 LDNFSDYKVKQKYTPS
-294 QRYEPTYNKNVTY
+294 YNKQVTY
-307 ETSSSANKT
+307 STLSDSHT
-316 RPAYPQVKEISA
+316 RPAYPQVKELSA
-328 DYNQVTRKIKV
+328 DYNQVTRKAKV

-352 EDNMVLTIKSTN
+352 EDNMVLTIKSTDK
-364 GATNAVKTTTQ
+364 ATNAVETTTQ
-375 NIKYMA
+375 NFKYMA
-381 GKTAYSY
+381 GKTVYSY
-388 EFDVPLGESLNY
+388 EFDVPLGKSMNY
-400 EFSIKRSHT
+400 EFSVRRSHT
-409 GNYAVWNNAFIKH
+409 GNYAVWNNTFSKQ
-422 TSLSASAKHCNV
+422 TSLSASAKHSNV

-445 EAKTATITWQTDGDI
+445 EAKTATITWQTNGDI
-460 WSSGTKAVLTRLNVT
+460 WSSGTKAVITRINVT
-475 NNTTDNI
+475 TNTTDNI
-482 ELSKENFQSGKYVDK
+482 ELSKEDFLSGKYVDD
-497 MIMVCNEYSYRLT
+497 MIMVCNEYRYRLT
-510 VKPAEAYGTLTPVEA
+510 VKPAEAYGTLTPVAA

-658 EPTDGSGVPG
+658 EPTEGSGVPG

-689 ATQAATLQA
+689 ATQAVTLQA
-698 WVRAANEG
+698 WVRAAKEG

-716 LAYKDKKIEFSAG
+716 LAYNGKKIEFTAG
-729 SQTLKTPKKLS
+729 TQTLKTPKKLS

-758 HLYIYVNGLAVA
+758 HLIIYINGEAVA

-777 ITGNNNKVVMGEGFE
+777 ITGNNNNVVMGEGFE
-792 GAIDEVRLWNKALSA
+792 GAIDEVRLWNKALNA
-807 DTIASDYSRY
+807 DTIASDYNRY

-849 NMNHGVATGVKISS
+849 NMNHGVATNITTSS
-863 KDIPTSAQLGH
+863 KDIPTSAQLGY
-874 SSYTSVDGS
+874 SSYTATDGS

-933 AFNISGKVMYKGGN
+933 SFNISGKVMYKGGN

-1016 DESGFE
+1016 DDNGFE
-1022 LFDVTTVRYIGRIAG
+1022 IFDVTTVRYIGRVAG

-1042 ALPVGH
+1042 AFPVGH

-1060 IELTYQNEAY
+1060 IELTYQNDAY
-1070 KMTTEARDTT
+1070 QMTATKHEET
-1080 LNHFKGA
+1080 LNHFKGVYA
-1087 YVSKQHK
+1087 KKQYD
-1094 NRVAYDGNKITIYPD
+1094 NRVVYEGNKITIYPN
-1109 AETGEFYADLIPEK
+1109 AETGEFFADLIPEK

-1147 EFVQQNEVNE
+1147 EFAKQSEVNA
-1157 YVDSVS
+1157 YVDSIS
-1163 TQGVFVN
+1163 TQGKFVN

-1187 TPSILVK
+1187 TPSIIVK

-1208 ELNVATLDQTKT
+1208 ELGISTLDQTKT

-1258 EYKDKDGRRKE
+1258 EYKDKDGRRKD

-1276 PTPEAT
+1276 PTPEAK
-1282 LSFSRGDLAYG
+1282 LSFSRGDIAYG
-1293 TQENITTDE
+1293 TQEDITTDE
-1302 NGEAEWTF
+1302 KGEAEWTF

-1319 AMRSA
+1319 ALRSA
-1324 AMDMTYTENSQS
+1324 AMDMTYSENSES
-1336 SSSTTINW
+1336 TSSTTINW
-1344 KEGFDGKGNT
+1344 KGGFDGKGNT
-1354 KAIIVGAKTMG
+1354 KAIVIGAKTLG

-1376 LFVLRDPPGSNSYSY
+1376 LFVLRDPPGSNSYAY

-1400 TSSYEGSVANE
+1400 TSTYEGNVTNE
-1411 GVLNSEAKINTEL
+1411 GVLNNEAK
-1424 VTFVGAGAG
+1424 VGAKVITFTGLGAG
-1433 VINKNDIK
+1433 VVNENDVK
-1441 NEYSFGVS
+1441 NEFSFGAS
-1449 HSEMIGGTDTDT
+1449 HSETIGGTDSDT

-1475 PQYVGP
+1475 PQYVGS

-1487 GFSTNIGVGK
+1487 GYSTNIGVGK
-1497 TQNIAVV
+1497 TENIAVTT
-1504 SREMYQSAPD
+1504 REMYLANPTE
-1514 KYELFGD
+1514 YELFGS
-1521 VTPAANDYLLVK
+1521 VTPESNEYLLVK
-1533 ATGLGLS
+1533 TTGLGLS

-1547 TYPQVHIEK
+1547 TYPQVHIEQ
-1556 VLLPKLEE
+1556 VLLPKLED
-1564 VRNSMLHQQSEAL
+1564 VRNKLLHQQAEGV

-1586 KKPVYVSKLGVD
+1586 KKPVYVSKLAVD
-1598 DANYGKSNNDKVFK
+1598 DPNFGKSNNDKVFK
-1612 GANANDPLDGP
+1612 GANANTPTDGP
-1623 SYKIYAPAGQPL
+1623 SYKIYAPAGLPL

-1650 KKQLRNNE
+1650 KMQLRNNE

-1691 TRFSLLIGA
+1691 QRFSILIGA
-1700 QFSTNFGWELNGT
+1700 QFTNNFGWTLNGT
-1713 GMILNID
+1713 GMVLTVD
-1720 EKFTTEHGGE
+1720 ESFTTEHGGE
-1730 FTNEETARHCKGYVL
+1730 FSTEETARHCKGYVL

-1757 CREAGYKDGDQYINY
+1757 CREAGYKDGDQYVKY
-1772 KDMKDEEGQTFSTFI
+1772 KDMKNEEGGTFSTFI

-1796 CPFEGEYKTKYYEP
+1796 CPYEGEYKTKYYEP

-1829 EKDFIENVP
+1829 EKDFVENVP

-1858 NWYNLVIDDS
+1858 NWYNLVIDDG

-1920 QCQCDPTDFQDEI
+1920 QCQCDPTDFQGDI

-1939 SVHFTPSATDVNL
+1939 SVHFTPSATDVKL

-2013 SYYNNQ
+2013 SYYDDET
-2019 ALYDQ
+2019 LYDQ

-2037 ADAGTIKYSWFM
+2037 ADAGTIKYRWFM
-2049 DDLQDQRY
+2049 DDQQDQRY
-2057 DLRTVGTSMINNAEV
+2057 DLRTVGTSMINNEEV
-2072 YNYSAVHS
+2072 YNYSAVHT

-2097 NGVLTVNDEVKLTFN
+2097 NGVLTVNDEVMLRFN

-2118 LLTDNNFSVTGIRN
+2118 LLTDNNFSVTGVRN

-2140 SVRLDGKNDELVSEF
+2140 SVRLDGKNDVLVSEF

-2164 TVEMWTL
+2164 TIEMWTL

-2197 NRLKVKVADKTI
+2197 NRLKVKVAEKTI

-2269 HFAGKMHGARIW
+2269 HFAGRMHGARIW
-2281 DKVLTPAR
+2281 DKVMTPAR

-2309 PMSEAKGDVLA
+2309 PMAEAKGSVLA

-2330 RGAEWANPEG
+2330 RGGEWANPEG

-2346 GKDQYLKLSAGS
+2346 GKDQYVKLSSGS

-2363 NTMDYTIE
+2363 SSMDYTIE

-2392 GEDMGGSLNL
+2392 GEEMGGSLNL

-2417 GVRVACDGSYADNDW
+2417 GVRVACDGSFADNDW

-2444 RAQIYVDGK
+2444 RGQIYVDGK

-2479 PADNLQQEKADN
+2479 PADNLQQERADN

-2534 TYIEWQGVKELQF
+2534 TYTEWQGVKELQF
-2547 SLKDQKQQA
+2547 SLMDQKQQA
-2556 DPTQKVPDAVVVGGD
+2556 DPTQKVPDAVAVGGD
-2571 VETKTSAPVKA
+2571 VETKASAPVKA

-2638 AFIDRNQLKW
+2638 AYIDRNQLKW

-2659 NEEKTIRVKALNNGG
+2659 NEEKTIKVKALNKGG

-2695 TIDPTASQDIVLTID
+2695 TIDPTSSADIVLTID

-2743 KPDWTVNAADF
+2743 KPEWTVNASDF

-2804 LTVYSNDVSSD
+2804 LTVYSNDVNGSD
-2815 NLEFRIWDASTGQ
+2815 LEFRIWDASTGQ
-2828 TYIAESEKPISFENN
+2828 TYIAQSEKPISFENN

-2864 ISLNEGWTWISTN
+2864 ITLNEGWTWISTN

-2893 KWTSDDQVKNEQY
+2893 KWTSDDQVKSEQY

-2916 WMGQLTAIDND
+2916 WVGQLTEIDND
-2927 QMYLVHSSQPQSL
+2927 QMYLVHSSAPQNL
-2940 HISGPVVDPTSHKLT
+2940 HISGPAVDPTSHKLT

-2960 ADGTARWNY
+2960 EDGTPRWNY

-3041 SVGRKTKA
+3041 SVGRKAKA
-3049 AMAAAKSA
+3049 AMAAAKNA

-3078 VELQQGD
+3078 VSLQQGD
-3085 RLVSYVAGELRGYA
+3085 RLVSYVAGEPRGYA
-3099 EAIALPDGR
+3099 EGITLPDGR
-3108 TVFMLTIGGD
+3108 TIFMLAIGGD
-3118 KPEGVDVT
+3118 KPEAVDVT
-3126 IERDGD
+3126 VERDGN

-3138 SAVSYA
+3138 SVISYA

-3149 GTLSEPMRISFLG
+3149 GTINEPMHISFLG
-3162 TEGGLYIYPSPF
+3162 TEGGLYVYPSPF
-3174 YSQLKIRATVD
+3174 YSQLKIRAMVD
-3185 RDAYTDVYVSDMSG
+3185 RDAYADVYVTDMSG
-3199 KRIVAW
+3199 KRVVTW

-3220 GNSVP
+3220 GNTVP
-3225 AGVYIV
+3225 SGVYIV

>member
-1 MKRRR
+1 MKKRRQQ
-6 EKQPPPYLDGR
+6 QPPPYLDGW
-17 VAGNAVSMRRS
+17 VASNSVSTRRS
-28 MRTPAGRFMQFFLC
+28 MRTSARRFMQFFLC

-54 SAYDDWDNKWISQW
+54 SAYDDWKNEWNWEKFNPADG
-68 YDPINATIVLDI
+68 TLDLYI
-80 RVYQSWGGGS
+80 RIFQTWGGGNIN
-90 PGGHCGFIGDNG
+90 GHCGFCTSSGN
-102 YLTVNVAGYGIKING
+102 LTVKVAGYELEIDGEDNFKDDSKGHVNSTPKL
-117 PSGTWNN
+117 PSGCVKWLGKHSGNAYYVLVKIPLKQAHLN
-124 SDDLEKYVK
+124 S
-133 NDDDETLN
+133 
-141 KDVSVEWLD
+141 SV
-150 SRVVTSNGKS
+150 
-160 AYFLK
+160 
-165 ITVPLTQDRIGTD
+165 TVN
-178 QEVEYKGK
+178 YSGK
-186 WWRKALAAED
+186 WWREGAAGD
-196 QKVNFKE
+196 NKVAYSN
-203 KVDTRYGCTPT
+203 T
-214 IITNAYY
+214 ISTAYTCAETKITQGYY
-221 GVKQNK
+221 GVQGNT
-227 PGYVI
+227 PGYFLNI
-232 AWKKDGK
+232 KKGNSSGNISVDNYGLYILCNPAGTAIDGVAK
-239 AGKNSIDDKGDFI
+239 INASNTAG
-252 LYSNDKPVDGI
+252 
-263 STISANLGSTGEF
+263 TF
-276 FIPAESLN
+276 FVPTNKLS
-284 LDNPSEYKII
+284 LDNSSDYIVKQEYTPNFNKDVKFTTDGPSH
-294 QRYEPTYNKNVTY
+294 
-307 ETSSSANKT
+307 T
-316 RPAYPQVKEISA
+316 RPAYPQVNEISA
-328 DYNQVTRKIKV
+328 NYDQVTRKIKV
-339 NWNLSAAPTQNCI
+339 NWNLGAAPTQNYI
-352 EDNMVLTIKSTN
+352 EDNMVLTIKSTDK
-364 GATNAVKTTTQ
+364 ATNAANTTTR
-375 NIKYMA
+375 NFKYMA

-388 EFDVPLGESLNY
+388 EFDVPLGKSLNY

-409 GNYAVWNNAFIKH
+409 GNSDVWNNAFSKH
-422 TSLSASAKHCNV
+422 TSLSASAKHSNV

-445 EAKTATITWQTDGDI
+445 EAKTATITWQTEGDI
-460 WSSGTKAVLTRLNVT
+460 WSSGTKAVITRINVT
-475 NNTTDNI
+475 TNTTDNI
-482 ELSKENFQSGKYVDK
+482 ELSKEEFLSGKYVDD
-497 MIMVCNEYSYRLT
+497 MIMICNEYRYRLT
-510 VKPAEAYGTLTPVEA
+510 VKPTEAYGTLPTVAA

-537 VAFTAGKGYY
+537 VTFTAGKGYY

-658 EPTDGSGVPG
+658 EPTEGSGVPG
-668 KSYVFSGA
+668 KSYVFTGA

-689 ATQAATLQA
+689 ATQAVTLQA
-698 WVRAANEG
+698 WVRAAKEG

-716 LAYKDKKIEFSAG
+716 LAYNGKKIEFTAG

-740 EYVSSDQF
+740 DYASSAQF

-758 HLYIYVNGLAVA
+758 HLIIYINGMAVA

-807 DTIASDYSRY
+807 DTIASDYNRY
-817 LVGNEDGLQAYYTFD
+817 IVGNEDGLQAYYTFD

-849 NMNHGVATGVKISS
+849 NMNHGVATGVTISS
-863 KDIPTSAQLGH
+863 KDIPTSAQLGY
-874 SSYTSVDGS
+874 SSYTAKDGS

-933 AFNISGKVMYKGGN
+933 SFKISGKVMYKGGN

-994 NHTFENGGKL
+994 NHMFENGGKL

-1016 DESGFE
+1016 DDNGFE
-1022 LFDVTTVRYIGRIAG
+1022 IFDVTTVRYIGRVAG

-1042 ALPVGH
+1042 AFPVGH

-1060 IELTYQNEAY
+1060 IELTYQNDAY
-1070 KMTTEARDTT
+1070 KMTAEARETT
-1080 LNHFKGA
+1080 LNHVKGV
-1087 YVSKQHK
+1087 YVSKQHQ

-1147 EFVQQNEVNE
+1147 EFAKQSEVNA
-1157 YVDSVS
+1157 YVDSIS
-1163 TQGVFVN
+1163 TQGKFVN

-1187 TPSILVK
+1187 TPSIIVK

-1208 ELNVATLDQTKT
+1208 ELSISTLDQTKT

-1258 EYKDKDGRRKE
+1258 EYKDKDGRRKD

-1276 PTPEAT
+1276 PTPEAK
-1282 LSFSRGDLAYG
+1282 LSFSRGDIAYG
-1293 TQENITTDE
+1293 TQEDITTDE
-1302 NGEAEWTF
+1302 KGEAEWTF

-1319 AMRSA
+1319 ALRSA
-1324 AMDMTYTENSQS
+1324 AMDMTYSENSES
-1336 SSSTTINW
+1336 TSSTTINW
-1344 KEGFDGKGNT
+1344 KGGFDGKGNT
-1354 KAIIVGAKTMG
+1354 KAIVIGAKTLG

-1376 LFVLRDPPGSNSYSY
+1376 LFVLRDPPGSNSYAY

-1400 TSSYEGSVANE
+1400 TSTYEGNVTNE
-1411 GVLNSEAKINTEL
+1411 GVLNNEAK
-1424 VTFVGAGAG
+1424 VGAKVITFTGLGAG
-1433 VINKNDIK
+1433 VVNENDVK
-1441 NEYSFGVS
+1441 NEFSFGAS
-1449 HSEMIGGTDTDT
+1449 HSETIGGTDSDT

-1475 PQYVGP
+1475 PQYVGS

-1487 GFSTNIGVGK
+1487 GYSTNIGVGK
-1497 TQNIAVV
+1497 TENIAVTT
-1504 SREMYQSAPD
+1504 REMYQANPSE
-1514 KYELFGD
+1514 YELFGD
-1521 VTPAANDYLLVK
+1521 VTPENSEYLLVK
-1533 ATGLGLS
+1533 TTGLGLS

-1547 TYPQVHIEK
+1547 TYPQVHIEQ
-1556 VLLPKLEE
+1556 VLLPKLED
-1564 VRNSMLHQQSEAL
+1564 VRNKLLHQQAEGV

-1586 KKPVYVSKLGVD
+1586 KLPVYVSKLAAD
-1598 DANYGKSNNDKVFK
+1598 DPNFGKSNNDKVFK

-1650 KKQLRNNE
+1650 KMQLRNNE

-1691 TRFSLLIGA
+1691 QRFSILIGA
-1700 QFSTNFGWELNGT
+1700 QFTNNFGWTLNGT
-1713 GMILNID
+1713 GMVLTVD
-1720 EKFTTEHGGE
+1720 ESLTTEHGGE
-1730 FTNEETARHCKGYVL
+1730 FSTEETARHCKGYVL

-1757 CREAGYKDGDQYINY
+1757 CREAGYKNGDQYIKY
-1772 KDMKDEEGQTFSTFI
+1772 KDMKDEKGQTFSTFI

-1858 NWYNLVIDDS
+1858 NWYNLVIDDA

-1920 QCQCDPTDFQDEI
+1920 QCQCDPTDFQDDV

-1939 SVHFTPSATDVNL
+1939 SVHFTPSATSVSL
-1952 KKPTDNWTYNTKLP
+1952 KKPTDNWTYNTKLA

-2013 SYYNNQ
+2013 SYYNDQ
-2019 ALYDQ
+2019 TLFDQ

-2037 ADAGTIKYSWFM
+2037 ADAGTIKYRWFM
-2049 DDLQDQRY
+2049 DDQQDQRY
-2057 DLRTVGTSMINNAEV
+2057 DLRTVGTSMINNEEV

-2140 SVRLDGKNDELVSEF
+2140 SVRLDGENDELVSEF

-2164 TVEMWTL
+2164 TIEMWTL
-2171 ADKAQDAVLFSQ
+2171 ADKPQDAVLFSQ
-2183 GNANSAIELATTSD
+2183 GNANSSIELATTSD

-2209 VSDKA
+2209 ISDRP

-2231 EGNVSAYYNYEQ
+2231 EGNVSAYYNYNQ

-2253 NGEGAYVFGAS
+2253 NGEGTYVFGAS

-2309 PMSEAKGDVLA
+2309 PMSEAKGNVLA

-2325 ANLEM
+2325 ANLDM
-2330 RGAEWANPEG
+2330 RGGEWANPEG

-2346 GKDQYLKLSAGS
+2346 GKDQYLKLSSGS

-2371 TWFKADEAQQ
+2371 TWFKADDAQQ

-2392 GEDMGGSLNL
+2392 GEEMGGSLNL

-2417 GVRVACDGSYADNDW
+2417 GVRVACDGSFADNDW

-2444 RAQIYVDGK
+2444 RGQIYVDGK

-2479 PADNLQQEKADN
+2479 PADNLQHETADN

-2515 NSNRLDGA
+2515 NSNRLDGT

-2556 DPTQKVPDAVVVGGD
+2556 DTTQKVPDAVAVGGD
-2571 VETKTSAPVKA
+2571 VETKASAPIKA

-2638 AFIDRNQLKW
+2638 AYIDRNQLKW
-2648 SDNALTVVKKL
+2648 SDNALTVTKKL
-2659 NEEKTIRVKALNNGG
+2659 NEEKTIKVKALNNGG
-2674 SIEHFTVENLPSWL
+2674 SIEHFTIENLPSWL
-2688 EAEPASG
+2688 EAEPESG
-2695 TIDPTASQDIVLTID
+2695 TIDPTSSADIVLTID

-2743 KPDWTVNAADF
+2743 KPEWTVNPADF

-2761 GKLYINKVYSSDD
+2761 GKLYINKVYSSDN

-2804 LTVYSNDVSSD
+2804 LTVYSNDVSNSD
-2815 NLEFRIWDASTGQ
+2815 LEFRIWDASTGR
-2828 TYIAESEKPISFENN
+2828 TYIAESEKPISFANN
-2843 AVVGSPSQPVLF
+2843 SVVGSPSQPVIF
-2855 TAKDYRVQN
+2855 TAKDYRVQTIN
-2864 ISLNEGWTWISTN
+2864 LNEGWTWISTN
-2877 IASDKLSDLNK
+2877 IASDKLNDLNK
-2888 LLADG
+2888 LLANG
-2893 KWTSDDQVKNEQY
+2893 KWTSDDQVKSEQY

-2916 WMGQLTAIDND
+2916 WMGSLTGIDND
-2927 QMYLVHSSQPQSL
+2927 QMYLVHSSQPQTL
-2940 HISGPVVDPTSHKLT
+2940 NISGPAVDPTSHKLT

-2960 ADGTARWNY
+2960 ADGTPRWNY

-2988 AKEGDIVK
+2988 AKDGDIVK

-3029 QDDAQLQYPSKT
+3029 QDDTVLQYPSKT
-3041 SVGRKTKA
+3041 SVGRKTRA
-3049 AMAAAKSA
+3049 AVAVAQNA
-3057 DGTNAYFPYS
+3057 DDTSGYFPYS

-3078 VELQQGD
+3078 VELEQGD
-3085 RLVSYVAGELRGYA
+3085 RLVSYISGEPRGNA
-3099 EAIALPDGR
+3099 EAINLPDGR
-3108 TVFMLTIGGD
+3108 TIFMLTVGGD
-3118 KPEGVDVT
+3118 KPATVDMT
-3126 IERDGD
+3126 IERDGN
-3132 VVAKAP
+3132 VIAKA
-3138 SAVSYA
+3138 ADAIGYA
-3144 ANSNV
+3144 TNSNV
-3149 GTLSEPMRISFLG
+3149 GTINEPMRISFLDN
-3162 TEGGLYIYPSPF
+3162 EGGLYVYPSPF
-3174 YSQLKIRATVD
+3174 DSQLKIRANVD
-3185 RDAYTDVYVSDMSG
+3185 RNAHTDVFISDVSG
-3199 KRIVAW
+3199 KRIIAW
-3205 NDCNAGGNVDITWNA
+3205 DNCNDNGNVDLTWNV
-3220 GNSVP
+3220 GNTVP
-3225 AGVYIV
+3225 SGVYIV
-3231 SISVDGNVY
+3231 SISIDGKIY
-3240 SMKAIKK
+3240 STKAIKK

>member
-17 VAGNAVSMRRS
+17 LAGNSVSMRRS

-54 SAYDDWDNKWISQW
+54 SAYDDWNNKWISQW

-80 RVYQSWGGGS
+80 RVYQSWGGGDD
-90 PGGHCGFIGDNG
+90 GHCGFIGDDG
-102 YLTVNVAGYGIKING
+102 YLTVTVAGYGIKING
-117 PSGTWNN
+117 RSGTWNTD
-124 SDDLEKYVK
+124 DDLEKYVK
-133 NDDDETLN
+133 NDDGETLN
-141 KDVSVEWLD
+141 KDVSVEWLGA
-150 SRVVTSNGKS
+150 RVVTSNGKS
-160 AYFLK
+160 AYYLK
-165 ITVPLTQDRIGTD
+165 ITVPLTQDRIGKD
-178 QEVEYKGK
+178 QEVYYNGK
-186 WWRKALAAED
+186 WWRRTKTATD
-196 QKVNFKE
+196 QKVEFTE
-203 KVDTRYGCTPT
+203 IVDTRYGCTPT

-227 PGYVI
+227 PGYFIV
-232 AWKKDGK
+232 WKKDGK
-239 AGKNSIDDKGDFI
+239 ADKNSIDRYGYYFI
-252 LYSNDKPVDGI
+252 CDSEGKEINGTDSLV
-263 STISANLGSTGEF
+263 GSQTSG
-276 FIPAESLN
+276 SLFVPTERMS
-284 LDNPSEYKII
+284 LDNFSDYKVKQKYTPSNN
-294 QRYEPTYNKNVTY
+294 NKVTY
-307 ETSSSANKT
+307 STLSDSYT

-328 DYNQVTRKIKV
+328 DYNQTTRKVKV

-352 EDNMVLTIKSTN
+352 EDNMVLTIKSTDK
-364 GATNAVKTTTQ
+364 ATNTANTTTQ

-388 EFDVPLGESLNY
+388 EFDVPLGRSMNY
-400 EFSIKRSHT
+400 EFRVKRSHT
-409 GNYAVWNNAFIKH
+409 GNSDVWNNAFSKS
-422 TSLSASAKHCNV
+422 TSLDVSTKHSNV

-445 EAKTATITWQTDGDI
+445 EAKTATITWQTNGDT

-475 NNTTDNI
+475 SNTTDNI
-482 ELSKENFQSGKYVDK
+482 ELSKEEFLSGKYVDD
-497 MIMVCNEYSYRLT
+497 MIMVCNEYRYRLT
-510 VKPAEAYGTLTPVEA
+510 VKPAEAYGTLPTVAA

-658 EPTDGSGVPG
+658 EATDGSGVPG

-777 ITGNNNKVVMGEGFE
+777 IAGNNNKVVMGEGFE

-933 AFNISGKVMYKGGN
+933 SFNISGKVMYKGGN

-994 NHTFENGGKL
+994 NHEFENGGKL

-1022 LFDVTTVRYIGRIAG
+1022 LFDVTTVRYIGRVAG

-1042 ALPVGH
+1042 AFPVGH

-1087 YVSKQHK
+1087 YVSKQHQ

-1344 KEGFDGKGNT
+1344 KSGFDGKGNT

-1504 SREMYQSAPD
+1504 SHEMYQSAPD

-1623 SYKIYAPAGQPL
+1623 SYKIYTPAGQPL

-1669 HSFQGGASYEY
+1669 HSFQGGVSYEY

-1730 FTNEETARHCKGYVL
+1730 FTNEETARHCKGFVL

-1966 TAEVNGVQ
+1966 TVEVNGVQ

-2013 SYYNNQ
+2013 SYYNDQ

-2556 DPTQKVPDAVVVGGD
+2556 DPTQQVADAVVVGGD

-2659 NEEKTIRVKALNNGG
+2659 NEEKTIKVKALNNGG
-2674 SIEHFTVENLPSWL
+2674 SIEHFTIENLPSWL

-2695 TIDPTASQDIVLTID
+2695 TIDPTASEDIVLTID

-2761 GKLYINKVYSSDD
+2761 GKLYINKVYSSDN

-2864 ISLNEGWTWISTN
+2864 ITLNEGWTWISTN

-3041 SVGRKTKA
+3041 SVGRKAKA
-3049 AMAAAKSA
+3049 VKSA
-3057 DGTNAYFPYS
+3057 DEPTAYFPYS

-3085 RLVSYVAGELRGYA
+3085 RLVSYVAGEPRGYA

-3118 KPEGVDVT
+3118 KPEAVDVT
-3126 IERDGD
+3126 VERDGD

-3205 NDCNAGGNVDITWNA
+3205 TDCNTGGNVDITWNA
-3220 GNSVP
+3220 GNTVP

-3231 SISVDGNVY
+3231 SIAVDGNVY

>member
-6 EKQPPPYLDGR
+6 LQQPPPYLDR
-17 VAGNAVSMRRS
+17 RFAGNSVSTRRS
-28 MRTPAGRFMQFFLC
+28 MRTSAGRFMQFFLC
-42 VMMLMAFSVQKA
+42 VVMLMAFSVQKA
-54 SAYDDWDNKWISQW
+54 SADDWNNAWIKQRFN
-68 YDPINATIVLDI
+68 PVNATLELDI
-80 RVYQSWGGGS
+80 RVYQDWGASGD
-90 PGGHCGFIGDNG
+90 GHCGFCRKNG
-102 YLTVNVAGYGIKING
+102 YLTVNVAGKEIKLRGPEDKWTSLEVGGDQVTGI
-117 PSGTWNN
+117 
-124 SDDLEKYVK
+124 DYKYVQ
-133 NDDDETLN
+133 
-141 KDVSVEWLD
+141 WLGKLTD
-150 SRVVTSNGKS
+150 PTNGKK
-160 AYFLK
+160 AYYLRLIIPLK
-165 ITVPLTQDRIGTD
+165 QVNSSESVTYT
-178 QEVEYKGK
+178 GK
-186 WWRKALAAED
+186 WWRRGRD
-196 QKVNFKE
+196 DNNVTHTVNIK
-203 KVDTRYGCTPT
+203 TNYGCTKT
-214 IITNAYY
+214 VITGGRYY
-221 GVKQNK
+221 VLNRT
-227 PGYVI
+227 PGYI
-232 AWKKDGK
+232 IFFKKDGK
-239 AGKNSIDDKGDFI
+239 ASDYSIDSYGSFVLCNSAGEEISGIGSVSASNTSGSFFVPTDKM
-252 LYSNDKPVDGI
+252 S
-263 STISANLGSTGEF
+263 
-276 FIPAESLN
+276 
-284 LDNPSEYKII
+284 LDNFSDYKVKQKYTPS
-294 QRYEPTYNKNVTY
+294 YNKQVTY
-307 ETSSSANKT
+307 STLSDSHT

-328 DYNQVTRKIKV
+328 DYNQVTRKAKV

-352 EDNMVLTIKSTN
+352 EDNMVLTIKSTDK
-364 GATNAVKTTTQ
+364 ATNAVETTTQ

-388 EFDVPLGESLNY
+388 EFDVPLGKSLNY

-409 GNYAVWNNAFIKH
+409 GNSDVWNNAFSKH
-422 TSLSASAKHCNV
+422 TSLSASAKHSNV

-445 EAKTATITWQTDGDI
+445 EAKTATITWQTEGDI
-460 WSSGTKAVLTRLNVT
+460 WSSGTKAVITRINVT
-475 NNTTDNI
+475 TNTTDNI
-482 ELSKENFQSGKYVDK
+482 ELSKEEFLSGKYVDD
-497 MIMVCNEYSYRLT
+497 MIMVCNEYRYRLT
-510 VKPAEAYGTLTPVEA
+510 VKPTEAYGTLPTVDA

-588 AQNDYYYNDVNAV
+588 AQNDYYYNDVNAI
-601 PGVVYDYQIK
+601 PGIVYDYRIR
-611 GQVMCSGN
+611 GQVMCSGK
-619 LLESDE
+619 LIESDE
-625 VLTDVGFRTPT
+625 KLTDVGFRTPT

-658 EPTDGSGVPG
+658 EPTEGSGVPG
-668 KSYVFSGA
+668 KSYVFTGA

-689 ATQAATLQA
+689 ATQAVTLQA
-698 WVRAANEG
+698 WVRAAKEG

-716 LAYKDKKIEFSAG
+716 LAYNGKKIEFTAG
-729 SQTLKTPKKLS
+729 TQTLKTPKKLS
-740 EYVSSDQF
+740 DYASSAQF
-748 VHLSAVASAT
+748 VHLSAVANDT
-758 HLYIYVNGLAVA
+758 HLYIYVNGLVVA

-792 GAIDEVRLWNKALSA
+792 GAIDEVRLWNKALNA
-807 DTIASDYSRY
+807 DTIASDYNRY

-849 NMNHGVATGVKISS
+849 NMNHGVATNVTTSS
-863 KDIPTSAQLGH
+863 KDIPTSAQLGY
-874 SSYTSVDGS
+874 SSYTATDGS

-933 AFNISGKVMYKGGN
+933 SFKISGKVMYKGGN

-1016 DESGFE
+1016 DDNGFE
-1022 LFDVTTVRYIGRIAG
+1022 IFDVTTVRYIGRVAG

-1042 ALPVGH
+1042 AFPVGH

-1060 IELTYQNEAY
+1060 IELTYQNDAY
-1070 KMTTEARDTT
+1070 QMTATKHEET
-1080 LNHFKGA
+1080 LNHFKGVYA
-1087 YVSKQHK
+1087 KKQYD
-1094 NRVAYDGNKITIYPD
+1094 NRVVYEGNKITIYPN
-1109 AETGEFYADLIPEK
+1109 AETGEFFADLIPEK

-1147 EFVQQNEVNE
+1147 EFAKQSEVNA
-1157 YVDSVS
+1157 YVDSIS
-1163 TQGVFVN
+1163 TQGKFVN

-1187 TPSILVK
+1187 TPSIIVK

-1208 ELNVATLDQTKT
+1208 ELSISTLDQTKT
-1220 IKVKTYN
+1220 IKVKTYD

-1258 EYKDKDGRRKE
+1258 EYKDKDGRRKD

-1276 PTPEAT
+1276 PTPEAK
-1282 LSFSRGDLAYG
+1282 LSFSRGDIAYG
-1293 TQENITTDE
+1293 TQEDITTDE
-1302 NGEAEWTF
+1302 KGEAEWTF

-1319 AMRSA
+1319 ALRSA
-1324 AMDMTYTENSQS
+1324 AMDMTYSENSES
-1336 SSSTTINW
+1336 TSSTTINW
-1344 KEGFDGKGNT
+1344 KGGFDGKGNT
-1354 KAIIVGAKTMG
+1354 KAIVIGAKTLG

-1376 LFVLRDPPGSNSYSY
+1376 LFVLRDPPGSNSYAY

-1400 TSSYEGSVANE
+1400 TSTYEGNVTNE
-1411 GVLNSEAKINTEL
+1411 GVLNNEAK
-1424 VTFVGAGAG
+1424 VGAKVITFTGLGAG
-1433 VINKNDIK
+1433 VVNENDVK
-1441 NEYSFGVS
+1441 NEFSFGAS
-1449 HSEMIGGTDTDT
+1449 HSETIGGTDSDT

-1475 PQYVGP
+1475 PQYVGS

-1487 GFSTNIGVGK
+1487 GYSTNIGVGK
-1497 TQNIAVV
+1497 TENIAVTT
-1504 SREMYQSAPD
+1504 REMYLANPTE
-1514 KYELFGD
+1514 YELFGS
-1521 VTPAANDYLLVK
+1521 VTPESNEYLLVK
-1533 ATGLGLS
+1533 TTGLGLS

-1547 TYPQVHIEK
+1547 TYPQVHIEQ
-1556 VLLPKLEE
+1556 VLLPKLED
-1564 VRNSMLHQQSEAL
+1564 VRNKLLHQSAEGV

-1586 KKPVYVSKLGVD
+1586 KKPVYVSKLAVD
-1598 DANYGKSNNDKVFK
+1598 DPNFGKSNNDKVFK
-1612 GANANDPLDGP
+1612 GANANTPTDGP

-1650 KKQLRNNE
+1650 KMQLRNNE

-1691 TRFSLLIGA
+1691 QRFSILIGA
-1700 QFSTNFGWELNGT
+1700 QFTNNFGWTLNGT
-1713 GMILNID
+1713 GMVLTVD
-1720 EKFTTEHGGE
+1720 ESFTTEHGGE
-1730 FTNEETARHCKGYVL
+1730 FSTEETARHCKGYVL
-1745 AEEGSDYISVDV
+1745 AEEGSDYLSVDV
-1757 CREAGYKDGDQYINY
+1757 CREAGYKDGDQYVKY
-1772 KDMKDEEGQTFSTFI
+1772 KDMKNEEGQTFSTFI

-1796 CPFEGEYKTKYYEP
+1796 CPYEGEYKTKYYEP

-1829 EKDFIENVP
+1829 EKDFVENVP

-1858 NWYNLVIDDS
+1858 NWYNLVIDDG

-1876 LIDGAPIGNGRAL
+1876 LMDGAPIGNGRAL

-1920 QCQCDPTDFQDEI
+1920 QCQCDPTDFQGDI

-1939 SVHFTPSATDVNL
+1939 SVHFTPSATDVKL

-2013 SYYNNQ
+2013 SYYDDET
-2019 ALYDQ
+2019 LYDQ

-2037 ADAGTIKYSWFM
+2037 ADAGTIKYRWFM
-2049 DDLQDQRY
+2049 DDQQDQRY
-2057 DLRTVGTSMINNAEV
+2057 DLRTVGTSMINNEEV

-2097 NGVLTVNDEVKLTFN
+2097 NGVLTVNDEVMLTFN

-2140 SVRLDGKNDELVSEF
+2140 SVRLDGKNDVLVSEF

-2164 TVEMWTL
+2164 TIEMWTL

-2197 NRLKVKVADKTI
+2197 NRLKVKVAEKTI

-2269 HFAGKMHGARIW
+2269 HFAGRMHGARIW
-2281 DKVLTPAR
+2281 DKVMTPAR

-2309 PMSEAKGDVLA
+2309 PMSEAKGNVLA

-2330 RGAEWANPEG
+2330 RGGEWANPEG

-2346 GKDQYLKLSAGS
+2346 GKDQYLKLSSGS

-2363 NTMDYTIE
+2363 NSMDYTIE

-2392 GEDMGGSLNL
+2392 GEEMGGSLNL

-2417 GVRVACDGSYADNDW
+2417 GVRVACDGSFADNDW

-2444 RAQIYVDGK
+2444 RGQIYVDGK

-2479 PADNLQQEKADN
+2479 PADNLQQERADN

-2534 TYIEWQGVKELQF
+2534 TYTEWQGVKELQF
-2547 SLKDQKQQA
+2547 SLMDQKQQA
-2556 DPTQKVPDAVVVGGD
+2556 DPTQKVPDAVAVGGD
-2571 VETKTSAPVKA
+2571 VEAKASAPVKA

-2638 AFIDRNQLKW
+2638 AYIDRNQLKW
-2648 SDNALTVVKKL
+2648 SDRALTVVKKL
-2659 NEEKTIRVKALNNGG
+2659 NEEKTLKVKALNKGG
-2674 SIEHFTVENLPSWL
+2674 SIEHFTIENLPSWL

-2695 TIDPTASQDIVLTID
+2695 TIDPTASEDIVLTID

-2743 KPDWTVNAADF
+2743 KPEWTVNAADF

-2804 LTVYSNDVSSD
+2804 LTVYSNDVNGSD
-2815 NLEFRIWDASTGQ
+2815 LEFRIWDASTGQ
-2828 TYIAESEKPISFENN
+2828 TYIAQSEKPISFENN

-2864 ISLNEGWTWISTN
+2864 ITLNEGWTWISTN

-2893 KWTSDDQVKNEQY
+2893 KWTSDDQVKSEQY

-2916 WMGQLTAIDND
+2916 WVGQLTEIDND
-2927 QMYLVHSSQPQSL
+2927 QMYLVHSSAPQSL
-2940 HISGPVVDPTSHKLT
+2940 HISGPAVDPTSHKLT

-2960 ADGTARWNY
+2960 EDGTPRWNY

-3041 SVGRKTKA
+3041 SVGRKAKA
-3049 AMAAAKSA
+3049 AMAAAKNA

-3078 VELQQGD
+3078 VSLQQGD
-3085 RLVSYVAGELRGYA
+3085 RLVSYVGGEPRGYA
-3099 EAIALPDGR
+3099 EGITLPDGR
-3108 TVFMLTIGGD
+3108 TIFMLAVGGD
-3118 KPEGVDVT
+3118 KPEAVDVT
-3126 IERDGD
+3126 IERGGD
-3132 VVAKAP
+3132 IIAKAP
-3138 SAVSYA
+3138 SVISYA

-3149 GTLSEPMRISFLG
+3149 GTINEPMHISFLG
-3162 TEGGLYIYPSPF
+3162 TEGGLYVYPSPF
-3174 YSQLKIRATVD
+3174 HSQLKIRAMVD
-3185 RDAYTDVYVSDMSG
+3185 RDAYADVYVTDMSG
-3199 KRIVAW
+3199 KRVVAW

-3220 GNSVP
+3220 GNMVP

-3231 SISVDGNVY
+3231 SITVDGNVY

>member
-6 EKQPPPYLDGR
+6 LQQPPPYLDRR
-17 VAGNAVSMRRS
+17 VAGNSVSTRRS
-28 MRTPAGRFMQFFLC
+28 MRTSAGRFMQFFLC
-42 VMMLMAFSVQKA
+42 VVMLMAFSVQKA
-54 SAYDDWDNKWISQW
+54 SADDWNNAWIKQRFN
-68 YDPINATIVLDI
+68 PVNATLELDI
-80 RVYQSWGGGS
+80 RVYQDWGGSGD
-90 PGGHCGFIGDNG
+90 GHCGFCRGDG
-102 YLTVNVAGYGIKING
+102 YLTVNVAGKEIKLRGPEDKWTSLEVGGDQVTGI
-117 PSGTWNN
+117 
-124 SDDLEKYVK
+124 DYKYVQ
-133 NDDDETLN
+133 
-141 KDVSVEWLD
+141 WL
-150 SRVVTSNGKS
+150 GKS
-160 AYFLK
+160 TDPTNDKKAYYLRLIIPLK
-165 ITVPLTQDRIGTD
+165 QVNSSESVTYT
-178 QEVEYKGK
+178 GK
-186 WWRKALAAED
+186 WWRRGRSD
-196 QKVNFKE
+196 NNVTHTVNIK
-203 KVDTRYGCTPT
+203 TNYGCTKT
-214 IITNAYY
+214 VITGGRYY
-221 GVKQNK
+221 VLNRT
-227 PGYVI
+227 PGYI
-232 AWKKDGK
+232 IFFKKDGK
-239 AGKNSIDDKGDFI
+239 ASDYSIDSYGSFVLCNSAGEEISGIGSVSASNTSDSFFVPTDKM
-252 LYSNDKPVDGI
+252 S
-263 STISANLGSTGEF
+263 
-276 FIPAESLN
+276 
-284 LDNPSEYKII
+284 LDNFSDYKVKQKYTPS
-294 QRYEPTYNKNVTY
+294 YNKQVTY
-307 ETSSSANKT
+307 STLSDSHT

-328 DYNQVTRKIKV
+328 NYDKVTRKAKV
-339 NWNLSAAPTQNCI
+339 NWNLSAAQTQNFI
-352 EDNMVLTIKSTN
+352 DDDMVLTIKSTDR
-364 GATNAVKTTTQ
+364 ATNAVETTTQ
-375 NIKYMA
+375 NIQYMA

-388 EFDVPLGESLNY
+388 EFDVPLGKSLNY

-409 GNYAVWNNAFIKH
+409 GNYAVWNNAFSKH

-445 EAKTATITWQTDGDI
+445 EAKTATITWQTEGDI
-460 WSSGTKAVLTRLNVT
+460 WSSGTKAVITRINVT
-475 NNTTDNI
+475 TNTTDNI
-482 ELSKENFQSGKYVDK
+482 ELSKEEFLSGKYVDD
-497 MIMVCNEYSYRLT
+497 MIMVCNEYRYRLT
-510 VKPAEAYGTLTPVEA
+510 VKPTEAYGTLPTVAA

-570 HGAPDTDYKQI
+570 HGAPDADYKQI

-588 AQNDYYYNDVNAV
+588 AQNDYYYNDVNAI
-601 PGVVYDYQIK
+601 PGIVYDYRIR
-611 GQVMCSGN
+611 GQVMCSGK
-619 LLESDE
+619 LIESDE
-625 VLTDVGFRTPT
+625 KLTDVGFRTPT

-658 EPTDGSGVPG
+658 EPTEGSGVPG
-668 KSYVFSGA
+668 KSYVFTGA

-689 ATQAATLQA
+689 ATQAVTLQA
-698 WVRAANEG
+698 WVRAAKEG

-716 LAYKDKKIEFSAG
+716 LGYNGKKIEFTAG
-729 SQTLKTPKKLS
+729 TQTLKTPKKLS
-740 EYVSSDQF
+740 DYASSAQF
-748 VHLSAVASAT
+748 VHLSAVASDT
-758 HLYIYVNGLAVA
+758 HLYIYVNGLVVA

-792 GAIDEVRLWNKALSA
+792 GAIDEVRLWNKALNA
-807 DTIASDYSRY
+807 DTIASDYNRY

-849 NMNHGVATGVKISS
+849 NMNHGVATNVTTSS
-863 KDIPTSAQLGH
+863 KDIPTSAQLGY
-874 SSYTSVDGS
+874 SSYTATDGS

-933 AFNISGKVMYKGGN
+933 SFNISGKVMYKGGN

-994 NHTFENGGKL
+994 NHEFENGGKL

-1016 DESGFE
+1016 DDNGFE
-1022 LFDVTTVRYIGRIAG
+1022 IFDVTTVRYIGRVAG

-1042 ALPVGH
+1042 AFPVGH

-1060 IELTYQNEAY
+1060 IELTYQNDAY
-1070 KMTTEARDTT
+1070 QMTATKHEET
-1080 LNHFKGA
+1080 LNHFKGV
-1087 YVSKQHK
+1087 YTKKQYD
-1094 NRVAYDGNKITIYPD
+1094 NRVVYEGNKITIYPN
-1109 AETGEFYADLIPEK
+1109 AETGEFFADLIPEK

-1147 EFVQQNEVNE
+1147 EFAKQSEVNA
-1157 YVDSVS
+1157 YVDSIS
-1163 TQGVFVN
+1163 TQGKFVN

-1187 TPSILVK
+1187 TPSIIVK

-1208 ELNVATLDQTKT
+1208 ELSIATLDQTKT

-1258 EYKDKDGRRKE
+1258 EYKDKDGRRKD

-1276 PTPEAT
+1276 PTPEAK
-1282 LSFSRGDLAYG
+1282 LSFSRGDIAYG
-1293 TQENITTDE
+1293 TQEDITTDE
-1302 NGEAEWTF
+1302 KGEAEWTF

-1319 AMRSA
+1319 ALRSA
-1324 AMDMTYTENSQS
+1324 AMDMTYSENSES
-1336 SSSTTINW
+1336 TSSTTINW
-1344 KEGFDGKGNT
+1344 KGGFDGKGNT
-1354 KAIIVGAKTMG
+1354 KAIVIGAKTLG

-1376 LFVLRDPPGSNSYSY
+1376 LFVLRDPPGSNSYAY

-1400 TSSYEGSVANE
+1400 TSTYEGNVTNE
-1411 GVLNSEAKINTEL
+1411 GVLNNEAK
-1424 VTFVGAGAG
+1424 VGAKVITFTGLGAG
-1433 VINKNDIK
+1433 VVNENDVK
-1441 NEYSFGVS
+1441 NEFSFGAS
-1449 HSEMIGGTDTDT
+1449 HSETIGGTDSDT

-1475 PQYVGP
+1475 PQYVGS

-1487 GFSTNIGVGK
+1487 GYSTNIGVGK
-1497 TQNIAVV
+1497 TENIAVTT
-1504 SREMYQSAPD
+1504 REMYLANPTE
-1514 KYELFGD
+1514 YELFGS
-1521 VTPAANDYLLVK
+1521 VTPESNEYLLVK
-1533 ATGLGLS
+1533 TTGLGLS

-1547 TYPQVHIEK
+1547 TYPQVHIEQ
-1556 VLLPKLEE
+1556 VLLPKLED
-1564 VRNSMLHQQSEAL
+1564 VRNKLLHQQAEGV

-1586 KKPVYVSKLGVD
+1586 KKPVYVSKLAVD
-1598 DANYGKSNNDKVFK
+1598 DPNFGKSNNDKVFK
-1612 GANANDPLDGP
+1612 GANANTPTDGP

-1650 KKQLRNNE
+1650 KMQLRNNE

-1691 TRFSLLIGA
+1691 QRFSILIGA
-1700 QFSTNFGWELNGT
+1700 QFTNNFGWTLNGT
-1713 GMILNID
+1713 GMVLTVD
-1720 EKFTTEHGGE
+1720 ESFTTEHGGE
-1730 FTNEETARHCKGYVL
+1730 FSTEETARHCKGYVL
-1745 AEEGSDYISVDV
+1745 AEEGSDYLSVDV
-1757 CREAGYKDGDQYINY
+1757 CREAGYKDGDQYVKY
-1772 KDMKDEEGQTFSTFI
+1772 KDMKNEEGQTFSTFI

-1796 CPFEGEYKTKYYEP
+1796 CPYEGEYKTKYYEP
-1810 GQHVINEATVQM
+1810 GQHVIDEATVQM

-1858 NWYNLVIDDS
+1858 NWYNLVIDDG

-1876 LIDGAPIGNGRAL
+1876 LMDGAPIGNGRAL

-1920 QCQCDPTDFQDEI
+1920 QCQCDPTDFQGDI

-1939 SVHFTPSATDVNL
+1939 SVHFTPSATDVKL

-2013 SYYNNQ
+2013 SYYDDET
-2019 ALYDQ
+2019 LYDQ

-2037 ADAGTIKYSWFM
+2037 ADAGTIKYRWFM
-2049 DDLQDQRY
+2049 DDQQDQRY
-2057 DLRTVGTSMINNAEV
+2057 DLRTVGTSMINNEEV
-2072 YNYSAVHS
+2072 YNYSAVHT

-2097 NGVLTVNDEVKLTFN
+2097 NGVLTVNDEVMLRFN

-2118 LLTDNNFSVTGIRN
+2118 LLTDNNFSVTGVRN

-2140 SVRLDGKNDELVSEF
+2140 SVRLDGKNDVLVSEF

-2164 TVEMWTL
+2164 TIEMWTL

-2197 NRLKVKVADKTI
+2197 NRLKVKVAEKTI

-2281 DKVLTPAR
+2281 DKVMTPAR

-2309 PMSEAKGDVLA
+2309 PMSEAKGNVLA

-2330 RGAEWANPEG
+2330 RGGEWANPEG

-2346 GKDQYLKLSAGS
+2346 GKDQYVKLSSGS

-2363 NTMDYTIE
+2363 NSMDYTIE

-2417 GVRVACDGSYADNDW
+2417 GVRVACDGSFADNDW

-2444 RAQIYVDGK
+2444 RGQIYVDGK

-2515 NSNRLDGA
+2515 NSNRLDGT

-2534 TYIEWQGVKELQF
+2534 TYTEWQGVKELQF
-2547 SLKDQKQQA
+2547 SLMDQKQQA
-2556 DPTQKVPDAVVVGGD
+2556 DPTQKVPDAVAVGGD
-2571 VETKTSAPVKA
+2571 VETKASAPVKA

-2638 AFIDRNQLKW
+2638 AYIDRNQLKW
-2648 SDNALTVVKKL
+2648 SDRALTVVKKL
-2659 NEEKTIRVKALNNGG
+2659 NEEKTIKVKALNKGG

-2695 TIDPTASQDIVLTID
+2695 TIDPTASEDIVLTID

-2743 KPDWTVNAADF
+2743 KPEWTVNAADF

-2804 LTVYSNDVSSD
+2804 LTIYSNDVNGSD
-2815 NLEFRIWDASTGQ
+2815 LEFRIWDASTGQ
-2828 TYIAESEKPISFENN
+2828 TYIAQSEKPISFENN

-2864 ISLNEGWTWISTN
+2864 ITLNEGWTWISTN

-2893 KWTSDDQVKNEQY
+2893 KWTSDDQVKSEQY

-2916 WMGQLTAIDND
+2916 WVGQLTEIDND
-2927 QMYLVHSSQPQSL
+2927 QMYLVHSSQPQNL
-2940 HISGPVVDPTSHKLT
+2940 HISGPAVDPTSHKLT

-2960 ADGTARWNY
+2960 EDGTPRWNY

-3041 SVGRKTKA
+3041 SVGRKAKA
-3049 AMAAAKSA
+3049 AMAAAKNA

-3085 RLVSYVAGELRGYA
+3085 RLVSYVGGEPRGYA
-3099 EAIALPDGR
+3099 EGITLPDGR
-3108 TVFMLTIGGD
+3108 TIFMLAVGGD
-3118 KPEGVDVT
+3118 KPEAVDVT
-3126 IERDGD
+3126 IERGGD
-3132 VVAKAP
+3132 IIAKAP
-3138 SAVSYA
+3138 SVISYA

-3149 GTLSEPMRISFLG
+3149 GTINEPMHISFLG
-3162 TEGGLYIYPSPF
+3162 TDGGLYVYPSPF
-3174 YSQLKIRATVD
+3174 HSQLKIRAMVD
-3185 RDAYTDVYVSDMSG
+3185 RDAYADVYVTDMSG
-3199 KRIVAW
+3199 KRVVAW

-3220 GNSVP
+3220 GNTVP
-3225 AGVYIV
+3225 SGVYIV
-3231 SISVDGNVY
+3231 SITVDGNVY

>member
-17 VAGNAVSMRRS
+17 LAGNSVSTRRS

-54 SAYDDWDNKWISQW
+54 SAYDDWNNKWISQW

-80 RVYQSWGGGS
+80 RVYQSWGGGDD
-90 PGGHCGFIGDNG
+90 GHCGFIGDDG
-102 YLTVNVAGYGIKING
+102 YLTVTVAGYGIKING
-117 PSGTWNN
+117 RSGTWNTD
-124 SDDLEKYVK
+124 DDLEKYVK
-133 NDDDETLN
+133 NDDGKTLN
-141 KDVSVEWLD
+141 KDVSVEWLGA
-150 SRVVTSNGKS
+150 RVVTSNGKS
-160 AYFLK
+160 AYYLK
-165 ITVPLTQDRIGTD
+165 ITVPLTQDRIGKD
-178 QEVEYKGK
+178 QEVYYNGK
-186 WWRKALAAED
+186 WWRRTKTATD
-196 QKVNFKE
+196 QKVEFTE
-203 KVDTRYGCTPT
+203 IVDTRYGCTPT

-227 PGYVI
+227 PGYFI
-232 AWKKDGK
+232 DWKKDGK
-239 AGKNSIDDKGDFI
+239 ADKNSIDRYGYYFI
-252 LYSNDKPVDGI
+252 CDSEGKEINGTDSLV
-263 STISANLGSTGEF
+263 GSQTSG
-276 FIPAESLN
+276 SLFVPTERMS
-284 LDNPSEYKII
+284 LDNFSDYKVKQKYTPSNN
-294 QRYEPTYNKNVTY
+294 NKVTY
-307 ETSSSANKT
+307 STLSDSYT

-328 DYNQVTRKIKV
+328 DYNQTTRKVKV

-352 EDNMVLTIKSTN
+352 EDNMVLTIKSTDK
-364 GATNAVKTTTQ
+364 ATNTANTTTQ

-388 EFDVPLGESLNY
+388 EFDVPLGRSMNY
-400 EFSIKRSHT
+400 EFRVKRSHT
-409 GNYAVWNNAFIKH
+409 GNSDVWNNAFSKS
-422 TSLSASAKHCNV
+422 TSLDVSTKHSNV

-445 EAKTATITWQTDGDI
+445 EAKTATITWQTNGDT

-475 NNTTDNI
+475 SNTTDNI
-482 ELSKENFQSGKYVDK
+482 ELSKEEFLSGKYVDD
-497 MIMVCNEYSYRLT
+497 MIMVCNEYRYRLT
-510 VKPAEAYGTLTPVEA
+510 VKPAEAYGTLPTVAA

-676 SNLTVDNDQLLND
+676 SNLTVDNDSLMKD

-698 WVRAANEG
+698 WVRPTAEG
-706 TIIEKPGMYK
+706 TIIEKAGMYK
-716 LAYKDKKIEFSAG
+716 LAYNDKKIEFSAG
-729 SQTLKTPKKLS
+729 TQTLKTPKKLS

-758 HLYIYVNGLAVA
+758 HLIIYINGEAVA

-849 NMNHGVATGVKISS
+849 NMNHGVATGVTISA

-933 AFNISGKVMYKGGN
+933 SFNISGKVMYKGGN

-1016 DESGFE
+1016 DDNGFE
-1022 LFDVTTVRYIGRIAG
+1022 IFDVTTVRYIGRVAG

-1042 ALPVGH
+1042 AFPVGH

-1070 KMTTEARDTT
+1070 KMTAAPRETT

-1504 SREMYQSAPD
+1504 SHEMYQSAPD

-1623 SYKIYAPAGQPL
+1623 SYKIYTPAGQPL

-1720 EKFTTEHGGE
+1720 EKVTTEHGGE
-1730 FTNEETARHCKGYVL
+1730 FTNEETARHCKGFVL

-2013 SYYNNQ
+2013 SYYNDQ

-2024 AVKNGMNAEMIKA
+2024 AVNNGMNAEMIKA

-2243 LISAAEVGEY
+2243 LISAAEVDEY

-2309 PMSEAKGDVLA
+2309 PMSEAKGNVLA

-2330 RGAEWANPEG
+2330 RGGEWANPEG

-2346 GKDQYLKLSAGS
+2346 GKDQYLKLSSGS

-2363 NTMDYTIE
+2363 NSMDYTIE

-2381 TATIISNGRGD
+2381 TASIISNGRGD

-2515 NSNRLDGA
+2515 NSNRLDGT

-2556 DPTQKVPDAVVVGGD
+2556 DPTQQVADAVAVGGD

-2648 SDNALTVVKKL
+2648 SDRALTVVKKL

-3041 SVGRKTKA
+3041 SVGRKAKA
-3049 AMAAAKSA
+3049 VKSA
-3057 DGTNAYFPYS
+3057 DEPTAYFPYS

-3085 RLVSYVAGELRGYA
+3085 RLVSYVAGEPRGYA

-3118 KPEGVDVT
+3118 KPEAVDVT

-3205 NDCNAGGNVDITWNA
+3205 TDCNTGGNVDITWNA
-3220 GNSVP
+3220 GNTVP

-3231 SISVDGNVY
+3231 SIAVDGNVY

>member
-6 EKQPPPYLDGR
+6 LQQPPPYLDRR
-17 VAGNAVSMRRS
+17 VAGNSVSTRRS
-28 MRTPAGRFMQFFLC
+28 MRTSAGRFMQFFLC
-42 VMMLMAFSVQKA
+42 VVMLMAFSVQKA
-54 SAYDDWDNKWISQW
+54 SAGDDWKNEWNWEVFNPADG
-68 YDPINATIVLDI
+68 TLDLYI
-80 RVYQSWGGGS
+80 RIFQYWGGS
-90 PGGHCGFIGDNG
+90 NAGHCGFCTKKGNLEVD
-102 YLTVNVAGYGIKING
+102 VAGYK
-117 PSGTWNN
+117 
-124 SDDLEKYVK
+124 LEIDGEDPFTDGSKGYVK
-133 NDDDETLN
+133 SDPELPDGCVKWLGKYSGNAYYVRVKIPLKQADLN
-141 KDVSVEWLD
+141 SN
-150 SRVVTSNGKS
+150 VTVNYS
-160 AYFLK
+160 
-165 ITVPLTQDRIGTD
+165 
-178 QEVEYKGK
+178 GK
-186 WWRKALAAED
+186 WWREGTSSE
-196 QKVNFKE
+196 QKVSYPK
-203 KVDTRYGCTPT
+203 
-214 IITNAYY
+214 IISTAYTCAKTKITKGYY
-221 GVKQNK
+221 GVQDAT
-227 PGYVI
+227 PGYFLDIEKGNSSGNNSVDNYGHYI
-232 AWKKDGK
+232 LCNSAGTAIDGVAK
-239 AGKNSIDDKGDFI
+239 INASNTAGTFFVPTN
-252 LYSNDKPVDGI
+252 
-263 STISANLGSTGEF
+263 NLS
-276 FIPAESLN
+276 
-284 LDNPSEYKII
+284 LDNSLDYIVKQVFTPNFNNEVTFTTDGPSH
-294 QRYEPTYNKNVTY
+294 
-307 ETSSSANKT
+307 T

-328 DYNQVTRKIKV
+328 NYDQVTRKIKV
-339 NWNLSAAPTQNCI
+339 NWNLSAAPTQNYI
-352 EDNMVLTIKSTN
+352 QDQMELTIKSTEV
-364 GATNAVKTTTQ
+364 GTSTEKTTTK
-375 NIKYMA
+375 NISYLA
-381 GKTAYSY
+381 GRTAYNY
-388 EFDVPLGESLNY
+388 EFDVPLGKSYNY
-400 EFSIKRSHT
+400 EFTIRRLHT
-409 GNYAVWNNAFIKH
+409 KNYAAWNNMYSKS
-422 TSLSASAKHCNV
+422 TSLSASAKHSNV

-445 EAKTATITWQTDGDI
+445 EAKTATITWQTNGDI

-475 NNTTDNI
+475 TNTTDNI
-482 ELSKENFQSGKYVDK
+482 ELSKEDFLSGKYVDD
-497 MIMVCNEYSYRLT
+497 MIMVCNEYRYRLT
-510 VKPAEAYGTLTPVEA
+510 VKPAEAYGTLTPVAA

-658 EPTDGSGVPG
+658 EPTEGSGVPG
-668 KSYVFSGA
+668 KSYVFTGA

-689 ATQAATLQA
+689 ATQAVTLQA
-698 WVRAANEG
+698 WVRAAKEG

-716 LAYKDKKIEFSAG
+716 LAYNGKKIEFTAG
-729 SQTLKTPKKLS
+729 TQTLKTPKKLS

-758 HLYIYVNGLAVA
+758 HLIIYINGEAVA

-777 ITGNNNKVVMGEGFE
+777 ITGNNNNVVMGEGFE

-807 DTIASDYSRY
+807 DTIASDYNRY

-849 NMNHGVATGVKISS
+849 NMNHGVATNVTTSS
-863 KDIPTSAQLGH
+863 KDIPTSAQLGY
-874 SSYTSVDGS
+874 SSYTATDGS

-933 AFNISGKVMYKGGN
+933 SFKISGKVMYKGGN

-1016 DESGFE
+1016 DDNGFE
-1022 LFDVTTVRYIGRIAG
+1022 IFDVTTVRYIGRVAG

-1042 ALPVGH
+1042 AFPVGH

-1060 IELTYQNEAY
+1060 IELTYQNDAY
-1070 KMTTEARDTT
+1070 QMTATKHEET
-1080 LNHFKGA
+1080 LNHFKGVYA
-1087 YVSKQHK
+1087 KKQYD
-1094 NRVAYDGNKITIYPD
+1094 NRVVYEGNKITIYPN
-1109 AETGEFYADLIPEK
+1109 AETGEFFADLIPEK

-1147 EFVQQNEVNE
+1147 EFAKQSEVNA
-1157 YVDSVS
+1157 YVDSIS
-1163 TQGVFVN
+1163 TQGKFVN

-1187 TPSILVK
+1187 TPSIIVK
-1194 EKVKG
+1194 EKVNG

-1208 ELNVATLDQTKT
+1208 ELGISTLDQTKT

-1258 EYKDKDGRRKE
+1258 EYKDKDGRRKD

-1276 PTPEAT
+1276 PTPEAK
-1282 LSFSRGDLAYG
+1282 LSFSRGDIAYG
-1293 TQENITTDE
+1293 TQEDITTDE
-1302 NGEAEWTF
+1302 KGEAEWTF

-1319 AMRSA
+1319 ALRSA
-1324 AMDMTYTENSQS
+1324 AMDMTYSENSES
-1336 SSSTTINW
+1336 TSSTTINW
-1344 KEGFDGKGNT
+1344 KGGFDGKGNT
-1354 KAIIVGAKTMG
+1354 KAIVIGAKTLG

-1376 LFVLRDPPGSNSYSY
+1376 LFVLRDPPGSNSYAY

-1400 TSSYEGSVANE
+1400 TSTYEGNVTNE
-1411 GVLNSEAKINTEL
+1411 GVLNNEAK
-1424 VTFVGAGAG
+1424 VGAKVITFTGLGAG
-1433 VINKNDIK
+1433 VVNENDVK
-1441 NEYSFGVS
+1441 NEFSFGAS
-1449 HSEMIGGTDTDT
+1449 HSETIGGTDSDT

-1475 PQYVGP
+1475 PQYVGS

-1487 GFSTNIGVGK
+1487 GYSTNIGVGK
-1497 TQNIAVV
+1497 TENIAVTT
-1504 SREMYQSAPD
+1504 REMYLANPSE
-1514 KYELFGD
+1514 YELFGS
-1521 VTPAANDYLLVK
+1521 VTPESNEYLLVK
-1533 ATGLGLS
+1533 TTGLGLS

-1547 TYPQVHIEK
+1547 TYPQVHIEQ
-1556 VLLPKLEE
+1556 VLLPKLED
-1564 VRNSMLHQQSEAL
+1564 VRNKLLHQQAEGV

-1586 KKPVYVSKLGVD
+1586 KKPVYVSKLAVD
-1598 DANYGKSNNDKVFK
+1598 DPNFGKSNNDKVFK
-1612 GANANDPLDGP
+1612 GANANTPTDGP
-1623 SYKIYAPAGQPL
+1623 SYKIYAPVGQPL

-1640 MFLNQSIDNW
+1640 MFLNQSINNW
-1650 KKQLRNNE
+1650 KMQLRNNE

-1691 TRFSLLIGA
+1691 QRFSILIGA
-1700 QFSTNFGWELNGT
+1700 QFTNNFGWTLNGT
-1713 GMILNID
+1713 GMVLTVD
-1720 EKFTTEHGGE
+1720 ESFTTEHGGE
-1730 FTNEETARHCKGYVL
+1730 FSTEETARHCKGYVL
-1745 AEEGSDYISVDV
+1745 AEEGSDYLSVDV
-1757 CREAGYKDGDQYINY
+1757 CREAGYKDGDQYIKY
-1772 KDMKDEEGQTFSTFI
+1772 KDMKNEEEQTFSTFI

-1796 CPFEGEYKTKYYEP
+1796 CPYEGEYKTKYYEP

-1822 EVPEITV
+1822 EVPEVTV
-1829 EKDFIENVP
+1829 EKDFVENVP

-1920 QCQCDPTDFQDEI
+1920 QCQCDPTDFQGDI

-1939 SVHFTPSATDVNL
+1939 SVHFTPSATDVSL

-1966 TAEVNGVQ
+1966 TTEVNGVQ

-2013 SYYNNQ
+2013 SYYNDQ
-2019 ALYDQ
+2019 TLYDQ

-2037 ADAGTIKYSWFM
+2037 ADAGTIKYRWFM
-2049 DDLQDQRY
+2049 DDQQDQRY
-2057 DLRTVGTSMINNAEV
+2057 DLRTVGTSMINNEEV

-2097 NGVLTVNDEVKLTFN
+2097 NGVLTVNDEVMLTFN

-2164 TVEMWTL
+2164 TIEMWTL

-2183 GNANSAIELATTSD
+2183 GNANSSIELATTSD

-2281 DKVLTPAR
+2281 DKVMTPAR

-2309 PMSEAKGDVLA
+2309 PMSEAKGSVLA

-2330 RGAEWANPEG
+2330 RGGEWANPEG

-2346 GKDQYLKLSAGS
+2346 GKDQYLKLSSGS

-2363 NTMDYTIE
+2363 NSMDYTIE

-2392 GEDMGGSLNL
+2392 GEEMGGSLNL

-2417 GVRVACDGSYADNDW
+2417 GVRVACDGSFADNDW

-2444 RAQIYVDGK
+2444 RGQIYVDGK

-2479 PADNLQQEKADN
+2479 PADNLQQERADN

-2515 NSNRLDGA
+2515 NSNRLDGT

-2547 SLKDQKQQA
+2547 SLMDQKQQA
-2556 DPTQKVPDAVVVGGD
+2556 DPTQKVPDAVAVGGD
-2571 VETKTSAPVKA
+2571 VETKASAPVKA

-2638 AFIDRNQLKW
+2638 AYIDRNQLKW

-2659 NEEKTIRVKALNNGG
+2659 NEEKTIKVKALNKGG
-2674 SIEHFTVENLPSWL
+2674 SIEHFTIENLPSWL

-2695 TIDPTASQDIVLTID
+2695 TIDPTSSADIVLTID

-2743 KPDWTVNAADF
+2743 KPEWTVNAADF

-2804 LTVYSNDVSSD
+2804 LTVYSNDVNGSD
-2815 NLEFRIWDASTGQ
+2815 LEFRIWDASTGQ
-2828 TYIAESEKPISFENN
+2828 TYIAQSEKPISFENN

-2864 ISLNEGWTWISTN
+2864 ITLNEGWTWISTN

-2893 KWTSDDQVKNEQY
+2893 KWTSDDQVKSEQY

-2916 WMGQLTAIDND
+2916 WVGQLTAIDND
-2927 QMYLVHSSQPQSL
+2927 QMYLVHSSAPQNL
-2940 HISGPVVDPTSHKLT
+2940 HISGPAVDPTSHKLT

-2960 ADGTARWNY
+2960 EDGTPRWNY

-3041 SVGRKTKA
+3041 SVGRKAKA
-3049 AMAAAKSA
+3049 AMAAAKNA
-3057 DGTNAYFPYS
+3057 DGTNAYFPYA

-3078 VELQQGD
+3078 VNLQQGD
-3085 RLVSYVAGELRGYA
+3085 RLVSYVAGEPRGYA
-3099 EAIALPDGR
+3099 EGITLPDGR
-3108 TVFMLTIGGD
+3108 TIFMLAVGGD
-3118 KPEGVDVT
+3118 KPEAVDVT
-3126 IERDGD
+3126 IERGGNII
-3132 VVAKAP
+3132 AKAP
-3138 SAVSYA
+3138 SVISYA

-3149 GTLSEPMRISFLG
+3149 GTINEPMHISFLG
-3162 TEGGLYIYPSPF
+3162 TEGGLYVYPSPF
-3174 YSQLKIRATVD
+3174 YSQLKIRAMVD
-3185 RDAYTDVYVSDMSG
+3185 RDAYTDVYVTDMSG
-3199 KRIVAW
+3199 KRVVTW

-3220 GNSVP
+3220 GNTIP

-3231 SISVDGNVY
+3231 SITVDGNVY

>member
-6 EKQPPPYLDGR
+6 LQQPPPYLDR
-17 VAGNAVSMRRS
+17 RFAGNSVSTRRS
-28 MRTPAGRFMQFFLC
+28 MRTSAGRFMQFFLC
-42 VMMLMAFSVQKA
+42 VVMLMAFSVQKA
-54 SAYDDWDNKWISQW
+54 SADDWNNAWIKQRFN
-68 YDPINATIVLDI
+68 PVNATLELDI
-80 RVYQSWGGGS
+80 RVYQDWGASGD
-90 PGGHCGFIGDNG
+90 GHCGFCRKNG
-102 YLTVNVAGYGIKING
+102 YLTVNVAGKEIKLRGPEDKWTSLEVGGDQVTGI
-117 PSGTWNN
+117 
-124 SDDLEKYVK
+124 DYKYVQ
-133 NDDDETLN
+133 
-141 KDVSVEWLD
+141 WLGKSTD
-150 SRVVTSNGKS
+150 PTNGKK
-160 AYFLK
+160 AYYLRLIIPLK
-165 ITVPLTQDRIGTD
+165 QVNSSESVTYT
-178 QEVEYKGK
+178 GK
-186 WWRKALAAED
+186 WWRRGRD
-196 QKVNFKE
+196 DNNVTHTVNIK
-203 KVDTRYGCTPT
+203 TNYGCTKT
-214 IITNAYY
+214 VITGGRYY
-221 GVKQNK
+221 VLNRT
-227 PGYVI
+227 PGYI
-232 AWKKDGK
+232 IFFKKDGK
-239 AGKNSIDDKGDFI
+239 ASDYSIDSYGSFVLCNSAGEEISGIGSVSASNTSGSFFVPTDKM
-252 LYSNDKPVDGI
+252 S
-263 STISANLGSTGEF
+263 
-276 FIPAESLN
+276 
-284 LDNPSEYKII
+284 LDNFSDYKVKQKYTPS
-294 QRYEPTYNKNVTY
+294 YNKQVTY
-307 ETSSSANKT
+307 STLSDSHT

-328 DYNQVTRKIKV
+328 DYNQVTRKAKV

-352 EDNMVLTIKSTN
+352 EDNMVLTIKSTDK
-364 GATNAVKTTTQ
+364 ATNAVETTTQ
-375 NIKYMA
+375 NIQYMA

-388 EFDVPLGESLNY
+388 EFDVPLGKSLNY

-409 GNYAVWNNAFIKH
+409 GNSDVWNNAFSKH
-422 TSLSASAKHCNV
+422 TSLSASAKHSNV

-445 EAKTATITWQTDGDI
+445 EAKTATITWQTEGDI
-460 WSSGTKAVLTRLNVT
+460 WSSGTKAVITRINVT
-475 NNTTDNI
+475 TNTTDNI
-482 ELSKENFQSGKYVDK
+482 ELSKEEFLSGKYVDD
-497 MIMVCNEYSYRLT
+497 MIMVCNEYRYRLT
-510 VKPAEAYGTLTPVEA
+510 VKPTEAYGTLPTVAA
-525 PESIMPTSIGNL
+525 PESVMPTSIGNL

-570 HGAPDTDYKQI
+570 HGAPDADYKQI

-588 AQNDYYYNDVNAV
+588 AQNDYYYNDVNAI
-601 PGVVYDYQIK
+601 PGIVYDYRIR
-611 GQVMCSGN
+611 GQVMCSGK
-619 LLESDE
+619 LIESDE
-625 VLTDVGFRTPT
+625 KLTDVGFRTPT

-658 EPTDGSGVPG
+658 EPTEGSGVPG
-668 KSYVFSGA
+668 KSYVFTGA

-689 ATQAATLQA
+689 ATQAVTLQA
-698 WVRAANEG
+698 WVRAAKEG

-716 LAYKDKKIEFSAG
+716 LAYNGKKIEFTAG
-729 SQTLKTPKKLS
+729 TQTLKTPKKLS
-740 EYVSSDQF
+740 DYASSAQF
-748 VHLSAVASAT
+748 VHLSAVANDT

-792 GAIDEVRLWNKALSA
+792 GAIDEVRLWNKALNA
-807 DTIASDYSRY
+807 DTIASDYNRY

-849 NMNHGVATGVKISS
+849 NMNHGVATNVTTSS
-863 KDIPTSAQLGH
+863 KDIPTFAQLGY
-874 SSYTSVDGS
+874 SSYTATDGS

-933 AFNISGKVMYKGGN
+933 SFKISGKVMYKGGN

-1016 DESGFE
+1016 DDNGFE
-1022 LFDVTTVRYIGRIAG
+1022 IFDVTTVRYIGRVAG

-1042 ALPVGH
+1042 AFPVGH

-1060 IELTYQNEAY
+1060 IELTYQNDAY
-1070 KMTTEARDTT
+1070 QMTATKHEET
-1080 LNHFKGA
+1080 LNHFKGVYA
-1087 YVSKQHK
+1087 KKQYD
-1094 NRVAYDGNKITIYPD
+1094 NRVVYEGNKITIYPN
-1109 AETGEFYADLIPEK
+1109 AETGEFFADLIPEK

-1147 EFVQQNEVNE
+1147 EFAKQSEVNA
-1157 YVDSVS
+1157 YVDSIS
-1163 TQGVFVN
+1163 TQGKFVN

-1187 TPSILVK
+1187 TPSIIVK

-1208 ELNVATLDQTKT
+1208 ELGISTLDQTKT

-1258 EYKDKDGRRKE
+1258 EYKDKDGRRKD

-1276 PTPEAT
+1276 PTPEAK
-1282 LSFSRGDLAYG
+1282 LSFSRGDIAYG
-1293 TQENITTDE
+1293 TQEDITTDE
-1302 NGEAEWTF
+1302 KGEAEWTF

-1319 AMRSA
+1319 ALRSA
-1324 AMDMTYTENSQS
+1324 AMDMTYSENSES
-1336 SSSTTINW
+1336 TSSTTINW
-1344 KEGFDGKGNT
+1344 KGGFDGKGNT
-1354 KAIIVGAKTMG
+1354 KAIVIGAKTLG

-1376 LFVLRDPPGSNSYSY
+1376 LFVLRDPPGSNSYAY

-1400 TSSYEGSVANE
+1400 TSTYEGNVTNE
-1411 GVLNSEAKINTEL
+1411 GVLNNEAK
-1424 VTFVGAGAG
+1424 VGAKVITFTGLGAG
-1433 VINKNDIK
+1433 VVNENDVK
-1441 NEYSFGVS
+1441 NEFSFGAS
-1449 HSEMIGGTDTDT
+1449 HSETIGGTDSDT

-1475 PQYVGP
+1475 PQYVGS

-1487 GFSTNIGVGK
+1487 GYSTNIGVGK
-1497 TQNIAVV
+1497 TENIAVTT
-1504 SREMYQSAPD
+1504 REMYLANPSE
-1514 KYELFGD
+1514 YELFGS
-1521 VTPAANDYLLVK
+1521 VTPESNEYLLVK
-1533 ATGLGLS
+1533 TTGLGLS

-1547 TYPQVHIEK
+1547 TYPQVHIEQ
-1556 VLLPKLEE
+1556 VLLPKLED
-1564 VRNSMLHQQSEAL
+1564 VRNKLLHQSAEGV

-1586 KKPVYVSKLGVD
+1586 KKPVYVSKLAVD
-1598 DANYGKSNNDKVFK
+1598 DPNFGKSNNDKVFK
-1612 GANANDPLDGP
+1612 GANANTPTDGP

-1650 KKQLRNNE
+1650 KMQLRNNE

-1691 TRFSLLIGA
+1691 QRFSILIGA
-1700 QFSTNFGWELNGT
+1700 QFTNNFGWTLNGT
-1713 GMILNID
+1713 GMVLTVD
-1720 EKFTTEHGGE
+1720 ESFTTEHGGE
-1730 FTNEETARHCKGYVL
+1730 FSTEETARHCKGYVL

-1757 CREAGYKDGDQYINY
+1757 CREAGYKDGDQYVKY
-1772 KDMKDEEGQTFSTFI
+1772 KDMKNEEGQTFSTFI

-1796 CPFEGEYKTKYYEP
+1796 CPYEGEYKTKYYEP
-1810 GQHVINEATVQM
+1810 GQHVIDEATVQM

-1829 EKDFIENVP
+1829 EKDFVENVP

-1858 NWYNLVIDDS
+1858 NWYNLVIDDG

-1876 LIDGAPIGNGRAL
+1876 LMDGAPIGNGRAL

-1920 QCQCDPTDFQDEI
+1920 QCQCDPTDFQGDI

-1939 SVHFTPSATDVNL
+1939 SVHFTPSATDVKL

-1966 TAEVNGVQ
+1966 TTEVNGVQ

-2013 SYYNNQ
+2013 SYYDDET
-2019 ALYDQ
+2019 LYDQ

-2037 ADAGTIKYSWFM
+2037 ADAGTIKYRWFM
-2049 DDLQDQRY
+2049 DDQQDQRY
-2057 DLRTVGTSMINNAEV
+2057 DLRTVGTSMINNEEV

-2097 NGVLTVNDEVKLTFN
+2097 NGVLTVNDEVMLRFN

-2118 LLTDNNFSVTGIRN
+2118 LLTDNNFSVTGVRN

-2140 SVRLDGKNDELVSEF
+2140 SVRLDGKNDVLVSEF

-2164 TVEMWTL
+2164 TIEMWTL

-2197 NRLKVKVADKTI
+2197 NRLKVKVAEKTI

-2269 HFAGKMHGARIW
+2269 HFAGRMHGARIW
-2281 DKVLTPAR
+2281 DKVMTPAR

-2309 PMSEAKGDVLA
+2309 PMWEAKGNVLA

-2330 RGAEWANPEG
+2330 RGGEWANPEG

-2346 GKDQYLKLSAGS
+2346 GKDQYVKLSSGS

-2363 NTMDYTIE
+2363 SSMDYTIE

-2392 GEDMGGSLNL
+2392 GEEMGGSLNL

-2417 GVRVACDGSYADNDW
+2417 GVRVACDGSFADNDW

-2444 RAQIYVDGK
+2444 RGQIYVDGK

-2479 PADNLQQEKADN
+2479 PADNLQQERADN

-2515 NSNRLDGA
+2515 NSNRLDGT

-2534 TYIEWQGVKELQF
+2534 TYTEWQGVKELQF

-2556 DPTQKVPDAVVVGGD
+2556 DPTQKVPDAVAVGGD
-2571 VETKTSAPVKA
+2571 VETKASAPVKA
-2582 KGPESKLLYD
+2582 KGAESKLLYD

-2638 AFIDRNQLKW
+2638 AYIDRNQLKW
-2648 SDNALTVVKKL
+2648 SDRALTVVKKL
-2659 NEEKTIRVKALNNGG
+2659 NEEKTLKVKALNKGG

-2695 TIDPTASQDIVLTID
+2695 TIDPTASADIVLTID

-2743 KPDWTVNAADF
+2743 KPEWTVNAADF

-2804 LTVYSNDVSSD
+2804 LTVYSNDVNGSD
-2815 NLEFRIWDASTGQ
+2815 LEFRIWDASTGQ
-2828 TYIAESEKPISFENN
+2828 TYIAQSEKPISFENN

-2864 ISLNEGWTWISTN
+2864 ITLNEGWTWISTN

-2893 KWTSDDQVKNEQY
+2893 KWTSDDQVKSEQY

-2916 WMGQLTAIDND
+2916 WVGQLTEIDND
-2927 QMYLVHSSQPQSL
+2927 QMYLVHSSAPQNL
-2940 HISGPVVDPTSHKLT
+2940 HISGPAVDPTSHKLT

-2960 ADGTARWNY
+2960 EDGTPRWNY

-3041 SVGRKTKA
+3041 SVGRKAKA
-3049 AMAAAKSA
+3049 AMAAAKDA

-3085 RLVSYVAGELRGYA
+3085 RLVSYVAGEPRGYA
-3099 EAIALPDGR
+3099 EGITLPDGR
-3108 TVFMLTIGGD
+3108 TIFMLAVGGD
-3118 KPEGVDVT
+3118 KPEAVDVT
-3126 IERDGD
+3126 IERGGD
-3132 VVAKAP
+3132 IIAKAP
-3138 SAVSYA
+3138 SVISYA

-3149 GTLSEPMRISFLG
+3149 GTINEPMHISFLG
-3162 TEGGLYIYPSPF
+3162 TEGGLYVYPSPF
-3174 YSQLKIRATVD
+3174 YSQLKIRAMVD
-3185 RDAYTDVYVSDMSG
+3185 RDAYADVYVTDMSG
-3199 KRIVAW
+3199 KRVVAW

-3220 GNSVP
+3220 GNTVP

>member
-6 EKQPPPYLDGR
+6 LQQPPPYLDR
-17 VAGNAVSMRRS
+17 RFAGNSVSTRRS
-28 MRTPAGRFMQFFLC
+28 MRTSAGRFMQFFLC
-42 VMMLMAFSVQKA
+42 VVMLMAFSVQKA
-54 SAYDDWDNKWISQW
+54 SADDWNNAWIKQRFN
-68 YDPINATIVLDI
+68 PVNATLELDI
-80 RVYQSWGGGS
+80 RVYQDWGASGD
-90 PGGHCGFIGDNG
+90 GHCGFCRKNG
-102 YLTVNVAGYGIKING
+102 YLTANVAGKEIKLRGPEDKWTSLEVGSDQVTGI
-117 PSGTWNN
+117 
-124 SDDLEKYVK
+124 DYKYVQ
-133 NDDDETLN
+133 
-141 KDVSVEWLD
+141 WL
-150 SRVVTSNGKS
+150 GKS
-160 AYFLK
+160 TDPTNDKKAYYLRLIIPLK
-165 ITVPLTQDRIGTD
+165 QVNSSESVTYT
-178 QEVEYKGK
+178 GK
-186 WWRKALAAED
+186 WWRRGRD
-196 QKVNFKE
+196 DNNVTHTVNIK
-203 KVDTRYGCTPT
+203 TNYGCTKT
-214 IITNAYY
+214 VITGGRYY
-221 GVKQNK
+221 VLNRT
-227 PGYVI
+227 PGYI
-232 AWKKDGK
+232 IFFKKDGK
-239 AGKNSIDDKGDFI
+239 ASDYSIDSYGSFVLCNSAGEEISGIGSVSASNTSGSFFVPTDKM
-252 LYSNDKPVDGI
+252 S
-263 STISANLGSTGEF
+263 
-276 FIPAESLN
+276 
-284 LDNPSEYKII
+284 LDNFSDYKVKQKYTPS
-294 QRYEPTYNKNVTY
+294 YNKQVTY
-307 ETSSSANKT
+307 STLSDSHT

-328 DYNQVTRKIKV
+328 DYNQVTRKVKV

-352 EDNMVLTIKSTN
+352 EDNMVLTIKSTDK
-364 GATNAVKTTTQ
+364 ATNAVETTTQ

-388 EFDVPLGESLNY
+388 EFDVPLGKSMNY
-400 EFSIKRSHT
+400 EFSVRRSHT
-409 GNYAVWNNAFIKH
+409 GNSDVWNNAFSKH
-422 TSLSASAKHCNV
+422 TSLSASAKHSNV

-445 EAKTATITWQTDGDI
+445 EAKTATITWQTEGDI
-460 WSSGTKAVLTRLNVT
+460 WSSGTKAVITRINVT
-475 NNTTDNI
+475 TNTTDNI
-482 ELSKENFQSGKYVDK
+482 ELSKEEFLSGKYVDD
-497 MIMVCNEYSYRLT
+497 MIMVCNEYRYRLT
-510 VKPAEAYGTLTPVEA
+510 VKPTEAYGTLPTVAA

-570 HGAPDTDYKQI
+570 HGAPDADYKQI

-588 AQNDYYYNDVNAV
+588 AQNDYYYNDVNAI
-601 PGVVYDYQIK
+601 PGIVYDYRIR
-611 GQVMCSGN
+611 GQVMCSGK
-619 LLESDE
+619 L
-625 VLTDVGFRTPT
+625 
-636 GDIYGRVTFESGQ
+636 IESGQ

-658 EPTDGSGVPG
+658 EPTEGSGVPG
-668 KSYVFSGA
+668 KSYVFTGA

-689 ATQAATLQA
+689 ATQAVTLQA
-698 WVRAANEG
+698 WVRAAKEG

-716 LAYKDKKIEFSAG
+716 LAYNGKKIEFTAG
-729 SQTLKTPKKLS
+729 TQTLKTPKKLS
-740 EYVSSDQF
+740 DYASSAQF
-748 VHLSAVASAT
+748 VHLSAVANDT

-792 GAIDEVRLWNKALSA
+792 GAIDEVRLWNKALNA
-807 DTIASDYSRY
+807 DTIASDYNRY

-849 NMNHGVATGVKISS
+849 NMNHGVATNVTTSS
-863 KDIPTSAQLGH
+863 KDIPTFAQLGY
-874 SSYTSVDGS
+874 SSYTATDGS

-933 AFNISGKVMYKGGN
+933 SFKISGKVMYKGGN

-1016 DESGFE
+1016 DDNGFE
-1022 LFDVTTVRYIGRIAG
+1022 IFDVTTVRYIGRVAG

-1042 ALPVGH
+1042 AFPVGH

-1060 IELTYQNEAY
+1060 IELTYQNDAY
-1070 KMTTEARDTT
+1070 QMTATKHEET
-1080 LNHFKGA
+1080 LNHFKGVYA
-1087 YVSKQHK
+1087 KKQYD
-1094 NRVAYDGNKITIYPD
+1094 NRVVYEGNKITIYPN
-1109 AETGEFYADLIPEK
+1109 AETGEFFADLIPEK

-1147 EFVQQNEVNE
+1147 EFAKQSEVNA
-1157 YVDSVS
+1157 YVDSIS
-1163 TQGVFVN
+1163 TQGKFVN

-1187 TPSILVK
+1187 TPSIIVK

-1199 KLQDFFGKE
+1199 KLQDFFGKK
-1208 ELNVATLDQTKT
+1208 ELSIATLDQTKT

-1258 EYKDKDGRRKE
+1258 EYKDKDGRRKD

-1276 PTPEAT
+1276 PTPEAK
-1282 LSFSRGDLAYG
+1282 LSFSRGDIAYG
-1293 TQENITTDE
+1293 TQEDITTDE
-1302 NGEAEWTF
+1302 KGEAEWTF

-1319 AMRSA
+1319 ALRSA
-1324 AMDMTYTENSQS
+1324 AMDMTYSENSES
-1336 SSSTTINW
+1336 TSSTTINW
-1344 KEGFDGKGNT
+1344 KGGFDGKGNT
-1354 KAIIVGAKTMG
+1354 KAIVIGAKTLG

-1376 LFVLRDPPGSNSYSY
+1376 LFVLRDPPGSNSYAY

-1400 TSSYEGSVANE
+1400 TSTYEGNVTNE
-1411 GVLNSEAKINTEL
+1411 GVLNNEAK
-1424 VTFVGAGAG
+1424 VGAKVITFTGLGAG
-1433 VINKNDIK
+1433 VVNENDVK
-1441 NEYSFGVS
+1441 NEFSFGAS
-1449 HSEMIGGTDTDT
+1449 HSETIGGTDSDT

-1475 PQYVGP
+1475 PQYVGS

-1487 GFSTNIGVGK
+1487 GYSTNIGVGK
-1497 TQNIAVV
+1497 TENIAVTT
-1504 SREMYQSAPD
+1504 REMYRANPSE
-1514 KYELFGD
+1514 YELFGS
-1521 VTPAANDYLLVK
+1521 VTPESNEYLLVK
-1533 ATGLGLS
+1533 TTGLGLS

-1547 TYPQVHIEK
+1547 TYPQVHIEQ
-1556 VLLPKLEE
+1556 VLLPKLED
-1564 VRNSMLHQQSEAL
+1564 VRNKLLHQQAEGV

-1586 KKPVYVSKLGVD
+1586 KKPVYVSKLAVD
-1598 DANYGKSNNDKVFK
+1598 DPNFGKSNNDKVFK
-1612 GANANDPLDGP
+1612 GANANTPTDGP

-1640 MFLNQSIDNW
+1640 MFLNQSIENW
-1650 KKQLRNNE
+1650 KMQLRNNE

-1691 TRFSLLIGA
+1691 QRFSILIGA
-1700 QFSTNFGWELNGT
+1700 QFTNNFGWTLNGT
-1713 GMILNID
+1713 GMVLTVD
-1720 EKFTTEHGGE
+1720 ESFTTEHGGE
-1730 FTNEETARHCKGYVL
+1730 FSTEETARHCKGYVL
-1745 AEEGSDYISVDV
+1745 AEEGSDYLSVDV
-1757 CREAGYKDGDQYINY
+1757 CREAGYKDGDQYIKY
-1772 KDMKDEEGQTFSTFI
+1772 KDMKNEEGQTFSTFI

-1796 CPFEGEYKTKYYEP
+1796 CPYEGEYKTKYYEP

-1829 EKDFIENVP
+1829 EKDFVENVP

-1920 QCQCDPTDFQDEI
+1920 QCQCDPTDFQGDI

-1939 SVHFTPSATDVNL
+1939 SVHFTPSATDVSL

-1966 TAEVNGVQ
+1966 TTEVNGVQ

-2013 SYYNNQ
+2013 SYYNDQ
-2019 ALYDQ
+2019 TLYDQ

-2037 ADAGTIKYSWFM
+2037 ADAGCIKYRWFM
-2049 DDLQDQRY
+2049 DDQQDQRY
-2057 DLRTVGTSMINNAEV
+2057 DLRTVGTSMINNEEV

-2097 NGVLTVNDEVKLTFN
+2097 NGVLTVNDEVMLTFN

-2164 TVEMWTL
+2164 TIEMWTL

-2183 GNANSAIELATTSD
+2183 GNANSSIELATTSD

-2309 PMSEAKGDVLA
+2309 PMSEAKGSVLA

-2330 RGAEWANPEG
+2330 RGGEWANPEG

-2346 GKDQYLKLSAGS
+2346 GKDQYLKLSSGS

-2363 NTMDYTIE
+2363 NSMDYTIE

-2392 GEDMGGSLNL
+2392 GEEMGGSLNL

-2417 GVRVACDGSYADNDW
+2417 GVRVACDGSFADNDW

-2444 RAQIYVDGK
+2444 RGQIYVDGK

-2479 PADNLQQEKADN
+2479 PADNLQQETADN

-2515 NSNRLDGA
+2515 NSNRLDGT

-2534 TYIEWQGVKELQF
+2534 TYIKWQGVKELQF
-2547 SLKDQKQQA
+2547 SLMDQKQQA
-2556 DPTQKVPDAVVVGGD
+2556 DPTQKVPDAVAVGGD
-2571 VETKTSAPVKA
+2571 VETKASAPVKA

-2638 AFIDRNQLKW
+2638 AYIDRNQLKW

-2659 NEEKTIRVKALNNGG
+2659 NEEKTIKVKALNKGG

-2695 TIDPTASQDIVLTID
+2695 TIDPTASADIVLTID

-2743 KPDWTVNAADF
+2743 KPEWTVNPADF

-2804 LTVYSNDVSSD
+2804 LTVYSNDVNGSD
-2815 NLEFRIWDASTGQ
+2815 LEFRIWDASTGQ
-2828 TYIAESEKPISFENN
+2828 TYIAQSEKPISFENN

-2893 KWTSDDQVKNEQY
+2893 KWTSDDQVKSEQY

-2916 WMGQLTAIDND
+2916 WVGQLTEIDND
-2927 QMYLVHSSQPQSL
+2927 QMYLVHSSAPQNL
-2940 HISGPVVDPTSHKLT
+2940 HISGPAVDPTSHKLT

-2960 ADGTARWNY
+2960 EDGTPRWNY

-3041 SVGRKTKA
+3041 SVGRKAKA
-3049 AMAAAKSA
+3049 AMAAAKNA

-3078 VELQQGD
+3078 VSLQQGD
-3085 RLVSYVAGELRGYA
+3085 RLVSYVGGEPRGYA
-3099 EAIALPDGR
+3099 EGITLPDGR
-3108 TVFMLTIGGD
+3108 TIFMLAVGGD
-3118 KPEGVDVT
+3118 KPEAVDVT
-3126 IERDGD
+3126 IERGGD
-3132 VVAKAP
+3132 IIAKAP
-3138 SAVSYA
+3138 SVISYA

-3149 GTLSEPMRISFLG
+3149 GTINEPMHISFLG
-3162 TEGGLYIYPSPF
+3162 TEGGLYVYPSPF
-3174 YSQLKIRATVD
+3174 YSQLKIRAMVD
-3185 RDAYTDVYVSDMSG
+3185 RDAYADVYVTDMSG
-3199 KRIVAW
+3199 KRVVAW

-3220 GNSVP
+3220 GNTVP
-3225 AGVYIV
+3225 SGVYIV

>member
-6 EKQPPPYLDGR
+6 LQQPPPYLDR
-17 VAGNAVSMRRS
+17 RFAGNSVSTRRS
-28 MRTPAGRFMQFFLC
+28 MRTSAGRFMQFFLC
-42 VMMLMAFSVQKA
+42 VVMLMAFSVQKA
-54 SAYDDWDNKWISQW
+54 SADDWNNAWIKQRFN
-68 YDPINATIVLDI
+68 PVNATLELDI
-80 RVYQSWGGGS
+80 RVYQDWGASGD
-90 PGGHCGFIGDNG
+90 GHCGFCRKNG
-102 YLTVNVAGYGIKING
+102 YLTVNVAGKEIKLRGPEDKWTSLEVGGDQVTGI
-117 PSGTWNN
+117 
-124 SDDLEKYVK
+124 DYKYVQ
-133 NDDDETLN
+133 
-141 KDVSVEWLD
+141 WLGKLTD
-150 SRVVTSNGKS
+150 PTNGKK
-160 AYFLK
+160 AYYLRLIIPLK
-165 ITVPLTQDRIGTD
+165 QVNSSESVTYT
-178 QEVEYKGK
+178 GK
-186 WWRKALAAED
+186 WWRRGRD
-196 QKVNFKE
+196 DNNVTHTVNIK
-203 KVDTRYGCTPT
+203 TNYGCTKT
-214 IITNAYY
+214 VITGGRYY
-221 GVKQNK
+221 VLNRT
-227 PGYVI
+227 PGYI
-232 AWKKDGK
+232 IFFKKDGK
-239 AGKNSIDDKGDFI
+239 ASDYSIDSYGSFVLCNSAGEEISGIGSVSASNTSGSFFVPTDKM
-252 LYSNDKPVDGI
+252 S
-263 STISANLGSTGEF
+263 
-276 FIPAESLN
+276 
-284 LDNPSEYKII
+284 LDNFSDYKVKQKYTPS
-294 QRYEPTYNKNVTY
+294 YNKQVTY
-307 ETSSSANKT
+307 STLSDSHT

-328 DYNQVTRKIKV
+328 DYNQVTRKAKV

-352 EDNMVLTIKSTN
+352 EDNMVLTIKSTDK
-364 GATNAVKTTTQ
+364 ATNAVETTTQ

-388 EFDVPLGESLNY
+388 EFDVPLGKSLNY

-409 GNYAVWNNAFIKH
+409 GNSDVWNNAFSKH
-422 TSLSASAKHCNV
+422 TSLSASAKHSNV

-445 EAKTATITWQTDGDI
+445 EAKTATITWQTEGDI
-460 WSSGTKAVLTRLNVT
+460 WSSGTKAVITRINVT
-475 NNTTDNI
+475 TNTTDNI
-482 ELSKENFQSGKYVDK
+482 ELSKEEFLSGKYVDD
-497 MIMVCNEYSYRLT
+497 MIMVCNEYRYRLT
-510 VKPAEAYGTLTPVEA
+510 VKPTEAYGTLPTVAA

-588 AQNDYYYNDVNAV
+588 AQNDYYYNDVNAI
-601 PGVVYDYQIK
+601 PGIVYDYRIR
-611 GQVMCSGN
+611 GQVMCSGK
-619 LLESDE
+619 LIESDE
-625 VLTDVGFRTPT
+625 KLTDVGFRTPT

-658 EPTDGSGVPG
+658 EPTEGSGVPG
-668 KSYVFSGA
+668 KSYVFTGA

-689 ATQAATLQA
+689 ATQAVTLQA
-698 WVRAANEG
+698 WVRAAKEG

-716 LAYKDKKIEFSAG
+716 LAYNGKKIEFTAG
-729 SQTLKTPKKLS
+729 TQTLKTPKKLS
-740 EYVSSDQF
+740 DYASSAQF
-748 VHLSAVASAT
+748 VHLSAVANDT
-758 HLYIYVNGLAVA
+758 HLYIYVNGLVVA

-792 GAIDEVRLWNKALSA
+792 GAIDEVRLWNKALNA
-807 DTIASDYSRY
+807 DTIASDYNRY

-849 NMNHGVATGVKISS
+849 NMNHGVATNVTTSS
-863 KDIPTSAQLGH
+863 KDIPTSAQLGY
-874 SSYTSVDGS
+874 SSYTATDGS

-933 AFNISGKVMYKGGN
+933 SFKISGKVMYKGGN

-1016 DESGFE
+1016 DDNGFE
-1022 LFDVTTVRYIGRIAG
+1022 IFDVTTVRYIGRVAG

-1042 ALPVGH
+1042 AFPVGH

-1060 IELTYQNEAY
+1060 IELTYQNDAY
-1070 KMTTEARDTT
+1070 QMTATKHEET
-1080 LNHFKGA
+1080 LNHFKGVYA
-1087 YVSKQHK
+1087 KKQYD
-1094 NRVAYDGNKITIYPD
+1094 NRVVYEGNKITIYPN
-1109 AETGEFYADLIPEK
+1109 AETGEFFADLIPEK

-1147 EFVQQNEVNE
+1147 EFAKQSEVNA
-1157 YVDSVS
+1157 YVDSIS
-1163 TQGVFVN
+1163 TQGKFVN

-1187 TPSILVK
+1187 TPSIIVK

-1208 ELNVATLDQTKT
+1208 ELSISTLDQTKT

-1258 EYKDKDGRRKE
+1258 EYKDKDGRRKD

-1276 PTPEAT
+1276 PTPEAK
-1282 LSFSRGDLAYG
+1282 LSFSRGDIAYG
-1293 TQENITTDE
+1293 TQEDITTDE
-1302 NGEAEWTF
+1302 KGEAEWTF

-1319 AMRSA
+1319 ALRSA
-1324 AMDMTYTENSQS
+1324 AMDMTYSENSES
-1336 SSSTTINW
+1336 TSSTTINW
-1344 KEGFDGKGNT
+1344 KGGFDGKGNT
-1354 KAIIVGAKTMG
+1354 KAIVIGAKTLG

-1376 LFVLRDPPGSNSYSY
+1376 LFVLRDPPGSNSYAY

-1400 TSSYEGSVANE
+1400 TSTYEGNVTNE
-1411 GVLNSEAKINTEL
+1411 GVLNNEAK
-1424 VTFVGAGAG
+1424 VGAKVITFTGLGAG
-1433 VINKNDIK
+1433 VVNENDVK
-1441 NEYSFGVS
+1441 NEFSFGAS
-1449 HSEMIGGTDTDT
+1449 HSETIGGTDSDT

-1475 PQYVGP
+1475 PQYVGS

-1487 GFSTNIGVGK
+1487 GYSTNIGVGK
-1497 TQNIAVV
+1497 TENIAVTT
-1504 SREMYQSAPD
+1504 REMYLANPTE
-1514 KYELFGD
+1514 YELFGS
-1521 VTPAANDYLLVK
+1521 VTPESNEYLLVK
-1533 ATGLGLS
+1533 TTGLGLS

-1547 TYPQVHIEK
+1547 TYPQVHIEQ
-1556 VLLPKLEE
+1556 VLLPKLED
-1564 VRNSMLHQQSEAL
+1564 VRNKLLHQQAEGV

-1586 KKPVYVSKLGVD
+1586 KKPVYVSKLAVD
-1598 DANYGKSNNDKVFK
+1598 DSNFGKSNNDKVFK
-1612 GANANDPLDGP
+1612 GANANTPTDGP

-1650 KKQLRNNE
+1650 KMQLRNNE

-1691 TRFSLLIGA
+1691 QRFSILIGA
-1700 QFSTNFGWELNGT
+1700 QFTNNFGWTLNGT
-1713 GMILNID
+1713 GMVLTVD
-1720 EKFTTEHGGE
+1720 ESFTTEHGGE
-1730 FTNEETARHCKGYVL
+1730 FSTEETARHCKGYVL
-1745 AEEGSDYISVDV
+1745 AEEGSDYLSVDV
-1757 CREAGYKDGDQYINY
+1757 CREAGYKDGDQYVKY
-1772 KDMKDEEGQTFSTFI
+1772 KDMKNEEGGTFSTFI

-1796 CPFEGEYKTKYYEP
+1796 CPYEGEYKTKYYEP

-1829 EKDFIENVP
+1829 EKDFVENVP

-1858 NWYNLVIDDS
+1858 NWYNLVIDDG

-1876 LIDGAPIGNGRAL
+1876 LMDGAPIGNGRAL

-1920 QCQCDPTDFQDEI
+1920 QCQCDPTDFQGDI

-1939 SVHFTPSATDVNL
+1939 SVHFTPSATDVKL

-2013 SYYNNQ
+2013 SYYDDET
-2019 ALYDQ
+2019 LYDQ
-2024 AVKNGMNAEMIKA
+2024 AVKKGMNAEMIKA
-2037 ADAGTIKYSWFM
+2037 ADAGTIKYRWFM
-2049 DDLQDQRY
+2049 DDQQDQRY
-2057 DLRTVGTSMINNAEV
+2057 DLRTVGTSMINNEEV
-2072 YNYSAVHS
+2072 YNYSAVHT

-2097 NGVLTVNDEVKLTFN
+2097 NGVLTVNDEVMLRFN

-2140 SVRLDGKNDELVSEF
+2140 SVRLDGKNDVLVSEF

-2164 TVEMWTL
+2164 TIEMWTL

-2197 NRLKVKVADKTI
+2197 NRLKVKVAEKTI

-2281 DKVLTPAR
+2281 DKVMTPAR

-2309 PMSEAKGDVLA
+2309 PMSEAKGSVLA

-2330 RGAEWANPEG
+2330 RGGEWANPEG

-2346 GKDQYLKLSAGS
+2346 GKDQYVKLSSGS

-2363 NTMDYTIE
+2363 SSMDYTIE

-2392 GEDMGGSLNL
+2392 GEEMGGSLNL

-2417 GVRVACDGSYADNDW
+2417 GVRVACDGSFADNDW

-2444 RAQIYVDGK
+2444 RGQIYVDGK

-2479 PADNLQQEKADN
+2479 PADNLQQERADN

-2534 TYIEWQGVKELQF
+2534 TYTEWQGVKELQF

-2556 DPTQKVPDAVVVGGD
+2556 DPTQQVADAVVVGGD

-2638 AFIDRNQLKW
+2638 AYIDRNQLKW
-2648 SDNALTVVKKL
+2648 SDRALTVVKKL
-2659 NEEKTIRVKALNNGG
+2659 NEEKTLKVKALNKGG

-2695 TIDPTASQDIVLTID
+2695 TIDPTASADIVLTID

-2743 KPDWTVNAADF
+2743 KPEWTVNPADF

-2804 LTVYSNDVSSD
+2804 LTVYSNDVNGSD
-2815 NLEFRIWDASTGQ
+2815 LEFRIWDASTGQ
-2828 TYIAESEKPISFENN
+2828 TYIAQSEKPISFENN

-2864 ISLNEGWTWISTN
+2864 ITLNEGWTWISTN

-2893 KWTSDDQVKNEQY
+2893 KWTSDDQVKSEQC

-2916 WMGQLTAIDND
+2916 WVGQLTEIDND
-2927 QMYLVHSSQPQSL
+2927 QMYMVHSSKPQSL
-2940 HISGPVVDPTSHKLT
+2940 HISGPAVDPTSHKLT

-2960 ADGTARWNY
+2960 EDGTPRWNY

-3041 SVGRKTKA
+3041 SVGRKAKA
-3049 AMAAAKSA
+3049 AMAAAKNA

-3085 RLVSYVAGELRGYA
+3085 RLVSYVGGEPRGYA
-3099 EAIALPDGR
+3099 EGITLPDGR
-3108 TVFMLTIGGD
+3108 TIFMLAVGGD
-3118 KPEGVDVT
+3118 KPEAVDVT
-3126 IERDGD
+3126 IERGGNII
-3132 VVAKAP
+3132 AKAP
-3138 SAVSYA
+3138 SVISYA

-3149 GTLSEPMRISFLG
+3149 GTINEPMHISFLG
-3162 TEGGLYIYPSPF
+3162 TEGGLYVYPSPF
-3174 YSQLKIRATVD
+3174 YSQLKIRAMVD
-3185 RDAYTDVYVSDMSG
+3185 RDAYADVYVTDMSG
-3199 KRIVAW
+3199 KRVVAW

-3220 GNSVP
+3220 GNTVP
-3225 AGVYIV
+3225 SGVYIV
-3231 SISVDGNVY
+3231 SIAVDGNVY

>member
-6 EKQPPPYLDGR
+6 LQQPPPYLDR
-17 VAGNAVSMRRS
+17 RFAGNSVSTRRS
-28 MRTPAGRFMQFFLC
+28 MRTSAGRFMQFFLC
-42 VMMLMAFSVQKA
+42 VVMLMAFSVQKA
-54 SAYDDWDNKWISQW
+54 SADDWNNAWIKQRFN
-68 YDPINATIVLDI
+68 PVNATLELDI
-80 RVYQSWGGGS
+80 RVYQDWGGSGN
-90 PGGHCGFIGDNG
+90 GHCGFCRDDG
-102 YLTVNVAGYGIKING
+102 YLTVNVAGKEIKLRGPKNEWTSLEVGSDQVTGI
-117 PSGTWNN
+117 
-124 SDDLEKYVK
+124 DYKYVQ
-133 NDDDETLN
+133 
-141 KDVSVEWLD
+141 WLGKLTD
-150 SRVVTSNGKS
+150 PTNGKK
-160 AYFLK
+160 AYYLRLIIPLK
-165 ITVPLTQDRIGTD
+165 QVNSSESVTYT
-178 QEVEYKGK
+178 GK
-186 WWRKALAAED
+186 WWRRGSSDDNNLTHT
-196 QKVNFKE
+196 VNIK
-203 KVDTRYGCTPT
+203 TNYGCTKT
-214 IITNAYY
+214 VITGGRYY
-221 GVKQNK
+221 VLNRT
-227 PGYVI
+227 PGYI
-232 AWKKDGK
+232 IFFKKDGK
-239 AGKNSIDDKGDFI
+239 ASDYSIDSYGSFVLCNSAGEEISGIGSVSASNTSGSFFVPTDKM
-252 LYSNDKPVDGI
+252 S
-263 STISANLGSTGEF
+263 
-276 FIPAESLN
+276 
-284 LDNPSEYKII
+284 LDNFSDYKVKQKYTPS
-294 QRYEPTYNKNVTY
+294 YNKQVTY
-307 ETSSSANKT
+307 STLSDSHT

-328 DYNQVTRKIKV
+328 NYDKVTRKAKV
-339 NWNLSAAPTQNCI
+339 NWNLSAAQTQNFI
-352 EDNMVLTIKSTN
+352 DDDMVLTIKSTDR
-364 GATNAVKTTTQ
+364 ATNAVETTTQ

-388 EFDVPLGESLNY
+388 EFDVPLGKSLNY

-409 GNYAVWNNAFIKH
+409 GNSDVWNNAFSKH
-422 TSLSASAKHCNV
+422 TSLSASAKHSNV

-445 EAKTATITWQTDGDI
+445 EAKTATITWQTEGDI
-460 WSSGTKAVLTRLNVT
+460 WSSGTKAVITRINVT
-475 NNTTDNI
+475 TNTTDNI
-482 ELSKENFQSGKYVDK
+482 ELSKEEFLSGKYVDD
-497 MIMVCNEYSYRLT
+497 MIMVCNEYRYRLT
-510 VKPAEAYGTLTPVEA
+510 VKPTEAYGTLPTVAA

-570 HGAPDTDYKQI
+570 HGAPDADYKQI

-588 AQNDYYYNDVNAV
+588 AQNDYYYNDVNAI
-601 PGVVYDYQIK
+601 PGIVYDYRIR
-611 GQVMCSGN
+611 GQVMCSGK
-619 LLESDE
+619 LIESDE
-625 VLTDVGFRTPT
+625 KLTDVGFRTPT

-658 EPTDGSGVPG
+658 EPTEGSGVPG

-689 ATQAATLQA
+689 ATQAVTLQA
-698 WVRAANEG
+698 WVRAAKEG

-716 LAYKDKKIEFSAG
+716 LAYNGKKIEFTAG
-729 SQTLKTPKKLS
+729 TQTLKTPKKLS
-740 EYVSSDQF
+740 DYASSAQF
-748 VHLSAVASAT
+748 VHLSAVANDT
-758 HLYIYVNGLAVA
+758 HLYIYVNGLVVA

-792 GAIDEVRLWNKALSA
+792 GAIDEVRLWNKALNA
-807 DTIASDYSRY
+807 DTIASDYNRY

-849 NMNHGVATGVKISS
+849 NMNHGVATNVTTSS
-863 KDIPTSAQLGH
+863 KDIPTFAQLGY
-874 SSYTSVDGS
+874 SSYTATDGS

-933 AFNISGKVMYKGGN
+933 SFKISGKVMYKGGN

-1016 DESGFE
+1016 DDNGFE
-1022 LFDVTTVRYIGRIAG
+1022 IFDVTTVRYIGRVAG

-1042 ALPVGH
+1042 AFPVGH

-1060 IELTYQNEAY
+1060 IELTYQNDAY
-1070 KMTTEARDTT
+1070 QMTATKHEET
-1080 LNHFKGA
+1080 LNHFKGVYA
-1087 YVSKQHK
+1087 KKQYD
-1094 NRVAYDGNKITIYPD
+1094 NRVVYEGNKITIYPN
-1109 AETGEFYADLIPEK
+1109 AETGEFFADLIPEK

-1128 VVPGH
+1128 VAPGH

-1147 EFVQQNEVNE
+1147 EFAKQSEVNA
-1157 YVDSVS
+1157 YVDSIS
-1163 TQGVFVN
+1163 TQGKFVN

-1187 TPSILVK
+1187 TPSIIVK

-1208 ELNVATLDQTKT
+1208 ELGISTLDQTKT

-1258 EYKDKDGRRKE
+1258 EYKDKDGRRKD

-1276 PTPEAT
+1276 PTPEAK
-1282 LSFSRGDLAYG
+1282 LSFSRGDIAYG
-1293 TQENITTDE
+1293 TQEDITTDE
-1302 NGEAEWTF
+1302 KGEAEWTF

-1319 AMRSA
+1319 ALRSA
-1324 AMDMTYTENSQS
+1324 AMDMTYSENSES
-1336 SSSTTINW
+1336 TSSTTINW
-1344 KEGFDGKGNT
+1344 KGGFDGKGNT
-1354 KAIIVGAKTMG
+1354 KAIVIGAKTLG

-1376 LFVLRDPPGSNSYSY
+1376 LFVLRDPPGSNSYAY

-1400 TSSYEGSVANE
+1400 TSTYEGNVTNE
-1411 GVLNSEAKINTEL
+1411 GVLNNEAK
-1424 VTFVGAGAG
+1424 VGAKVITFTGLGAG
-1433 VINKNDIK
+1433 VVNENDVK
-1441 NEYSFGVS
+1441 NEFSFGAS
-1449 HSEMIGGTDTDT
+1449 HSETIGGTDSDT

-1475 PQYVGP
+1475 PQYVGS

-1487 GFSTNIGVGK
+1487 GYSTNIGVGK
-1497 TQNIAVV
+1497 TENIAVTT
-1504 SREMYQSAPD
+1504 REMYLANPSE
-1514 KYELFGD
+1514 YELFGS
-1521 VTPAANDYLLVK
+1521 VTPESNEYLLVK
-1533 ATGLGLS
+1533 TTGLGLS

-1547 TYPQVHIEK
+1547 TYPQVHIEQ
-1556 VLLPKLEE
+1556 VLLPKLED
-1564 VRNSMLHQQSEAL
+1564 VRNKLLHQQAEGV

-1586 KKPVYVSKLGVD
+1586 KKPVYVSKLAVD
-1598 DANYGKSNNDKVFK
+1598 DPNFGKSNNDKVFK
-1612 GANANDPLDGP
+1612 GANANTPTDGP

-1640 MFLNQSIDNW
+1640 MFLNQSIENW
-1650 KKQLRNNE
+1650 KMQLRNNE

-1691 TRFSLLIGA
+1691 QRFSILIGA
-1700 QFSTNFGWELNGT
+1700 QFTNNFGWTLNGT
-1713 GMILNID
+1713 GMVLTVD
-1720 EKFTTEHGGE
+1720 ESFTTEHGGE
-1730 FTNEETARHCKGYVL
+1730 FSTEETARHCKGYVL
-1745 AEEGSDYISVDV
+1745 AEEGSDYLSVDV
-1757 CREAGYKDGDQYINY
+1757 CREAGYKDGDQYVKY
-1772 KDMKDEEGQTFSTFI
+1772 KDMKNEEGQTFSTFI

-1796 CPFEGEYKTKYYEP
+1796 CPYEGEYKTKYYEP

-1829 EKDFIENVP
+1829 EKDFVENVP

-1858 NWYNLVIDDS
+1858 NWYNLVIDDG

-1920 QCQCDPTDFQDEI
+1920 QCQCDPTDFQGDI

-1939 SVHFTPSATDVNL
+1939 SVHFTPSATDVKL

-2013 SYYNNQ
+2013 SYYDDET
-2019 ALYDQ
+2019 LYDQ
-2024 AVKNGMNAEMIKA
+2024 AVKKGMNAEMIKA
-2037 ADAGTIKYSWFM
+2037 ADAGTIKYRWFM
-2049 DDLQDQRY
+2049 DDQQDQRY
-2057 DLRTVGTSMINNAEV
+2057 DLRTVGTSMINNEEV
-2072 YNYSAVHS
+2072 YNYSAVHT

-2097 NGVLTVNDEVKLTFN
+2097 NGVLTVNDEVMLRFN

-2140 SVRLDGKNDELVSEF
+2140 SVRLDGKNDVLVSEF

-2164 TVEMWTL
+2164 TIEMWTL

-2197 NRLKVKVADKTI
+2197 NRLKVKVAEKTI

-2269 HFAGKMHGARIW
+2269 HFAGRMHGARIW
-2281 DKVLTPAR
+2281 DKVMTPAR

-2309 PMSEAKGDVLA
+2309 PMAEAKGNVLA

-2330 RGAEWANPEG
+2330 RGGEWANPEG

-2346 GKDQYLKLSAGS
+2346 GKDQYVKLSSGS

-2363 NTMDYTIE
+2363 SSMDYTIE

-2392 GEDMGGSLNL
+2392 GEEMGGSLNL

-2417 GVRVACDGSYADNDW
+2417 GVRVACDGSFADNDW

-2444 RAQIYVDGK
+2444 RGQIYVDGK

-2515 NSNRLDGA
+2515 NSNRLDGT

-2547 SLKDQKQQA
+2547 SLMDQKQQA
-2556 DPTQKVPDAVVVGGD
+2556 DPTQKVPDAVAVGGD
-2571 VETKTSAPVKA
+2571 VETKVSAPVKA

-2638 AFIDRNQLKW
+2638 AYIDRNQLKW
-2648 SDNALTVVKKL
+2648 SDRALTVVKKL
-2659 NEEKTIRVKALNNGG
+2659 NEEKTLKVKALNKGG

-2695 TIDPTASQDIVLTID
+2695 TIDPTASADIVLTID

-2743 KPDWTVNAADF
+2743 KPEWTVNAADF

-2804 LTVYSNDVSSD
+2804 LTVYSNDVNGSD
-2815 NLEFRIWDASTGQ
+2815 LEFRIWDASTGQ
-2828 TYIAESEKPISFENN
+2828 TYIAQSEKPISFENN

-2864 ISLNEGWTWISTN
+2864 ITLNEGWTWISTN

-2893 KWTSDDQVKNEQY
+2893 KWTSDDQVKSEQY

-2916 WMGQLTAIDND
+2916 WVGQLTEIDND

-2940 HISGPVVDPTSHKLT
+2940 HISGPAVDPTSHKLT

-2960 ADGTARWNY
+2960 EDGTPRWNY

-3041 SVGRKTKA
+3041 SVGRKAKA
-3049 AMAAAKSA
+3049 AMAAAKNA

-3085 RLVSYVAGELRGYA
+3085 RLVSYVGGEPRGYA
-3099 EAIALPDGR
+3099 EGITLPDGR
-3108 TVFMLTIGGD
+3108 TIFMLAVGGD
-3118 KPEGVDVT
+3118 KPEAVDVT
-3126 IERDGD
+3126 IERGGD
-3132 VVAKAP
+3132 IIAKAP
-3138 SAVSYA
+3138 SVISYA

-3149 GTLSEPMRISFLG
+3149 GTINEPMHISFLG
-3162 TEGGLYIYPSPF
+3162 TEGGLYVYPSPF
-3174 YSQLKIRATVD
+3174 HSQLKIRAMVD
-3185 RDAYTDVYVSDMSG
+3185 RDAYADVYVTDMSG
-3199 KRIVAW
+3199 KRVVAW

-3220 GNSVP
+3220 GNMVP

>member
-6 EKQPPPYLDGR
+6 LQQPPPYLDR
-17 VAGNAVSMRRS
+17 RFAGNSVSTRRS
-28 MRTPAGRFMQFFLC
+28 MRTSAGRFMQFFLC
-42 VMMLMAFSVQKA
+42 VVMLMAFSVQKA
-54 SAYDDWDNKWISQW
+54 SADDWNNAWIKQRFN
-68 YDPINATIVLDI
+68 PVNATLELDI
-80 RVYQSWGGGS
+80 RVYQDWGGSGN
-90 PGGHCGFIGDNG
+90 GHCGFCRDDG
-102 YLTVNVAGYGIKING
+102 YLTVNVAGKEIKLRGPKNEWTSLEVGSDQVTGI
-117 PSGTWNN
+117 
-124 SDDLEKYVK
+124 DYKYVQ
-133 NDDDETLN
+133 
-141 KDVSVEWLD
+141 WLGKLTD
-150 SRVVTSNGKS
+150 PTNGKK
-160 AYFLK
+160 AYYLRLIIPLK
-165 ITVPLTQDRIGTD
+165 QVNSSESVTYT
-178 QEVEYKGK
+178 GK
-186 WWRKALAAED
+186 WWRRGSSDDNNLTHT
-196 QKVNFKE
+196 VNIK
-203 KVDTRYGCTPT
+203 TNYGCTKT
-214 IITNAYY
+214 VITGGRYY
-221 GVKQNK
+221 VLNRT
-227 PGYVI
+227 PGYI
-232 AWKKDGK
+232 IFFKKDGK
-239 AGKNSIDDKGDFI
+239 ASDYSIDSYGSFVLCNSAGEEISGIGSVSASNTSGSFFVPTDKM
-252 LYSNDKPVDGI
+252 S
-263 STISANLGSTGEF
+263 
-276 FIPAESLN
+276 
-284 LDNPSEYKII
+284 LDNFSDYKVKQKYTPS
-294 QRYEPTYNKNVTY
+294 YNKQVTY
-307 ETSSSANKT
+307 STLSDSHT

-328 DYNQVTRKIKV
+328 DYNQVTRKAKV

-352 EDNMVLTIKSTN
+352 EDNMVLTIKSTDK
-364 GATNAVKTTTQ
+364 ATNAVETTTQ
-375 NIKYMA
+375 NIQYMA

-388 EFDVPLGESLNY
+388 EFDVPLGKSLNY

-409 GNYAVWNNAFIKH
+409 GNSDVWNNAFSKH
-422 TSLSASAKHCNV
+422 TSLSASAKHSNV

-445 EAKTATITWQTDGDI
+445 EAKTATITWQTEGDI
-460 WSSGTKAVLTRLNVT
+460 WSSGTKAVITRINVT
-475 NNTTDNI
+475 TNTTDNI
-482 ELSKENFQSGKYVDK
+482 ELSKEEFLSGKYVDD
-497 MIMVCNEYSYRLT
+497 MIMVCNEYRYRLT
-510 VKPAEAYGTLTPVEA
+510 VKPTEAYGTLPTVAA

-658 EPTDGSGVPG
+658 EPTEGSGVPG

-689 ATQAATLQA
+689 ATQAVTLQA
-698 WVRAANEG
+698 WVRAAKEG

-716 LAYKDKKIEFSAG
+716 LAYNGKKIEFTAG
-729 SQTLKTPKKLS
+729 TQTLKTPKKLS

-758 HLYIYVNGLAVA
+758 HLIIYINGEAVA

-777 ITGNNNKVVMGEGFE
+777 ITGNNNNVVMGEGFE
-792 GAIDEVRLWNKALSA
+792 GAIDEVRLWNKALNA
-807 DTIASDYSRY
+807 DTIASDYNRY

-849 NMNHGVATGVKISS
+849 NMNHGVATNITTSS
-863 KDIPTSAQLGH
+863 KDIPTSAQLGY
-874 SSYTSVDGS
+874 SSYTATDGS

-933 AFNISGKVMYKGGN
+933 SFNISGKVMYKGGN

-1016 DESGFE
+1016 DDNGFE
-1022 LFDVTTVRYIGRIAG
+1022 IFDVTTVRYIGRVAG

-1042 ALPVGH
+1042 AFPVGH

-1060 IELTYQNEAY
+1060 IELTYQNDAY
-1070 KMTTEARDTT
+1070 QMTATKHEET
-1080 LNHFKGA
+1080 LNHFKGVYA
-1087 YVSKQHK
+1087 KKQYD
-1094 NRVAYDGNKITIYPD
+1094 NRVVYEGNKITIYPN
-1109 AETGEFYADLIPEK
+1109 AETGEFFADLIPEK

-1147 EFVQQNEVNE
+1147 EFAKQSEVNA
-1157 YVDSVS
+1157 YVDSIS
-1163 TQGVFVN
+1163 TQGKFVN

-1187 TPSILVK
+1187 TPSIIVK

-1208 ELNVATLDQTKT
+1208 ELGISTLDQTKT

-1258 EYKDKDGRRKE
+1258 EYKDKDGRRKD

-1276 PTPEAT
+1276 PTPEAK
-1282 LSFSRGDLAYG
+1282 LSFSRGDIAYG
-1293 TQENITTDE
+1293 TQEDITTDE
-1302 NGEAEWTF
+1302 KGEAEWTF

-1319 AMRSA
+1319 ALRSA
-1324 AMDMTYTENSQS
+1324 AMDMTYSENSES
-1336 SSSTTINW
+1336 TSSTTINW
-1344 KEGFDGKGNT
+1344 KGGFDGKGNT
-1354 KAIIVGAKTMG
+1354 KAIVIGAKTLG

-1376 LFVLRDPPGSNSYSY
+1376 LFVLRDPPGSNSYAY

-1400 TSSYEGSVANE
+1400 TSTYEGNVTNE
-1411 GVLNSEAKINTEL
+1411 GVLNNEAK
-1424 VTFVGAGAG
+1424 VGAKVITFTGLGAG
-1433 VINKNDIK
+1433 VVNENDVK
-1441 NEYSFGVS
+1441 NEFSFGAS
-1449 HSEMIGGTDTDT
+1449 HSETIGGTDSDT

-1475 PQYVGP
+1475 PQYVGS

-1487 GFSTNIGVGK
+1487 GYSTNIGVGK
-1497 TQNIAVV
+1497 TENIAVTT
-1504 SREMYQSAPD
+1504 REMYLANPTE
-1514 KYELFGD
+1514 YELFGS
-1521 VTPAANDYLLVK
+1521 VTPESNEYLLVK
-1533 ATGLGLS
+1533 TTGLGLS

-1547 TYPQVHIEK
+1547 TYPQVHIEQ
-1556 VLLPKLEE
+1556 VLLPKLED
-1564 VRNSMLHQQSEAL
+1564 VRNKLLHQQAEGV

-1586 KKPVYVSKLGVD
+1586 KKPVYVSKLAVD
-1598 DANYGKSNNDKVFK
+1598 DPNFGKSNNDKVFK
-1612 GANANDPLDGP
+1612 GANANTPTDGP
-1623 SYKIYAPAGQPL
+1623 SYKIYAPAGLPL

-1650 KKQLRNNE
+1650 KMQLRNNE

-1691 TRFSLLIGA
+1691 QRFSILIGA
-1700 QFSTNFGWELNGT
+1700 QFTNNFGWTLNGT
-1713 GMILNID
+1713 GMVLTVD
-1720 EKFTTEHGGE
+1720 ESFTTEHGGE
-1730 FTNEETARHCKGYVL
+1730 FSTEETARHCKGYVL

-1757 CREAGYKDGDQYINY
+1757 CREAGYKDGDQYIKY
-1772 KDMKDEEGQTFSTFI
+1772 KDMKNEEGQTFSTFI

-1796 CPFEGEYKTKYYEP
+1796 CPYEGEYKTKYYEP

-1829 EKDFIENVP
+1829 EKDFVENVP

-1858 NWYNLVIDDS
+1858 NWYNLVIDDG

-1920 QCQCDPTDFQDEI
+1920 QCQCDPTDFQGDI

-1939 SVHFTPSATDVNL
+1939 SVHFTPSATDVKL

-2013 SYYNNQ
+2013 SYYDDET
-2019 ALYDQ
+2019 LYDQ

-2037 ADAGTIKYSWFM
+2037 ADAGTIKYRWFM
-2049 DDLQDQRY
+2049 DDQQDQRY
-2057 DLRTVGTSMINNAEV
+2057 DLRTVGTSMINNEEV
-2072 YNYSAVHS
+2072 YNYSAVHT

-2097 NGVLTVNDEVKLTFN
+2097 NGVLTVNDEVMLRFN

-2118 LLTDNNFSVTGIRN
+2118 LLTDNNFSVTGVRN

-2140 SVRLDGKNDELVSEF
+2140 SVRLDGKNDVLVSEF

-2164 TVEMWTL
+2164 TIEMWTL

-2197 NRLKVKVADKTI
+2197 NRLKVKVAEKTI

-2269 HFAGKMHGARIW
+2269 HFAGRMHGARIW
-2281 DKVLTPAR
+2281 DKVMTPAR

-2309 PMSEAKGDVLA
+2309 PMAEAKGSVLA

-2330 RGAEWANPEG
+2330 RGGEWANPEG

-2346 GKDQYLKLSAGS
+2346 GKDQYVKLSSGS

-2363 NTMDYTIE
+2363 SSMDYTIE

-2392 GEDMGGSLNL
+2392 GEEMGGSLNL

-2417 GVRVACDGSYADNDW
+2417 GVRVACDGSFADNDW

-2444 RAQIYVDGK
+2444 RGQIYVDGK

-2479 PADNLQQEKADN
+2479 PADNLQQERADN

-2534 TYIEWQGVKELQF
+2534 TYTEWQGVKELQF
-2547 SLKDQKQQA
+2547 SLMDQKQQA
-2556 DPTQKVPDAVVVGGD
+2556 DPTQKVPDAVAVGGD
-2571 VETKTSAPVKA
+2571 VETKASAPVKA

-2638 AFIDRNQLKW
+2638 AYIDRNQLKW

-2659 NEEKTIRVKALNNGG
+2659 NEEKTIKVKALNKGG

-2695 TIDPTASQDIVLTID
+2695 TIDPTSSADIVLTID

-2743 KPDWTVNAADF
+2743 KPEWTVNASDF

-2804 LTVYSNDVSSD
+2804 LTVYSNDVNGSD
-2815 NLEFRIWDASTGQ
+2815 LEFRIWDASTGQ
-2828 TYIAESEKPISFENN
+2828 TYIAQSEKPISFENN

-2864 ISLNEGWTWISTN
+2864 ITLNEGWTWISTN

-2893 KWTSDDQVKNEQY
+2893 KWTSDDQVKSEQY

-2916 WMGQLTAIDND
+2916 WVGQLTEIDND
-2927 QMYLVHSSQPQSL
+2927 QMYLVHSSAPQNL
-2940 HISGPVVDPTSHKLT
+2940 HISGPAVDPTSHKLT

-2960 ADGTARWNY
+2960 EDGTPRWNY

-3041 SVGRKTKA
+3041 SVGRKAKA
-3049 AMAAAKSA
+3049 AMAAAKNA

-3078 VELQQGD
+3078 VSLQQGD
-3085 RLVSYVAGELRGYA
+3085 RLVSYVAGEPRGYA
-3099 EAIALPDGR
+3099 EGITLPDGR
-3108 TVFMLTIGGD
+3108 TIFMLAIGGD
-3118 KPEGVDVT
+3118 KPEAVDVT
-3126 IERDGD
+3126 VERDGN

-3138 SAVSYA
+3138 SVISYA

-3149 GTLSEPMRISFLG
+3149 GTINEPMHISFLG
-3162 TEGGLYIYPSPF
+3162 TEGGLYVYPSPF
-3174 YSQLKIRATVD
+3174 YSQLKIRAMVD
-3185 RDAYTDVYVSDMSG
+3185 RDAYADVYVTDMSG
-3199 KRIVAW
+3199 KRVVTW

-3220 GNSVP
+3220 GNTVP
-3225 AGVYIV
+3225 SGVYIV

>member
-6 EKQPPPYLDGR
+6 LQQPPPYLDR
-17 VAGNAVSMRRS
+17 RFAGNSVSTRRS
-28 MRTPAGRFMQFFLC
+28 MRTSAGRFMQFFLC
-42 VMMLMAFSVQKA
+42 VVMLMAFSVQKA
-54 SAYDDWDNKWISQW
+54 SADDWNNAWIKQRFN
-68 YDPINATIVLDI
+68 PVNATLELDI
-80 RVYQSWGGGS
+80 RVYQDWGASGD
-90 PGGHCGFIGDNG
+90 GHCGFCRKNG
-102 YLTVNVAGYGIKING
+102 YLTVNVAGKEIKLRGPEDKWTSLEVGSDQVTGI
-117 PSGTWNN
+117 
-124 SDDLEKYVK
+124 DYKYVQ
-133 NDDDETLN
+133 
-141 KDVSVEWLD
+141 WLGKSTD
-150 SRVVTSNGKS
+150 PTNGKK
-160 AYFLK
+160 AYYLRLIIPLK
-165 ITVPLTQDRIGTD
+165 QVNSSESVTYT
-178 QEVEYKGK
+178 GK
-186 WWRKALAAED
+186 WWRRGRD
-196 QKVNFKE
+196 DNNVTHTVNIK
-203 KVDTRYGCTPT
+203 TNYGCTKT
-214 IITNAYY
+214 VITGGRYY
-221 GVKQNK
+221 VLNRT
-227 PGYVI
+227 PGYI
-232 AWKKDGK
+232 IFFKKDGK
-239 AGKNSIDDKGDFI
+239 ASDYSIDSYGSFV
-252 LYSNDKPVDGI
+252 LCN
-263 STISANLGSTGEF
+263 STGEEISGIGSVSASNTSGSF
-276 FIPAESLN
+276 FVPTDKMS
-284 LDNPSEYKII
+284 LDNFSDYKVKQKYTPS
-294 QRYEPTYNKNVTY
+294 YNKQVTY
-307 ETSSSANKT
+307 STLSDSHT

-328 DYNQVTRKIKV
+328 DYNQVTRKAKV

-352 EDNMVLTIKSTN
+352 EDNMVLTIKSTDK
-364 GATNAVKTTTQ
+364 ATNAVETTTQ
-375 NIKYMA
+375 NIQYMA

-388 EFDVPLGESLNY
+388 EFDVPLGKSLNY

-409 GNYAVWNNAFIKH
+409 GNSDVWNNAFSKH
-422 TSLSASAKHCNV
+422 TSLSASAKHSNV

-445 EAKTATITWQTDGDI
+445 EAKTATITWQTEGDI
-460 WSSGTKAVLTRLNVT
+460 WSSGTKAVITRINVT
-475 NNTTDNI
+475 TNTTDNI
-482 ELSKENFQSGKYVDK
+482 ELSKEEFLSGKYVDD
-497 MIMVCNEYSYRLT
+497 MIMVCNEYRYRLT
-510 VKPAEAYGTLTPVEA
+510 VKPTEAYGTLPTVAA

-547 SDRVELAWSSK
+547 SDHVELAWSSK

-570 HGAPDTDYKQI
+570 HGAPDADYKQI

-588 AQNDYYYNDVNAV
+588 AQNDYYYNDVNAI
-601 PGVVYDYQIK
+601 PGIVYDYRIR
-611 GQVMCSGN
+611 GQVMCSGK
-619 LLESDE
+619 LIESDE
-625 VLTDVGFRTPT
+625 KLTDVGFRTPT

-658 EPTDGSGVPG
+658 EPTEGSGVPG
-668 KSYVFSGA
+668 KSYVFTGA

-689 ATQAATLQA
+689 ATQAVTLQA
-698 WVRAANEG
+698 WVRAAKEG

-716 LAYKDKKIEFSAG
+716 LAYNGKKIEFTAG
-729 SQTLKTPKKLS
+729 TQTLKTPKKLS
-740 EYVSSDQF
+740 DYASSAQF
-748 VHLSAVASAT
+748 VHLSAVANDT
-758 HLYIYVNGLAVA
+758 HLYIYVNGLVVA

-792 GAIDEVRLWNKALSA
+792 GAIDEVRLWNKALNA
-807 DTIASDYSRY
+807 DTIASDYNRY

-849 NMNHGVATGVKISS
+849 NMNHGVATNVTTSS
-863 KDIPTSAQLGH
+863 KDIPTSAQLGY
-874 SSYTSVDGS
+874 SSYTATDGS

-933 AFNISGKVMYKGGN
+933 SFKISGKVMYKGGN

-1016 DESGFE
+1016 DDNGFE
-1022 LFDVTTVRYIGRIAG
+1022 IFDVTTVRYIGRVAG

-1042 ALPVGH
+1042 AFPVGH

-1060 IELTYQNEAY
+1060 IELTYQNDAY
-1070 KMTTEARDTT
+1070 QMTATKHEET
-1080 LNHFKGA
+1080 LNHFKGVYA
-1087 YVSKQHK
+1087 KKQYD
-1094 NRVAYDGNKITIYPD
+1094 NRVVYEGNKITIYPN
-1109 AETGEFYADLIPEK
+1109 AETGEFFADLIPEK

-1147 EFVQQNEVNE
+1147 EFAKQSEVNA
-1157 YVDSVS
+1157 YVDSIS
-1163 TQGVFVN
+1163 TQGKFVN

-1187 TPSILVK
+1187 TPSIIVK

-1208 ELNVATLDQTKT
+1208 ELGISTLDQTKT
-1220 IKVKTYN
+1220 IKVKTYD

-1258 EYKDKDGRRKE
+1258 EYKDKDGRRKD

-1276 PTPEAT
+1276 PTPEAK
-1282 LSFSRGDLAYG
+1282 LSFSRGDIAYG
-1293 TQENITTDE
+1293 TQEDITTDE
-1302 NGEAEWTF
+1302 KGEAEWTF

-1319 AMRSA
+1319 ALRSA
-1324 AMDMTYTENSQS
+1324 AMDMTYSENSES
-1336 SSSTTINW
+1336 TSSTTINW
-1344 KEGFDGKGNT
+1344 KGGFDGKGNT
-1354 KAIIVGAKTMG
+1354 KAIVIGAKTLG

-1376 LFVLRDPPGSNSYSY
+1376 LFVLRDPPGSNSYAY

-1400 TSSYEGSVANE
+1400 TSTYEGNVTNE
-1411 GVLNSEAKINTEL
+1411 GVLNNEAK
-1424 VTFVGAGAG
+1424 VGAKVITFTGLGAG
-1433 VINKNDIK
+1433 VVNENDVK
-1441 NEYSFGVS
+1441 NEFSFGAS
-1449 HSEMIGGTDTDT
+1449 HSETIGGTDSDT

-1475 PQYVGP
+1475 PQYVGS

-1487 GFSTNIGVGK
+1487 GYSTNIGVGK
-1497 TQNIAVV
+1497 TENIAVTT
-1504 SREMYQSAPD
+1504 REMYLANPTE
-1514 KYELFGD
+1514 YELFGS
-1521 VTPAANDYLLVK
+1521 VTPESNEYLLVK
-1533 ATGLGLS
+1533 TTGLGLS

-1547 TYPQVHIEK
+1547 TYPQVHIEQ
-1556 VLLPKLEE
+1556 VLLPKLED
-1564 VRNSMLHQQSEAL
+1564 VRNKLLHQQAEGV

-1586 KKPVYVSKLGVD
+1586 KKPVYVSKLAVD
-1598 DANYGKSNNDKVFK
+1598 DPNFGKSNNDKVFK
-1612 GANANDPLDGP
+1612 GANANTPTDGP
-1623 SYKIYAPAGQPL
+1623 SYKIYAPVGQPL

-1650 KKQLRNNE
+1650 KMQLRNNE

-1691 TRFSLLIGA
+1691 QRFSILIGA
-1700 QFSTNFGWELNGT
+1700 QFTNNFGWTLNGT
-1713 GMILNID
+1713 GMVLTVD
-1720 EKFTTEHGGE
+1720 ESFTTEHGGE
-1730 FTNEETARHCKGYVL
+1730 FSTEETARHCKGYVL
-1745 AEEGSDYISVDV
+1745 AEEGSDYLSVDV
-1757 CREAGYKDGDQYINY
+1757 CREAGYKDGDQYIKY
-1772 KDMKDEEGQTFSTFI
+1772 KDMKNEEGQTFSTFI

-1796 CPFEGEYKTKYYEP
+1796 CPYEGEYKTKYYEP

-1829 EKDFIENVP
+1829 EKDFVENVP

-1920 QCQCDPTDFQDEI
+1920 QCQCDPTDFQGDI

-1939 SVHFTPSATDVNL
+1939 SVHFTPSATDVSL

-1966 TAEVNGVQ
+1966 TTEVNGVQ

-2013 SYYNNQ
+2013 SYYNDET
-2019 ALYDQ
+2019 LYDQ

-2037 ADAGTIKYSWFM
+2037 ADAGTIKYRWFM
-2049 DDLQDQRY
+2049 DDQQDQRY
-2057 DLRTVGTSMINNAEV
+2057 DLRTVGTSMINNEEV

-2097 NGVLTVNDEVKLTFN
+2097 NGVLTVNDEVMLTFN

-2164 TVEMWTL
+2164 TIEMWTL

-2281 DKVLTPAR
+2281 DKVMTPAR

-2309 PMSEAKGDVLA
+2309 PMSEAKGSVLA

-2330 RGAEWANPEG
+2330 RGGEWANPEG

-2346 GKDQYLKLSAGS
+2346 GKDQYLKLSSGS

-2363 NTMDYTIE
+2363 SSMDYTIE

-2392 GEDMGGSLNL
+2392 GEEMGGSLNL

-2417 GVRVACDGSYADNDW
+2417 GVRVACDGSFADNDW

-2444 RAQIYVDGK
+2444 RGQIYVDGK

-2479 PADNLQQEKADN
+2479 PADNLQQERADN

-2515 NSNRLDGA
+2515 NSNRLDGT

-2547 SLKDQKQQA
+2547 SLMDQKQQA
-2556 DPTQKVPDAVVVGGD
+2556 DPTQKVPDAVAVGGD
-2571 VETKTSAPVKA
+2571 VETKASAPVKA

-2638 AFIDRNQLKW
+2638 AYIDRNQLKW

-2659 NEEKTIRVKALNNGG
+2659 NEEKTIKVKALNKGG

-2695 TIDPTASQDIVLTID
+2695 TIDPTSSADIVLTID

-2743 KPDWTVNAADF
+2743 KPEWTVNASDF

-2804 LTVYSNDVSSD
+2804 LTVYSNDVNGSD
-2815 NLEFRIWDASTGQ
+2815 LEFRIWDASTGQ
-2828 TYIAESEKPISFENN
+2828 TYIAQSEKPISFENN

-2864 ISLNEGWTWISTN
+2864 ITLNEGWTWISTN

-2893 KWTSDDQVKNEQY
+2893 KWTSDDQVKSEQY

-2916 WMGQLTAIDND
+2916 WVGQLTEIDND
-2927 QMYLVHSSQPQSL
+2927 QMYLVHSSAPQNL
-2940 HISGPVVDPTSHKLT
+2940 HISGPAVDPTSHKLT

-2960 ADGTARWNY
+2960 EDGTPRWNY

-3029 QDDAQLQYPSKT
+3029 QDDAVLQYPSKT
-3041 SVGRKTKA
+3041 SVGRKAKA
-3049 AMAAAKSA
+3049 AMAAAKDA

-3099 EAIALPDGR
+3099 EGITLPDGR
-3108 TVFMLTIGGD
+3108 TIFMLAVGGD
-3118 KPEGVDVT
+3118 KPEAVDVT
-3126 IERDGD
+3126 IERGGNII
-3132 VVAKAP
+3132 AKAP
-3138 SAVSYA
+3138 SVISYA

-3149 GTLSEPMRISFLG
+3149 GTINEPMHISFLG
-3162 TEGGLYIYPSPF
+3162 TDGGLYVYPSPF
-3174 YSQLKIRATVD
+3174 YSQLKIRAMVD
-3185 RDAYTDVYVSDMSG
+3185 RDAYADVYVTDMSG
-3199 KRIVAW
+3199 KRVVAW

-3220 GNSVP
+3220 GNTVP
-3225 AGVYIV
+3225 SGVYIV

>member
-6 EKQPPPYLDGR
+6 LQQPPPYLDRR
-17 VAGNAVSMRRS
+17 VAGNSVSMQRS
-28 MRTPAGRFMQFFLC
+28 MRTSAGRFMQFFLC
-42 VMMLMAFSVQKA
+42 VVMLMAFSVQKA
-54 SAYDDWDNKWISQW
+54 SADDWNNAWIKQRFN
-68 YDPINATIVLDI
+68 PVNATLELDI
-80 RVYQSWGGGS
+80 RVYQDWGGSGN
-90 PGGHCGFIGDNG
+90 GHCGFCRDDG
-102 YLTVNVAGYGIKING
+102 YLTVNVAGKEIKLRGPKNEWTSLEVGSDQVTGI
-117 PSGTWNN
+117 
-124 SDDLEKYVK
+124 DYKYVQ
-133 NDDDETLN
+133 
-141 KDVSVEWLD
+141 WLGKSTD
-150 SRVVTSNGKS
+150 PTNGKK
-160 AYFLK
+160 AYYLRLIIPLK
-165 ITVPLTQDRIGTD
+165 QVNSSESVTYT
-178 QEVEYKGK
+178 GK
-186 WWRKALAAED
+186 WWRRGRD
-196 QKVNFKE
+196 DNNVTHTVNIK
-203 KVDTRYGCTPT
+203 TNYGCTKT
-214 IITNAYY
+214 VITGGRYY
-221 GVKQNK
+221 VLNRT
-227 PGYVI
+227 PGYI
-232 AWKKDGK
+232 IFFKKDGK
-239 AGKNSIDDKGDFI
+239 ASDYSIDSYGSFVLCNSAGEEISGIGSVSASNTSGSFFVPTDKM
-252 LYSNDKPVDGI
+252 S
-263 STISANLGSTGEF
+263 
-276 FIPAESLN
+276 
-284 LDNPSEYKII
+284 LDNFSDYKVKQKYTPS
-294 QRYEPTYNKNVTY
+294 YNKQVTY
-307 ETSSSANKT
+307 STLSDSHT

-328 DYNQVTRKIKV
+328 DYNQVTRKAKV

-352 EDNMVLTIKSTN
+352 EDNMVLTIKSTDR
-364 GATNAVKTTTQ
+364 ATNAVETTTQ

-388 EFDVPLGESLNY
+388 EFDVPLGKSLKY

-409 GNYAVWNNAFIKH
+409 GNSDVWNNAFSKH
-422 TSLSASAKHCNV
+422 TSLSASAKHSNV

-445 EAKTATITWQTDGDI
+445 EAKTATITWQTEGDI
-460 WSSGTKAVLTRLNVT
+460 WSSGTKAVITRINVT
-475 NNTTDNI
+475 TNTTDNI
-482 ELSKENFQSGKYVDK
+482 ELSKEEFLSGKYVDD
-497 MIMVCNEYSYRLT
+497 MIMVCNEYRYRLT
-510 VKPAEAYGTLTPVEA
+510 VKPTEAYGTLPTVAA

-570 HGAPDTDYKQI
+570 HGAPDADYKQI

-588 AQNDYYYNDVNAV
+588 AQNDYYYNDVNAI
-601 PGVVYDYQIK
+601 PGIVYDYRIR
-611 GQVMCSGN
+611 GQVMCSGK
-619 LLESDE
+619 LIESDE
-625 VLTDVGFRTPT
+625 KLTDVGFRTPT

-658 EPTDGSGVPG
+658 EPTEGSGVPG
-668 KSYVFSGA
+668 KSYVFTGA

-689 ATQAATLQA
+689 ATQAVTLQA
-698 WVRAANEG
+698 WVRAAKEG

-716 LAYKDKKIEFSAG
+716 LAYNGKKIEFTAG
-729 SQTLKTPKKLS
+729 TQTLKTPKKLS
-740 EYVSSDQF
+740 DYASSAQF
-748 VHLSAVASAT
+748 VHLSAVANDT

-792 GAIDEVRLWNKALSA
+792 GAIDEVRLWNKALNA
-807 DTIASDYSRY
+807 DTIASDYNRY

-849 NMNHGVATGVKISS
+849 NMNHGVATNVTTSS
-863 KDIPTSAQLGH
+863 KDIPTSAQLGY
-874 SSYTSVDGS
+874 SSYTATDGS

-933 AFNISGKVMYKGGN
+933 SFKISGKVMYKGGN

-1016 DESGFE
+1016 DDNGFE
-1022 LFDVTTVRYIGRIAG
+1022 IFDVTTVRYIGRVAG

-1042 ALPVGH
+1042 AFPVGH

-1060 IELTYQNEAY
+1060 IELTYQNDAY
-1070 KMTTEARDTT
+1070 QMTATKHEET
-1080 LNHFKGA
+1080 LNHFKGVYA
-1087 YVSKQHK
+1087 KKQYD
-1094 NRVAYDGNKITIYPD
+1094 NRVVYEGNKITIYPN
-1109 AETGEFYADLIPEK
+1109 AETGEFFADLIPEK

-1147 EFVQQNEVNE
+1147 EFAKQSEVNA
-1157 YVDSVS
+1157 YVDSIS
-1163 TQGVFVN
+1163 TQGKFVN

-1187 TPSILVK
+1187 TPSIIVK

-1208 ELNVATLDQTKT
+1208 ELSIATLDQTKT
-1220 IKVKTYN
+1220 IKVKTYD

-1258 EYKDKDGRRKE
+1258 EYKDEDGRRKD

-1276 PTPEAT
+1276 PTPEAK
-1282 LSFSRGDLAYG
+1282 LSFSRGDIAYG
-1293 TQENITTDE
+1293 TQEDITTDE
-1302 NGEAEWTF
+1302 KGEAEWTF

-1319 AMRSA
+1319 ALRSA
-1324 AMDMTYTENSQS
+1324 AMDMTYSENSES
-1336 SSSTTINW
+1336 TSSTTINW
-1344 KEGFDGKGNT
+1344 KGGFDGKGNT
-1354 KAIIVGAKTMG
+1354 KAIVIGAKTLG

-1376 LFVLRDPPGSNSYSY
+1376 LFVLRDPPGSNSYAY

-1400 TSSYEGSVANE
+1400 TSTYEGNVTNE
-1411 GVLNSEAKINTEL
+1411 GVLNNEAK
-1424 VTFVGAGAG
+1424 VGAKVITFTGLGAG
-1433 VINKNDIK
+1433 VVNENDVK
-1441 NEYSFGVS
+1441 NEFSFGAS
-1449 HSEMIGGTDTDT
+1449 HSETIGGTDSDT

-1475 PQYVGP
+1475 PQYVGS

-1487 GFSTNIGVGK
+1487 GYSTNIGVGK
-1497 TQNIAVV
+1497 TENIAVTT
-1504 SREMYQSAPD
+1504 REMYLANPTE
-1514 KYELFGD
+1514 YELFGS
-1521 VTPAANDYLLVK
+1521 VTPESNEYLLVK
-1533 ATGLGLS
+1533 TTGLGLS

-1547 TYPQVHIEK
+1547 TYPQVHIEQ
-1556 VLLPKLEE
+1556 VLLPKLED
-1564 VRNSMLHQQSEAL
+1564 VRNKLLHQQAEGV

-1586 KKPVYVSKLGVD
+1586 KKPVYVSKLAVD
-1598 DANYGKSNNDKVFK
+1598 DPNFGKSNNDKVFK
-1612 GANANDPLDGP
+1612 GANANTPTDGP

-1640 MFLNQSIDNW
+1640 MFLNQSIENW
-1650 KKQLRNNE
+1650 KMQLRNNE

-1691 TRFSLLIGA
+1691 QRFSILIGA
-1700 QFSTNFGWELNGT
+1700 QFTNNFGWTLNGT
-1713 GMILNID
+1713 GMVLTVD
-1720 EKFTTEHGGE
+1720 ESFTTEHGGE
-1730 FTNEETARHCKGYVL
+1730 FSTEETARHCKGYVL

-1757 CREAGYKDGDQYINY
+1757 CREAGYKDGDQYVKY
-1772 KDMKDEEGQTFSTFI
+1772 KDMKNEEGGTFSTFI

-1796 CPFEGEYKTKYYEP
+1796 CPYEGEYKTKYYEP

-1876 LIDGAPIGNGRAL
+1876 LMDGAPIGNGRAL

-1920 QCQCDPTDFQDEI
+1920 QCQCDPTDFQGDI

-1939 SVHFTPSATDVNL
+1939 SVHFTPSATDVKL

-2013 SYYNNQ
+2013 SYYDDET
-2019 ALYDQ
+2019 LYDQ
-2024 AVKNGMNAEMIKA
+2024 AVQNGMNAEMIKA
-2037 ADAGTIKYSWFM
+2037 ADAGTIKYRWFM
-2049 DDLQDQRY
+2049 DDQQDQRY
-2057 DLRTVGTSMINNAEV
+2057 DLRTVGTSMINNEEV
-2072 YNYSAVHS
+2072 YNYSAVHT

-2097 NGVLTVNDEVKLTFN
+2097 NGVLTVNDEVMLRFN

-2140 SVRLDGKNDELVSEF
+2140 SVRLDGKNDVLVSEF
-2155 QRNWSGKNL
+2155 QRNWSGKSL
-2164 TVEMWTL
+2164 TIEMWTL

-2197 NRLKVKVADKTI
+2197 NRLKVKVAEKTI

-2269 HFAGKMHGARIW
+2269 HFAGRMHGARIW
-2281 DKVLTPAR
+2281 DKVMTPAR

-2309 PMSEAKGDVLA
+2309 PMSEAKGNVLA

-2330 RGAEWANPEG
+2330 RGGEWANPEG

-2346 GKDQYLKLSAGS
+2346 GKDQYVKLSSGS

-2363 NTMDYTIE
+2363 SSMDYTIE

-2417 GVRVACDGSYADNDW
+2417 GVRVACDGSFADNDW

-2444 RAQIYVDGK
+2444 RGQIYVDGK

-2515 NSNRLDGA
+2515 NSNRLDGT

-2534 TYIEWQGVKELQF
+2534 TYTEWQGVKELQF
-2547 SLKDQKQQA
+2547 SLMDQKQQA
-2556 DPTQKVPDAVVVGGD
+2556 DPTQKVPDAVAVGGD
-2571 VETKTSAPVKA
+2571 VETKASAPVKA

-2638 AFIDRNQLKW
+2638 AYIDRNQLKW
-2648 SDNALTVVKKL
+2648 SDRALTVVKKL
-2659 NEEKTIRVKALNNGG
+2659 NEEKTLKVKALNKGG

-2695 TIDPTASQDIVLTID
+2695 TIDPTSSADIVLTID

-2743 KPDWTVNAADF
+2743 KPEWTVNPADF

-2804 LTVYSNDVSSD
+2804 LTVYSNDVNGSD
-2815 NLEFRIWDASTGQ
+2815 LEFRIWDASTGQ
-2828 TYIAESEKPISFENN
+2828 TYIAQSEKPISFENN

-2864 ISLNEGWTWISTN
+2864 ITLNEGWTWISTN

-2893 KWTSDDQVKNEQY
+2893 KWTSDDQVKSEQY

-2916 WMGQLTAIDND
+2916 WVGQLTEIDND
-2927 QMYLVHSSQPQSL
+2927 QMYLVHSSAPQNL
-2940 HISGPVVDPTSHKLT
+2940 HISGPAVDPTSHKLT

-2960 ADGTARWNY
+2960 EDGTPRWNY

-3029 QDDAQLQYPSKT
+3029 QDDAVLQYPSKT
-3041 SVGRKTKA
+3041 SVGRKAKA
-3049 AMAAAKSA
+3049 AMAAAKDA

-3085 RLVSYVAGELRGYA
+3085 RLVSYVAGEPRGYA
-3099 EAIALPDGR
+3099 EGITLPDGR
-3108 TVFMLTIGGD
+3108 TIFMLAVGGD
-3118 KPEGVDVT
+3118 KPEAVDVT
-3126 IERDGD
+3126 IERGSNII
-3132 VVAKAP
+3132 AKAP
-3138 SAVSYA
+3138 SAISYA

-3149 GTLSEPMRISFLG
+3149 GTINEPMHISFLG
-3162 TEGGLYIYPSPF
+3162 TEGGLYVYPSPF
-3174 YSQLKIRATVD
+3174 YSQLKIRAMVD
-3185 RDAYTDVYVSDMSG
+3185 RDAYTDVYVTDMSG
-3199 KRIVAW
+3199 KRVVAW

-3220 GNSVP
+3220 GNTVP

-3231 SISVDGNVY
+3231 SITVDGNVY